1 MGNEASLEGGEGPPS
16 GLPEG
21 LAPDGKGGFVRVHD
35 GTPVNL
41 SELSEEERRQ
51 LAAAMSRAQGRQP
64 GGAAAARRPSE
75 SDAQQRS
82 QQAGASRGPSGLS
95 KSRTVDAFNQGPPGK
110 PTPGRSPSSLSLF
123 ESRFRQEPKDP
134 ETKSSGM
141 FGSSF
146 LSGANPL
153 SAVSSV
159 TSSVSSSISS
169 MGDAVNMP
177 KFGLFGDE
185 EEGDASAAPESKQG
199 GRPPGKGPQQGPGPK
214 GPQHGGPGSQQGPG
228 PKGPQQ
234 GGPQRQG
241 QGPPGQG
248 PKPGQGPS
256 MPGPRQGQAPPG
268 QGPKSG
274 HGPPGQGPPGQGPR
288 QGQGP
293 PGQGPPGQQAPKPGQ
308 GPPGPGAKPG
318 GPPPQK
324 GGPPQQGPGKP
335 GPKQQ
340 GPPGPGAHP
349 GEPPKSGGPP
359 GQQGPGKTGGGLCPL
374 CKTTQLN
381 TGSKEPP
388 NYNNCTECK
397 NQVCSLCGFSPPD
410 SAGKEWLCLN
420 CQMQRAMG
428 GMDPPGMT
436 KPKQGSAPPSPQRQA
451 PGKPGKL
458 LIKQQSTTDQ
468 GLTPPSTPRQKS
480 PGPTSPGPLSPGSSM
495 GGSPKIDPKTGRPI
509 QQKSTPQQSPAKAKQ
524 ESSFFGGLGGISLGG
539 LTDVA
544 KPPAAA
550 SQAAE
555 SVTGKLFGGFGGLM
569 ESSKPQAQAPPKQ
582 EESVA
587 GKLFGGFGGLT
598 ESTKPPA
605 AASQMF
611 NFGSSL
617 LSSATNLVTGE
628 EEKAEDSPPGSPP
641 DSPADSGPGSPPDS
655 GPGSP
660 PDSPF
665 SAPGSPPDSD
675 SAPDTP
681 PAKSKKPPR
690 TISVEQEVKAP
701 AAEPAPAPATST
713 KESCPLCNVELNV
726 GSSDTPNYSLCTEC
740 KKTVCNLC
748 GFNPTPHLGEKEWLC
763 LNCQTQRAMS
773 GQLGD
778 MPPPSMASPKKQ
790 PPAPDPAP
798 SATPAPAA
806 VDSKPVVEAADQ
818 TPPAPETKVAPTTVP
833 TPDSTSVSPDHDT
846 SPSVS
851 APAPDSPPQET
862 PQSNEQKQPPEAEP
876 VSQPEIHPEQESQIS
891 QGVAESIPAIPA
903 VEQQQSSSE
912 KTAEDHPHPETEPSH
927 SGQQTQTQSA
937 PVSEIPAI
945 QQQQSSSVNTTED
958 LSLPT
963 ESETQNL
970 LTNTGLD
977 KKTVPAE
984 AEIEPNPE
992 ITQSEAAAPL
1002 TENEKVEPTP
1012 EKLPE
1017 VTTNSVESLSKPVL
1031 IPDAVTQEVSVPLN
1045 SKPESTV
1052 TNVKEEK
1059 IIEEELGK
1067 PTETPQIDEPQATPA
1082 DTVCTALNVEQT
1094 DITKKLEADSVAPN
1108 VKNEVTVEIK
1118 AEPQAIIEKPA
1129 LKDDAPHPP
1138 VEVVENLS
1146 PVDHTDNVEVHKPD
1160 ETKQESEQEPAKCIE
1175 SEGSSVVTEKHPVS
1189 ASEEKSQANEMENK
1203 PTENKEKPVPLNAAD
1218 QSPSVAPVE
1227 GESRALEKANEENA
1241 VEKKEKV
1248 VTEGETVKQEI
1259 HEKTG
1264 EETAENTA
1272 EEKSAEEKVVEK
1284 ETIEERAIEKA
1295 GAENISSNGKGFED
1309 EAVQENAAAERVTE
1323 IKADEGK
1330 AFEEEAAEQNTAE
1343 KANDQKPLEEEVNKE
1358 ESSLAPSSTATESV
1372 CPVIEKKESETA
1384 REPAQTVTEEIPKE
1398 EIQIHKET
1406 EPGTKCKPSLAEES
1420 LVEIVS
1426 LPKKSEEK
1434 EQPTVKAE
1442 TVAQKDEKQ
1451 APNDTL
1457 LKADDE
1463 SEKAAVM
1470 SVLPPP
1476 DSKEQEKVGV
1486 RESEQSTDMVSS
1498 SVVISETQV
1507 RDKTCEEKLIQ
1518 DETEAG
1524 SQKTNCITEE
1534 QHEVETET
1542 LAVTGSDEKQLEKVA
1557 ELSIKEQ
1564 EVKLDKKEGESQ
1576 PVAGNIQETISLSEA
1591 STVCD
1596 KHGTTQFDV
1605 GENTISKQEE
1615 GSETAFE
1622 NGGVSVSVASV
1633 PVAEPEVPVS
1643 VVSEQDKVPKEEKT
1657 NVEEKKEAKAQPL
1670 EKSSDEDAVTEVK
1683 MVETLKEPG
1692 ETEMAAKEGSPTSPS
1707 DLAKLENTVLP
1718 ILEAQAST
1726 QPKDEEEK
1734 LTDTLKTRRKLEVLP
1749 LSPDSPSSED
1759 DREIS
1764 EKKTKGTA
1772 KKKLLV
1778 PMDVKADSLDD
1789 SSESFG
1795 KESPMS
1801 GDDEDFIRKQ
1811 IMEMSENEDASP
1823 SDEENLI
1830 RRKIRED
1837 EKKQMEQKK
1846 TEAVERSTSG
1856 KARRLTKK
1864 STISP
1869 DDGEDKQLCGSL
1881 DKPDIDKEEG
1891 PEPKEEDRQSD
1902 TAVRKFRSMEL
1913 NATSSP
1919 IRIIND
1925 DGEPEMECL
1934 TDSPD
1939 DRSRGEGSS
1948 SLHASSFT
1956 PGTSPTS
1963 LSSLDEDSD
1972 SSSPS
1977 HIRSDEG
1984 KQHRKAKHRQPGQML
1999 PTIEDS
2005 SEEEESREEEELLR
2019 EQEKQKGSGKKSKKD
2034 KEEIRAQRRRE
2045 RPKTPPSNLSPIE
2058 DASPTEEL
2066 RQEAEMEEIRRSSCS
2081 DFSPSIES
2089 DPEGFEIH
2097 AAKIAAVQKNYQL
2110 PISVSLHSPTDDQNA
2125 DIPPQKPLKS
2135 ADEAYE
2141 EIMLRAKSPTL
2152 DKGEIQPGKESLYGG
2167 MLIED
2172 YAYASLIDNSTADL
2186 GEPEKIVIPAQS
2198 KKLRSPDEVYED
2210 MLKKR
2215 KEFMQLE
2222 QEYQNMQPKME
2233 STNPEIVLQ
2242 PAENTFS
2249 KSSAVTLGK
2258 DGKPLLDAETAY
2270 EELMKRVLTPGT
2282 SPTQQDPEVEAT
2294 ASKRA
2299 LHPIPDLKVTQCS
2312 SGELSS
2318 DDESMVKKE
2327 EEVTAVSDTTSATE
2341 TEPVTV
2347 LQSCPSST
2355 SDQQTHTT
2363 IAASQADVVDLSS
2376 ALPRISA
2383 PVIPSVS
2390 PLPTVPQYTP
2400 SIPSVV
2406 STAPPVPP
2414 KPSVLRRANSQEKA
2428 EVPVAPP
2435 LPPPTPPKPTVFPR
2449 KPPVPLPPQ
2458 ASATPVR
2465 PEPVAMT
2472 TAQGLPTRQV
2482 ITPTYKPHV
2491 PPPVPPKPSIPAGIG
2506 DSHRTGYGV
2515 KPPIAPKPGSQPS
2528 SPAHAPHPSRPTVL
2542 PTCPTDITLNLSPS
2556 SESKPFQ
2563 PSPKSPSSP
2572 RYASNLRD
2580 TYVVITLPSQPSSPV
2595 DGVSTQAP
2603 CSPGPAS
2610 PSHQAQSQSYHQ
2622 PQPQP
2627 QSFPQQ
2633 HPQPTPPQTTRV
2645 PLAYTRVTESIE
2657 SQEICG
2663 PEKHVSSSCHII
2675 EAISA
2680 SAQPSAVMPNLISQV
2695 VTTEVQRTTVA
2706 VVHERTPPP
2715 VPAPRANGVPIS
2727 MEKPKPQMPAQ
2738 NGQVFQPSE
2747 VVDLRTVKVD
2757 PESGMNGVD
2766 LSSGPDSRRQSF
2778 VTDVSRHNSAVQSPV
2793 VNLSAE
2799 SSTVSI
2805 VTDSITIVTCAATIQ
2820 RCDNVDTSQASS
2832 VPLQLTKNKSFEPI
2846 SQIIYRPVDYQP
2858 STHVGTEIPINLSV
2872 GSSTG
2877 GGTFQTTPVT
2887 VAPTSVASCAANGL
2901 TTGTTTVAGA
2911 VDLSTTKPFNTVVS
2925 VDGASAEVVTAVIT
2939 DDDGKPV
2946 DLTAGKRAV
2955 CCDVVY
2961 KLPFAGSCATQ
2972 QPTTPLPEDRFGYRD
2987 DHYQYDRSPYGMR
3000 GFGGI
3005 KPSMSDTNLAEAGL
3019 FFYKS
3024 KNSYNFTGTTEGAVD
3039 LTSGKISDAGE
3050 AVDYSK
3056 KGTYAGMTI
3065 PPYSQARVTSAVGT
3079 VFGTSSVLRSSNG
3092 VVYSSV
3098 AAPIPSTY
3106 AITTQPG
3113 SIFSTTYNTLSG
3125 MHTSDTMPSLS
3136 NLQNLPLTR
3145 SHSFLSTIS
3154 TTSTEEQGDAPL
3166 NLEIS
3171 RGGTTAADAVTTA
3184 TTSLSLDAYT
3194 DASLEAIAASLE
3206 ALSSPMVPGDGQY
3219 QVERERLEMEKLKQQ
3234 RLAEELEWERQEI
3247 QRFREQEQLLVQKEL
3262 EELQAMKQQI
3272 LAQQQEERQAHLMM
3286 QKETYAQQQQ
3296 QLEQIQRLQE
3306 QLRVQLEEQKLRQ
3319 MYPGGDTPGHGLQEA
3334 LVLGPDGTVLSRKIT
3349 DSGCQTDEED
3359 EAVSKAYAAGR
3370 KKRSAKKSVDSCVQT
3385 DDEDQDEWEAQSR
3398 GRQSRPRTAR
3408 GDRGGQSEMSL
3419 QAHTEI
3425 SIQTDT
3431 EGNIRMDT
3439 RMELSDS
3446 ERTSPKK
3453 RPTPLEIGQSPNLK
3467 VDSSTLQAPPKSPKV
3482 LYSPISPCISPSK
3495 SLEFVSYEKS
3505 LGDTSPQKLRGST
3518 DPSKASPASPRG
3530 PKAMQRSMSDPKPMS
3545 PTGEEKAT
3553 SGTQYGDTYTG
3564 KGSGGTP
3571 TGTQKKVKRTLPNP
3585 PSEEES
3591 TTSGQTA
3598 YSTGSARRRMCRNSN
3613 MARAKILQDI
3623 DRELDLVER
3632 ESSKL
3637 RKRQAELDEEEKEI
3651 DAKLRY
3657 LEMGINRRKDALLK
3671 EREKRE
3677 RAYLQSV
3684 AEDRDYMSDSEVSN
3698 IRETRGG
3705 RGDGEDEEIESHGLE
3720 RPRTAPQSELDE
3732 FVPPQTKHEYGKY
3745 SQYQYPQSQYQQT
3758 LYQPPQSYQS
3768 HSIYS
3773 SVPSLTSSQQQSYHQ
3788 MLLLQQKA
3796 ARQAALLSELDA
3808 TKYDVISRQPDPIS
3822 SSYLGVK
3829 YDKYGNHLDL
3839 RALEVGSIAGSPMSS
3854 VSDSYYTDVDHHTPR
3869 SYMLLEDAAELAK
3882 GSTGLSSSYSL
3893 AERELAKAEKLLRRS
3908 AADLGSTDYLG
3919 STSRLHTF
3927 GKTPDEEDTME
3938 EPYELK
3944 LLKQQLKQEFRR
3956 STGGTEN
3963 LEQLTGLSQ
3972 HYYTPSTGISSYSQR
3987 HYPKSEKYSISRL
4000 TLEKQAAKQLPAS
4013 MLYQKHKTPLIDPKI
4028 SSKYSSVTDNRGL
4041 DTDYTSYLGS
4051 TSASPRSS
4059 RLMQD
4064 EITFGLRKNI
4074 AEQQKYLG
4082 STLGAN
4088 LAGSLNLGQS
4098 LGLDSAY
4105 PSGSRSRPSSR
4116 PTSCYGLDLSIKR
4129 DPSSSSLRL
4138 KGDGEA
4144 TGDGGSYQTP
4154 SGRTKPT
4161 SLPIVQSGRG
4171 RIPIVAQNSEE
4182 ESPLSPVG
4190 QPMGMARASAGP
4202 LPPISADSRDQ
4213 FGSCLS
4219 LQDSQQQQHI
4229 REEPTRGRGYVLLD
4243 DLQGTM
4249 SDSEALS
4256 GSLMALNRDDATN
4269 AYHLRREETDWFDK
4283 PRDGRSE
4290 NGQEKRQGKGPYYPF
4305 PHLRVK
4311 LQRDPKDRSVS
4322 GNGLGIRIV
4331 GGKEVPGSNG
4341 DIGAYVAKVLPGG
4354 AAEQTGKI
4362 LEGMQ
4367 VLEWNGVLLTGKT
4380 YEEVQG
4386 LVGQPCNEAEVCVRL
4401 DLNMLAESEGSQHL
4415 DFQEHSKGDRPPRSP
4430 GVDPKQLAAELQKV
4444 SQQQAP
4450 TSTSSSGLPAT
4461 TSATSSPAQP
4471 GSPSVSKKRH
4481 SSKTAEGM
4489 KTQSHPIS
4497 GEIQLQIHYDKQLGN
4512 LIVHVLQA
4520 RNLALRDNNGYSDPF
4535 VKVYL
4540 LPGRGQVMV
4549 VQNASAENKRRSKHA
4564 GKSLNPEWN
4573 QTVIYKNIHLEQLRK
4588 KTLEVSV
4595 WDYDKCSSNDF
4606 LGEVL
4611 IDLSN
4616 TAQLDNV
4623 PRWLPLKEQSEGDH
4637 HRRSHSGQG
4646 RHSSSKPSS
4655 QHSSPK
4661 TTGSSHDNQDS
4672 PKSSVIKSRSHGIFP
4687 DPAKDT
4693 QVPTIEKSHSSPGT
4707 SKPSPSEGQS
4717 QSHSHGHSQHSR
4729 SHGASRSSKSAARQH
4744 HQDSGTG
4751 SSGGAAIA
4759 TGDAPQQSQQQP
4771 PQRLQPSQ
4779 RGRLSLRHQR
4789 HSVVGVLTIQRAQ
4802 SDWLP
4807 ALPTVVS
4814 AKGSRADGRHLTLRK
4829 AVSEER
4835 PQSTGARS
4843 SYRSSDAPVTA
4854 ASLDSGL
4861 SGSAYSLLDEE
4872 AETNEVD
4879 SAIFQVP
4886 RFGKIPN
4893 GTDVMKSS
4901 MGHSDAEG
4909 KSQVM
4914 GEIKIALKKE
4924 MKTEGEHL
4932 VLEILQCRNITYKFK
4947 TPDHLPDLYVK
4958 LYVVNIAT
4966 QKRIIKKK
4974 TRVCR
4979 HDREPSFNET
4989 FRFCMN
4995 PTGHSL
5001 QLFLVSNGGKF
5012 VKKTLIGEAYV
5023 WLDKVDLRKR
5033 VVSWHKLLASTAQIH
5048 S

>member
-21 LAPDGKGGFVRVHD
+21 LAPDGKGGFVRVSD

-41 SELSEEERRQ
+41 SELSEEQRRQ
-51 LAAAMSRAQGRQP
+51 LSAAMSRAQGRQP
-64 GGAAAARRPSE
+64 GGAAAGRRPSE

-82 QQAGASRGPSGLS
+82 QQVGASRGPTGLS
-95 KSRTVDAFNQGPPGK
+95 KSRTVDAFNQGPFGK

-123 ESRFRQEPKDP
+123 ESKFRQEPKDS

-153 SAVSSV
+153 SAVSSM

-169 MGDAVNMP
+169 MGDSVNIP

-185 EEGDASAAPESKQG
+185 EEEGLPAASDSKQG
-199 GRPPGKGPQQGPGPK
+199 GKPQGKGP
-214 GPQHGGPGSQQGPG
+214 QQGPG

-234 GGPQRQG
+234 GGPQKQSQGPPGQGAKPGQGPHGQGPRQA

-248 PKPGQGPS
+248 PKAGQGP
-256 MPGPRQGQAPPG
+256 PGQAPPG
-268 QGPKSG
+268 HQAPR
-274 HGPPGQGPPGQGPR
+274 PGQGPPGQGPSGSQAPR
-288 QGQGP
+288 
-293 PGQGPPGQQAPKPGQ
+293 PGQGPKQGGPLQQK
-308 GPPGPGAKPG
+308 G
-318 GPPPQK
+318 GPPPQQQQ
-324 GGPPQQGPGKP
+324 QQGPGKP

-340 GPPGPGAHP
+340 VPQGPGAHP
-349 GEPPKSGGPP
+349 EAPAKTAGPP
-359 GQQGPGKTGGGLCPL
+359 IKQGTGKPAAGLCPL

-381 TGSKEPP
+381 VGSKEPP

-428 GMDPPGMT
+428 GMDPPGVT
-436 KPKQGSAPPSPQRQA
+436 KPKQGSAPASPQRQA
-451 PGKPGKL
+451 SGKPGKL
-458 LIKQQSTTDQ
+458 LIKQQSTSDQ
-468 GLTPPSTPRQKS
+468 GLTPPTTPRQKS
-480 PGPTSPGPLSPGSSM
+480 PGPTSPGPLSPGSSVV
-495 GGSPKIDPKTGRPI
+495 GSPKIDPKTGRPI
-509 QQKSTPQQSPAKAKQ
+509 NQKSSPQQSPAKPKQ

-539 LTDVA
+539 LTDAA

-550 SQAAE
+550 SHAAE
-555 SVTGKLFGGFGGLM
+555 SVTGKLFSGFGGLM
-569 ESSKPQAQAPPKQ
+569 ESSKPQAQATPKQ

-598 ESTKPPA
+598 ESTKSPA
-605 AASQMF
+605 ATSQMF
-611 NFGSSL
+611 SFGSSL
-617 LSSATNLVTGE
+617 LSSATSLVTGE
-628 EEKAEDSPPGSPP
+628 EDKAKGSPPGSPP

-655 GPGSP
+655 PLSG
-660 PDSPF
+660 
-665 SAPGSPPDSD
+665 PGSPPDSD

-681 PAKSKKPPR
+681 PPNTKKPPR
-690 TISVEQEVKAP
+690 TISVEREEKAP
-701 AAEPAPAPATST
+701 EIKPVPASAPAT
-713 KESCPLCNVELNV
+713 KENCPLCNVELNV
-726 GSSDTPNYSLCTEC
+726 GSTDTPNYSLCTEC

-763 LNCQTQRAMS
+763 LTCQTQRAMS

-778 MPPPSMASPKKQ
+778 VSPSSLASPKKQ
-790 PPAPDPAP
+790 PPGPVP
-798 SATPAPAA
+798 SSTPPPAA
-806 VDSKPVVEAADQ
+806 VDSKPVVEPAEP
-818 TPPAPETKVAPTTVP
+818 TPPASETKV
-833 TPDSTSVSPDHDT
+833 
-846 SPSVS
+846 
-851 APAPDSPPQET
+851 
-862 PQSNEQKQPPEAEP
+862 
-876 VSQPEIHPEQESQIS
+876 
-891 QGVAESIPAIPA
+891 
-903 VEQQQSSSE
+903 
-912 KTAEDHPHPETEPSH
+912 KT
-927 SGQQTQTQSA
+927 
-937 PVSEIPAI
+937 
-945 QQQQSSSVNTTED
+945 
-958 LSLPT
+958 
-963 ESETQNL
+963 
-970 LTNTGLD
+970 
-977 KKTVPAE
+977 
-984 AEIEPNPE
+984 
-992 ITQSEAAAPL
+992 
-1002 TENEKVEPTP
+1002 
-1012 EKLPE
+1012 
-1017 VTTNSVESLSKPVL
+1017 
-1031 IPDAVTQEVSVPLN
+1031 
-1045 SKPESTV
+1045 
-1052 TNVKEEK
+1052 
-1059 IIEEELGK
+1059 
-1067 PTETPQIDEPQATPA
+1067 
-1082 DTVCTALNVEQT
+1082 
-1094 DITKKLEADSVAPN
+1094 
-1108 VKNEVTVEIK
+1108 
-1118 AEPQAIIEKPA
+1118 
-1129 LKDDAPHPP
+1129 
-1138 VEVVENLS
+1138 
-1146 PVDHTDNVEVHKPD
+1146 
-1160 ETKQESEQEPAKCIE
+1160 
-1175 SEGSSVVTEKHPVS
+1175 
-1189 ASEEKSQANEMENK
+1189 
-1203 PTENKEKPVPLNAAD
+1203 
-1218 QSPSVAPVE
+1218 
-1227 GESRALEKANEENA
+1227 
-1241 VEKKEKV
+1241 
-1248 VTEGETVKQEI
+1248 
-1259 HEKTG
+1259 
-1264 EETAENTA
+1264 
-1272 EEKSAEEKVVEK
+1272 
-1284 ETIEERAIEKA
+1284 
-1295 GAENISSNGKGFED
+1295 
-1309 EAVQENAAAERVTE
+1309 
-1323 IKADEGK
+1323 
-1330 AFEEEAAEQNTAE
+1330 
-1343 KANDQKPLEEEVNKE
+1343 
-1358 ESSLAPSSTATESV
+1358 
-1372 CPVIEKKESETA
+1372 
-1384 REPAQTVTEEIPKE
+1384 
-1398 EIQIHKET
+1398 
-1406 EPGTKCKPSLAEES
+1406 
-1420 LVEIVS
+1420 
-1426 LPKKSEEK
+1426 
-1434 EQPTVKAE
+1434 
-1442 TVAQKDEKQ
+1442 
-1451 APNDTL
+1451 
-1457 LKADDE
+1457 
-1463 SEKAAVM
+1463 
-1470 SVLPPP
+1470 
-1476 DSKEQEKVGV
+1476 
-1486 RESEQSTDMVSS
+1486 
-1498 SVVISETQV
+1498 
-1507 RDKTCEEKLIQ
+1507 
-1518 DETEAG
+1518 
-1524 SQKTNCITEE
+1524 
-1534 QHEVETET
+1534 
-1542 LAVTGSDEKQLEKVA
+1542 
-1557 ELSIKEQ
+1557 
-1564 EVKLDKKEGESQ
+1564 
-1576 PVAGNIQETISLSEA
+1576 
-1591 STVCD
+1591 
-1596 KHGTTQFDV
+1596 
-1605 GENTISKQEE
+1605 
-1615 GSETAFE
+1615 
-1622 NGGVSVSVASV
+1622 
-1633 PVAEPEVPVS
+1633 
-1643 VVSEQDKVPKEEKT
+1643 
-1657 NVEEKKEAKAQPL
+1657 
-1670 EKSSDEDAVTEVK
+1670 
-1683 MVETLKEPG
+1683 VETLKEPG
-1692 ETEMAAKEGSPTSPS
+1692 IKEAAVKEGSPTSPS
-1707 DLAKLENTVLP
+1707 DLAKLESTVLP
-1718 ILEAQAST
+1718 ILEAQATT
-1726 QPKDEEEK
+1726 QEEEK
-1734 LTDTLKTRRKLEVLP
+1734 QTDTLKARRKLEVLP
-1749 LSPDSPSSED
+1749 LSPDSPSSEE
-1759 DREIS
+1759 DREVS
-1764 EKKTKGTA
+1764 DKNANRTT

-1778 PMDVKADSLDD
+1778 PVDVKADSLDD

-1801 GDDEDFIRKQ
+1801 GDDEEFIRKQ

-1837 EKKQMEQKK
+1837 EKKQKEQKK
-1846 TEAVERSTSG
+1846 TQTVEKGTTG
-1856 KARRLTKK
+1856 KVRRLTKK

-1869 DDGEDKQLCGSL
+1869 DDEDKEFGTLV
-1881 DKPDIDKEEG
+1881 DKPDINKDMEAETKEG
-1891 PEPKEEDRQSD
+1891 KQQSG
-1902 TAVRKFRSMEL
+1902 TAVRKFQTMEL
-1913 NATSSP
+1913 NTTSSP
-1919 IRIIND
+1919 VCIPND
-1925 DGEPEMECL
+1925 DGEPEMESL

-1977 HIRSDEG
+1977 HIRSGEG

-2005 SEEEESREEEELLR
+2005 SEEEELREEEELLR

-2034 KEEIRAQRRRE
+2034 KDEIRAQRRRE
-2045 RPKTPPSNLSPIE
+2045 HQKTPPSNLSPIE
-2058 DASPTEEL
+2058 DASPTEEQ

-2089 DPEGFEIH
+2089 DPEGLEIH
-2097 AAKIAAVQKNYQL
+2097 AAKIAAVQKTYQL
-2110 PISVSLHSPTDDQNA
+2110 PMSVSLHSPTDDQNI
-2125 DIPPQKPLKS
+2125 DKPQKKPLRS

-2141 EIMLRAKSPTL
+2141 EIMLRAKSPTT
-2152 DKGEIQPGKESLYGG
+2152 DKGEIQPEKESLYGG

-2186 GEPEKIVIPAQS
+2186 EEPEKITVPTQP

-2210 MLKKR
+2210 MIKKR

-2222 QEYQNMQPKME
+2222 QEYQNMQAKKE

-2242 PAENTFS
+2242 PADITVS
-2249 KSSAVTLGK
+2249 KSSTITLDM

-2282 SPTQQDPEVEAT
+2282 SPTQHEPKVEAT
-2294 ASKRA
+2294 ASRKA

-2318 DDESMVKKE
+2318 DDEIIPKKE
-2327 EEVTAVSDTTSATE
+2327 EEKNAVSDVTSAME
-2341 TEPVTV
+2341 TEPVKETF
-2347 LQSCPSST
+2347 PSPI
-2355 SDQQTHTT
+2355 SDQQPETT
-2363 IAASQADVVDLSS
+2363 IKASQGDIVDLTS
-2376 ALPRISA
+2376 ASTKTSA
-2383 PVIPSVS
+2383 PVIASVS

-2414 KPSVLRRANSQEKA
+2414 KPTVLRRANSQEKT
-2428 EVPVAPP
+2428 EEPVAPP

-2449 KPPVPLPPQ
+2449 KAPVPLPPQ

-2465 PEPVAMT
+2465 QETVTMT
-2472 TAQGLPTRQV
+2472 TAQAPPTRQV
-2482 ITPTYKPHV
+2482 VTPTYKPHV
-2491 PPPVPPKPSIPAGIG
+2491 PPPVPPKPSIPVGIG
-2506 DSHRTGYGV
+2506 DSHKPGHGV

-2528 SPAHAPHPSRPTVL
+2528 SPAHAPHPQRPSVL
-2542 PTCPTDITLNLSPS
+2542 PTGPSDIALNLSPT
-2556 SESKPFQ
+2556 SESKMFQ

-2595 DGVSTQAP
+2595 DSVTTHAP
-2603 CSPGPAS
+2603 SSPGPAS
-2610 PSHQAQSQSYHQ
+2610 PSWQAQPETYHHQQ

-2627 QSFPQQ
+2627 YSQQ
-2633 HPQPTPPQTTRV
+2633 QQQQTPPQTTRV

-2680 SAQPSAVMPNLISQV
+2680 SAQPPVVMPNLISQV
-2695 VTTEVQRTTVA
+2695 VTTEVQRTTVS

-2715 VPAPRANGVPIS
+2715 VPAPRANGLPIS
-2727 MEKPKPQMPAQ
+2727 MQKPMPQLPAQ
-2738 NGQVFQPSE
+2738 NGQALQPSE
-2747 VVDLRTVKVD
+2747 VVDLRTMKVD
-2757 PESGMNGVD
+2757 PESTTRGVD
-2766 LSSGPDSRRQSF
+2766 LSAGPDSRRQSLT
-2778 VTDVSRHNSAVQSPV
+2778 TDVSRHSSAVQSPV

-2820 RCDNVDTSQASS
+2820 RRDNLDTSLPSS
-2832 VPLQLTKNKSFEPI
+2832 VPLQLTKNKSFEPV
-2846 SQIIYRPVDYQP
+2846 SQIIYRPIDSQR
-2858 STHVGTEIPINLSV
+2858 STHATAEIPINLSV
-2872 GSSTG
+2872 GSSTS
-2877 GGTFQTTPVT
+2877 GGTLQATPVT
-2887 VAPTSVASCAANGL
+2887 IAPASVASCIANGL
-2901 TTGTTTVAGA
+2901 TNGTTTVSGA
-2911 VDLSTTKPFNTVVS
+2911 VDLSTNKPFNTVVS
-2925 VDGASAEVVTAVIT
+2925 VDAASTEVVTAVIT
-2939 DDDGKPV
+2939 DDGKPV

-2961 KLPFAGSCATQ
+2961 KLPFAGSCATH

-3019 FFYKS
+3019 FIYKS
-3024 KNSYNFTGTTEGAVD
+3024 KNSYNFSGTTEGAVD
-3039 LTSGKISDAGE
+3039 LTSAKISDAGE

-3065 PPYSQARVTSAVGT
+3065 PPYSQDRVTSAVGT
-3079 VFGTSSVLRSSNG
+3079 LFGTSSVLRSSNG

-3098 AAPIPSTY
+3098 AAPVPSTY

-3113 SIFSTTYNTLSG
+3113 SIFSTAYNTLSG

-3154 TTSTEEQGDAPL
+3154 TTAAEEQADAPL

-3171 RGGTTAADAVTTA
+3171 RGGTTAGDAATTA
-3184 TTSLSLDAYT
+3184 ATSLSLDTYT

-3206 ALSSPMVPGDGQY
+3206 ALSSPMVPGDSQY
-3219 QVERERLEMEKLKQQ
+3219 QAERERLEMEKLKQQ

-3247 QRFREQEQLLVQKEL
+3247 QRFREHEQLMVQKEL

-3272 LAQQQEERQAHLMM
+3272 LAQQEEERQAHLIM

-3306 QLRVQLEEQKLRQ
+3306 QLRLQLEEQKLRQ
-3319 MYPGGDTPGHGLQEA
+3319 MYPGGDIQEA
-3334 LVLGPDGTVLSRKIT
+3334 VVLGPDGTVLARKIT

-3359 EAVSKAYAAGR
+3359 EAVSKAYTAGR
-3370 KKRSAKKSVDSCVQT
+3370 KKRTAKKSVDSCVQT
-3385 DDEDQDEWEAQSR
+3385 DDEDQDEWEAQNRS
-3398 GRQSRPRTAR
+3398 RQSRPRTAR
-3408 GDRGGQSEMSL
+3408 GDRGGHSEMSL

-3431 EGNIRMDT
+3431 DGNIRMDT

-3453 RPTPLEIGQSPNLK
+3453 RPTPLEIGQSANLK
-3467 VDSSTLQAPPKSPKV
+3467 ADSSTLQAPPKSPKV
-3482 LYSPISPCISPSK
+3482 LYSPVSPCISPSK
-3495 SLEFVSYEKS
+3495 SLEFVSYDKS
-3505 LGDTSPQKLRGST
+3505 LGDTSPQNLRGSP

-3530 PKAMQRSMSDPKPMS
+3530 QKSMQRSMSDPKPMS
-3545 PTGEEKAT
+3545 PTGEERAT
-3553 SGTQYGDTYTG
+3553 SGTQYGEGYTG

-3585 PSEEES
+3585 PSEDES
-3591 TTSGQTA
+3591 TTTGQTA

-3705 RGDGEDEEIESHGLE
+3705 GEDEEIEGHGLE
-3720 RPRTAPQSELDE
+3720 RPRTAPQSELDD

-3745 SQYQYPQSQYQQT
+3745 SQYQYPQSQFQQS
-3758 LYQPPQSYQS
+3758 LYQTPQSYQS

-3773 SVPSLTSSQQQSYHQ
+3773 SVPSLTTSQQQSYHQ

-3808 TKYDVISRQPDPIS
+3808 TKYDVISRQPDPTS
-3822 SSYLGVK
+3822 SAYLGVK

-3839 RALEVGSIAGSPMSS
+3839 RALEVGSIAGSPMSA

-3972 HYYTPSTGISSYSQR
+3972 HYYTPSSSISGYSQR

-4013 MLYQKHKTPLIDPKI
+4013 MLYQKHKTPLLDPKI
-4028 SSKYSSVTDNRGL
+4028 SSKYSSITDSRGL
-4041 DTDYTSYLGS
+4041 ETDYTSYLGS

-4059 RLMQD
+4059 RLLQD

-4144 TGDGGSYQTP
+4144 SGDGPNYQTP

-4229 REEPTRGRGYVLLD
+4229 REEPTRGRSYVLLD

-4256 GSLMALNRDDATN
+4256 DSLMALNRDDATN

-4322 GNGLGIRIV
+4322 GNGLGIRVV

-4415 DFQEHSKGDRPPRSP
+4415 DFQEQSKGDRPPRSP

-4450 TSTSSSGLPAT
+4450 LSTSSSSLPAT
-4461 TSATSSPAQP
+4461 TSATSSPGQP

-4481 SSKTAEGM
+4481 SSSKIAEGT
-4489 KTQSHPIS
+4489 KSQSHPVS

-4520 RNLALRDNNGYSDPF
+4520 RNLAPRDNNGYSDPF

-4540 LPGRGQVMV
+4540 LPGRG
-4549 VQNASAENKRRSKHA
+4549 AENKRKTKHA
-4564 GKSLNPEWN
+4564 GKTINPEWN
-4573 QTVIYKNIHLEQLRK
+4573 QTVIYKNIHLEQLKK

-4595 WDYDKCSSNDF
+4595 WDYDKGSSNDF

-4616 TAQLDNV
+4616 TAQLDNI

-4687 DPAKDT
+4687 DPAK
-4693 QVPTIEKSHSSPGT
+4693 
-4707 SKPSPSEGQS
+4707 
-4717 QSHSHGHSQHSR
+4717 
-4729 SHGASRSSKSAARQH
+4729 
-4744 HQDSGTG
+4744 
-4751 SSGGAAIA
+4751 
-4759 TGDAPQQSQQQP
+4759 
-4771 PQRLQPSQ
+4771 
-4779 RGRLSLRHQR
+4779 
-4789 HSVVGVLTIQRAQ
+4789 
-4802 SDWLP
+4802 
-4807 ALPTVVS
+4807 
-4814 AKGSRADGRHLTLRK
+4814 
-4829 AVSEER
+4829 
-4835 PQSTGARS
+4835 ARS
-4843 SYRSSDAPVTA
+4843 TYKSGDAPVTA

-4872 AETNEVD
+4872 AEANEVD

-4893 GTDVMKSS
+4893 GTDVIKSS
-4901 MGHSDAEG
+4901 LGHSDTEG
-4909 KSQVM
+4909 KTQVM

-4995 PTGHSL
+4995 PTGHAL

>member
-1 MGNEASLEGGEGPPS
+1 MGNEASLEGGDGPPS

-21 LAPDGKGGFVRVHD
+21 LAPDGKGGFVRVSD

-41 SELSEEERRQ
+41 SELSEEQRRQ

-64 GGAAAARRPSE
+64 GG
-75 SDAQQRS
+75 QI
-82 QQAGASRGPSGLS
+82 GASRGPTGLS
-95 KSRTVDAFNQGPPGK
+95 KSRTVDAFNQGPSGK
-110 PTPGRSPSSLSLF
+110 PIPGRSPSSLSLF

-153 SAVSSV
+153 SAVSSM

-169 MGDAVNMP
+169 MGDNVNMP

-185 EEGDASAAPESKQG
+185 EEGDAPAAPESKQG
-199 GRPPGKGPQQGPGPK
+199 GKSPGKGPQQGPGPR
-214 GPQHGGPGSQQGPG
+214 
-228 PKGPQQ
+228 GPQQ

-248 PKPGQGPS
+248 P
-256 MPGPRQGQAPPG
+256 R
-268 QGPKSG
+268 
-274 HGPPGQGPPGQGPR
+274 PGQGPPGQGPR

-293 PGQGPPGQQAPKPGQ
+293 PGQGPKSGQGPPGQGPPGQAPKSGQGPPGQGPPGQAPRQGQGPPGQGPPGQAPKPGQ
-308 GPPGPGAKPG
+308 GPPGPGVKQG

-340 GPPGPGAHP
+340 GPPGPRAHP
-349 GEPPKSGGPP
+349 GEPAKSGGPP

-381 TGSKEPP
+381 TGSKDPP

-458 LIKQQSTTDQ
+458 LIKQQSTTDP
-468 GLTPPSTPRQKS
+468 GLTPPTTPRQKS
-480 PGPTSPGPLSPGSSM
+480 PGPTSPGPVSPGSSV
-495 GGSPKIDPKTGRPI
+495 GSPKIDPKTGRPI

-539 LTDVA
+539 LTDAA

-569 ESSKPQAQAPPKQ
+569 ETSKPQAQAPPKQ
-582 EESVA
+582 EESVT

-598 ESTKPPA
+598 ESAKPPA

-611 NFGSSL
+611 SFGSSL

-628 EEKAEDSPPGSPP
+628 DEKAADSPPGSPP
-641 DSPADSGPGSPPDS
+641 DSPADSGA
-655 GPGSP
+655 GSP

-690 TISVEQEVKAP
+690 TISVEQEDKAP
-701 AAEPAPAPATST
+701 PAKPAPAPAPASTT
-713 KESCPLCNVELNV
+713 KESCPLCNVELNI
-726 GSSDTPNYSLCTEC
+726 GPSDTPNFSLCTEC

-790 PPAPDPAP
+790 PPAPAPAP
-798 SATPAPAA
+798 SATPALAA
-806 VDSKPVVEAADQ
+806 VDSKPVVEAADP
-818 TPPAPETKVAPTTVP
+818 TPPAPETKEKV
-833 TPDSTSVSPDHDT
+833 SV
-846 SPSVS
+846 
-851 APAPDSPPQET
+851 E
-862 PQSNEQKQPPEAEP
+862 NP
-876 VSQPEIHPEQESQIS
+876 V
-891 QGVAESIPAIPA
+891 ESI
-903 VEQQQSSSE
+903 E
-912 KTAEDHPHPETEPSH
+912 
-927 SGQQTQTQSA
+927 
-937 PVSEIPAI
+937 
-945 QQQQSSSVNTTED
+945 
-958 LSLPT
+958 
-963 ESETQNL
+963 
-970 LTNTGLD
+970 
-977 KKTVPAE
+977 
-984 AEIEPNPE
+984 
-992 ITQSEAAAPL
+992 
-1002 TENEKVEPTP
+1002 
-1012 EKLPE
+1012 
-1017 VTTNSVESLSKPVL
+1017 
-1031 IPDAVTQEVSVPLN
+1031 
-1045 SKPESTV
+1045 
-1052 TNVKEEK
+1052 
-1059 IIEEELGK
+1059 
-1067 PTETPQIDEPQATPA
+1067 
-1082 DTVCTALNVEQT
+1082 
-1094 DITKKLEADSVAPN
+1094 
-1108 VKNEVTVEIK
+1108 
-1118 AEPQAIIEKPA
+1118 
-1129 LKDDAPHPP
+1129 
-1138 VEVVENLS
+1138 
-1146 PVDHTDNVEVHKPD
+1146 
-1160 ETKQESEQEPAKCIE
+1160 
-1175 SEGSSVVTEKHPVS
+1175 
-1189 ASEEKSQANEMENK
+1189 
-1203 PTENKEKPVPLNAAD
+1203 
-1218 QSPSVAPVE
+1218 
-1227 GESRALEKANEENA
+1227 
-1241 VEKKEKV
+1241 
-1248 VTEGETVKQEI
+1248 
-1259 HEKTG
+1259 
-1264 EETAENTA
+1264 
-1272 EEKSAEEKVVEK
+1272 
-1284 ETIEERAIEKA
+1284 
-1295 GAENISSNGKGFED
+1295 
-1309 EAVQENAAAERVTE
+1309 
-1323 IKADEGK
+1323 
-1330 AFEEEAAEQNTAE
+1330 
-1343 KANDQKPLEEEVNKE
+1343 
-1358 ESSLAPSSTATESV
+1358 
-1372 CPVIEKKESETA
+1372 
-1384 REPAQTVTEEIPKE
+1384 
-1398 EIQIHKET
+1398 
-1406 EPGTKCKPSLAEES
+1406 
-1420 LVEIVS
+1420 
-1426 LPKKSEEK
+1426 
-1434 EQPTVKAE
+1434 
-1442 TVAQKDEKQ
+1442 
-1451 APNDTL
+1451 
-1457 LKADDE
+1457 
-1463 SEKAAVM
+1463 
-1470 SVLPPP
+1470 
-1476 DSKEQEKVGV
+1476 
-1486 RESEQSTDMVSS
+1486 MVSS
-1498 SVVISETQV
+1498 SAVISETQV
-1507 RDKTCEEKLIQ
+1507 SDQACEEKLIQ
-1518 DETEAG
+1518 DEIEAG
-1524 SQKTNCITEE
+1524 SQKTPSIAEN
-1534 QHEVETET
+1534 QYEVEREA
-1542 LAVTGSDEKQLEKVA
+1542 LAQTGSDEKQLEKVT
-1557 ELSIKEQ
+1557 EPSVKE
-1564 EVKLDKKEGESQ
+1564 EEAKLDKKEGEPQ
-1576 PVAGNIQETISLSEA
+1576 PVAGNIQETIPLSEA

-1596 KHGTTQFDV
+1596 KDATAQFDV
-1605 GENTISKQEE
+1605 GENTISKTDE
-1615 GSETAFE
+1615 AFE
-1622 NGGVSVSVASV
+1622 NGGASVSVASV
-1633 PVAEPEVPVS
+1633 PVTEPEIPVS
-1643 VVSEQDKVPKEEKT
+1643 EVSEQDKGPEEGNT
-1657 NVEEKKEAKAQPL
+1657 NVEEKEEAKAQPQR
-1670 EKSSDEDAVTEVK
+1670 KPSDEDAVAEVK
-1683 MVETLKEPG
+1683 TVETLKEPG
-1692 ETEMAAKEGSPTSPS
+1692 DKEMGAKESSPTSPS

-1718 ILEAQAST
+1718 ILEAQANT
-1726 QPKDEEEK
+1726 QLKDEEEK

-1759 DREIS
+1759 DRELS
-1764 EKKTKGTA
+1764 EKNTKGTT

-1778 PMDVKADSLDD
+1778 PMDVRADSLDD

-1801 GDDEDFIRKQ
+1801 GDDEEFIRKQ

-1830 RRKIRED
+1830 RRKIREN

-1869 DDGEDKQLCGSL
+1869 DDGEDKQLRGSL
-1881 DKPDIDKEEG
+1881 DKPDIDKGG
-1891 PEPKEEDRQSD
+1891 PEANEEENQSG
-1902 TAVRKFRSMEL
+1902 TAVRKFQSMEL
-1913 NATSSP
+1913 NATSCP
-1919 IRIIND
+1919 MRITND
-1925 DGEPEMECL
+1925 DGELEMESL

-2005 SEEEESREEEELLR
+2005 SEEEELREEEELLR

-2097 AAKIAAVQKNYQL
+2097 AAKIAAVQKTYQL
-2110 PISVSLHSPTDDQNA
+2110 PTSVSLHSPTEDQNI
-2125 DIPPQKPLKS
+2125 DKSQKKSLKS

-2141 EIMLRAKSPTL
+2141 EIMLRAKSPTV

-2172 YAYASLIDNSTADL
+2172 YAYASLIDNSAVDF
-2186 GEPEKIVIPAQS
+2186 GEPEKIVVPSQP

-2210 MLKKR
+2210 MIKKR

-2222 QEYQNMQPKME
+2222 QEYQNMQPKKE
-2233 STNPEIVLQ
+2233 STNPEIVLE

-2249 KSSAVTLGK
+2249 KSSPVTLAK
-2258 DGKPLLDAETAY
+2258 DGKPLLDAEAAY

-2282 SPTQQDPEVEAT
+2282 SPTQQEPEVEAT
-2294 ASKRA
+2294 ASRRA

-2318 DDESMVKKE
+2318 DDESMIRKE
-2327 EEVTAVSDTTSATE
+2327 EEITPVSDTTSPTE
-2341 TEPVTV
+2341 TEPVGV
-2347 LQSCPSST
+2347 FSESSPSST
-2355 SDQQTHTT
+2355 ADQQSHTT
-2363 IAASQADVVDLSS
+2363 ITASQADVVDLSS
-2376 ALPRISA
+2376 AFPRVSV
-2383 PVIPSVS
+2383 PVIASVS

-2458 ASATPVR
+2458 ASAAPTR
-2465 PEPVAMT
+2465 PETVAMT
-2472 TAQGLPTRQV
+2472 TAQGPPTRQAV
-2482 ITPTYKPHV
+2482 TPTYKPHV

-2506 DSHRTGYGV
+2506 DSHRPGHGV

-2528 SPAHAPHPSRPTVL
+2528 SPAHVPHPPRPTAL
-2542 PTCPTDITLNLSPS
+2542 PTGPPEIALNLSPS
-2556 SESKPFQ
+2556 SETKQFQ

-2595 DGVSTQAP
+2595 DSVSTQAP
-2603 CSPGPAS
+2603 SSHGPAS
-2610 PSHQAQSQSYHQ
+2610 PSHQAQPQSYYQ

-2627 QSFPQQ
+2627 QSYPQQ
-2633 HPQPTPPQTTRV
+2633 HPKPTPPQTTRV

-2680 SAQPSAVMPNLISQV
+2680 SAQPPVVMPNLISQV
-2695 VTTEVQRTTVA
+2695 VTTEVQRTTVS

-2727 MEKPKPQMPAQ
+2727 MEKPKSQMPAQ
-2738 NGQVFQPSE
+2738 NGQAFQPSE
-2747 VVDLRTVKVD
+2747 VVDLRTMKVD
-2757 PESGMNGVD
+2757 PESDRNGVD
-2766 LSSGPDSRRQSF
+2766 LSAGTDSRRQSF
-2778 VTDVSRHNSAVQSPV
+2778 VTDVSRQNSAVQSSV

-2805 VTDSITIVTCAATIQ
+2805 VTDSITIVTCAATLQ

-2832 VPLQLTKNKSFEPI
+2832 VPLQLTKNKAFEPV
-2846 SQIIYRPVDYQP
+2846 SQIIYRPIDSQP

-2877 GGTFQTTPVT
+2877 GGTFQTTTPVT
-2887 VAPTSVASCAANGL
+2887 IAPTCVASCVANGL
-2901 TTGTTTVAGA
+2901 NTGTTTVAGA
-2911 VDLSTTKPFNTVVS
+2911 VDLSTTKPFQTVVS
-2925 VDGASAEVVTAVIT
+2925 VDGASAETVTAVIT

-2961 KLPFAGSCATQ
+2961 KLPFARSCTAQ

-3024 KNSYNFTGTTEGAVD
+3024 KNSYNFSGTTEGAVD
-3039 LTSGKISDAGE
+3039 LTSAKLSDAGE

-3079 VFGTSSVLRSSNG
+3079 LFGTSSVLRSSNG

-3136 NLQNLPLTR
+3136 NLQSLPLTR

-3154 TTSTEEQGDAPL
+3154 TTVTEEQGDAPL

-3171 RGGTTAADAVTTA
+3171 RGGTTAADSVTTA
-3184 TTSLSLDAYT
+3184 TTSLSLDTYT

-3272 LAQQQEERQAHLMM
+3272 LAQQEEERQAHLMM

-3319 MYPGGDTPGHGLQEA
+3319 MYPGGDMPGHGLQEA
-3334 LVLGPDGTVLSRKIT
+3334 LVLGPDGTVLARKIT
-3349 DSGCQTDEED
+3349 DSGCQTDDED
-3359 EAVSKAYAAGR
+3359 ETVSKAYTAGR

-3385 DDEDQDEWEAQSR
+3385 DDEDQEEWEAQTRS
-3398 GRQSRPRTAR
+3398 RQSRPRTAR

-3553 SGTQYGDTYTG
+3553 SGTQYGDSYTG

-3585 PSEEES
+3585 PSEDES
-3591 TTSGQTA
+3591 TTSSQTA

-3705 RGDGEDEEIESHGLE
+3705 HGGGEDEEIEGHGLE
-3720 RPRTAPQSELDE
+3720 RPRTAPQSELDD

-3758 LYQPPQSYQS
+3758 LYQTPQSYQS

-3808 TKYDVISRQPDPIS
+3808 TKYDVISRQPDPTS
-3822 SSYLGVK
+3822 SAYLGVK

-3839 RALEVGSIAGSPMSS
+3839 RALEVGSIAGSPMSA
-3854 VSDSYYTDVDHHTPR
+3854 VSDSYYPDVDHHTPR

-3882 GSTGLSSSYSL
+3882 SSTGLSSSYSL

-3972 HYYTPSTGISSYSQR
+3972 HYYTPSTSISSYSQR

-4013 MLYQKHKTPLIDPKI
+4013 MLYQKHKTPLLDPKI
-4028 SSKYSSVTDNRGL
+4028 SSKYSSITDSRGL
-4041 DTDYTSYLGS
+4041 ETDYTSYLGS

-4144 TGDGGSYQTP
+4144 SGDGPSYQTP

-4256 GSLMALNRDDATN
+4256 DSLMALNRDDAAN
-4269 AYHLRREETDWFDK
+4269 VPVFIPEAYHLRREETDWFDK

-4290 NGQEKRQGKGPYYPF
+4290 NGQEKRQGKGPFYPF

-4322 GNGLGIRIV
+4322 GNGLGIRVV

-4386 LVGQPCNEAEVCVRL
+4386 LVGQPCSDAEVCVRL
-4401 DLNMLAESEGSQHL
+4401 DLNMLAEADGSQHL
-4415 DFQEHSKGDRPPRSP
+4415 NFQEHGKGDRPPRSP

-4450 TSTSSSGLPAT
+4450 TSSSSSGLPAT

-4481 SSKTAEGM
+4481 SSKAKGT
-4489 KTQSHPIS
+4489 KTLSHPIS
-4497 GEIQLQIHYDKQLGN
+4497 GDIQLQIHYDKQLGN

-4520 RNLALRDNNGYSDPF
+4520 RNLAPRDNNGYSDPF

-4549 VQNASAENKRRSKHA
+4549 VQNASAENKRRSKPA

-4623 PRWLPLKEQSEGDH
+4623 PRWLPLKEQSEGEH

-4807 ALPTVVS
+4807 ALPSVVS

-4901 MGHSDAEG
+4901 MGHGDSEG

-4995 PTGHSL
+4995 PTGHAL

>member
-21 LAPDGKGGFVRVHD
+21 LAPDGKGGFYRVSD

-41 SELSEEERRQ
+41 SELSEEQRRQ
-51 LAAAMSRAQGRQP
+51 LSAAMSRAQGRQP
-64 GGAAAARRPSE
+64 GGAAAGRRPSE

-82 QQAGASRGPSGLS
+82 QQVGASRGPTGLS
-95 KSRTVDAFNQGPPGK
+95 KSRTVDAFNQGPLGK

-153 SAVSSV
+153 SAVSSM

-169 MGDAVNMP
+169 MGDTVNIP

-185 EEGDASAAPESKQG
+185 EEEGLPAASESKQG
-199 GRPPGKGPQQGPGPK
+199 GKPQGKGP
-214 GPQHGGPGSQQGPG
+214 QQGPG

-234 GGPQRQG
+234 GGPQKQS

-248 PKPGQGPS
+248 AK
-256 MPGPRQGQAPPG
+256 
-268 QGPKSG
+268 
-274 HGPPGQGPPGQGPR
+274 PGQGPPGQGPR
-288 QGQGP
+288 QVQGPPGQGPKAGQRPPGQAPPGHQAPRPGQGP
-293 PGQGPPGQQAPKPGQ
+293 PGQGPPGSQAPRPGQ
-308 GPPGPGAKPG
+308 GPPGQGTKQGAPLQ
-318 GPPPQK
+318 QK
-324 GGPPQQGPGKP
+324 GGLPPQQQQQQGPGKP

-340 GPPGPGAHP
+340 VPQGPGAHP
-349 GEPPKSGGPP
+349 EA
-359 GQQGPGKTGGGLCPL
+359 PGKTAGPPIKQGTGKPAAGICPL

-381 TGSKEPP
+381 VGSKDPP

-428 GMDPPGMT
+428 GMDPPGVT

-451 PGKPGKL
+451 SGKPGKL
-458 LIKQQSTTDQ
+458 LIKQQSTSDQ
-468 GLTPPSTPRQKS
+468 GLTPPTTPRQKS
-480 PGPTSPGPLSPGSSM
+480 PGPTSPGPLSPGSSVA
-495 GGSPKIDPKTGRPI
+495 GSPKIDPKTGRPI
-509 QQKSTPQQSPAKAKQ
+509 IQKSSPQQSPAKPKQ

-539 LTDVA
+539 LTDAA

-550 SQAAE
+550 SHAAE
-555 SVTGKLFGGFGGLM
+555 SVTGKLFSGFGGLM
-569 ESSKPQAQAPPKQ
+569 ESSKPQAQAAPKQ

-605 AASQMF
+605 ATSQMF
-611 NFGSSL
+611 SFGSSL
-617 LSSATNLVTGE
+617 LSSATSLVTGE
-628 EEKAEDSPPGSPP
+628 EDKANGSPPGSPP

-655 GPGSP
+655 PLSG
-660 PDSPF
+660 
-665 SAPGSPPDSD
+665 PGSPPDSD
-675 SAPDTP
+675 SAPETP
-681 PAKSKKPPR
+681 PPKTKKPPR
-690 TISVEQEVKAP
+690 TISVEREEKAP
-701 AAEPAPAPATST
+701 ETKPVPASAPAT
-713 KESCPLCNVELNV
+713 KENCPLCNVELNV
-726 GSSDTPNYSLCTEC
+726 GSTDTPNYSLCTEC

-763 LNCQTQRAMS
+763 LTCQTQRAMS

-778 MPPPSMASPKKQ
+778 VSPSSMASPKKQ
-790 PPAPDPAP
+790 PPGPVPP
-798 SATPAPAA
+798 STPPPAA
-806 VDSKPVVEAADQ
+806 VDSKPVVEPAEP
-818 TPPAPETKVAPTTVP
+818 TPPASETKV
-833 TPDSTSVSPDHDT
+833 
-846 SPSVS
+846 
-851 APAPDSPPQET
+851 
-862 PQSNEQKQPPEAEP
+862 
-876 VSQPEIHPEQESQIS
+876 
-891 QGVAESIPAIPA
+891 
-903 VEQQQSSSE
+903 
-912 KTAEDHPHPETEPSH
+912 KT
-927 SGQQTQTQSA
+927 
-937 PVSEIPAI
+937 
-945 QQQQSSSVNTTED
+945 
-958 LSLPT
+958 
-963 ESETQNL
+963 
-970 LTNTGLD
+970 
-977 KKTVPAE
+977 
-984 AEIEPNPE
+984 
-992 ITQSEAAAPL
+992 
-1002 TENEKVEPTP
+1002 
-1012 EKLPE
+1012 
-1017 VTTNSVESLSKPVL
+1017 
-1031 IPDAVTQEVSVPLN
+1031 
-1045 SKPESTV
+1045 
-1052 TNVKEEK
+1052 
-1059 IIEEELGK
+1059 
-1067 PTETPQIDEPQATPA
+1067 
-1082 DTVCTALNVEQT
+1082 
-1094 DITKKLEADSVAPN
+1094 
-1108 VKNEVTVEIK
+1108 
-1118 AEPQAIIEKPA
+1118 
-1129 LKDDAPHPP
+1129 
-1138 VEVVENLS
+1138 
-1146 PVDHTDNVEVHKPD
+1146 
-1160 ETKQESEQEPAKCIE
+1160 
-1175 SEGSSVVTEKHPVS
+1175 
-1189 ASEEKSQANEMENK
+1189 
-1203 PTENKEKPVPLNAAD
+1203 
-1218 QSPSVAPVE
+1218 
-1227 GESRALEKANEENA
+1227 
-1241 VEKKEKV
+1241 
-1248 VTEGETVKQEI
+1248 
-1259 HEKTG
+1259 
-1264 EETAENTA
+1264 
-1272 EEKSAEEKVVEK
+1272 
-1284 ETIEERAIEKA
+1284 
-1295 GAENISSNGKGFED
+1295 
-1309 EAVQENAAAERVTE
+1309 
-1323 IKADEGK
+1323 
-1330 AFEEEAAEQNTAE
+1330 
-1343 KANDQKPLEEEVNKE
+1343 
-1358 ESSLAPSSTATESV
+1358 
-1372 CPVIEKKESETA
+1372 
-1384 REPAQTVTEEIPKE
+1384 
-1398 EIQIHKET
+1398 
-1406 EPGTKCKPSLAEES
+1406 
-1420 LVEIVS
+1420 
-1426 LPKKSEEK
+1426 
-1434 EQPTVKAE
+1434 
-1442 TVAQKDEKQ
+1442 
-1451 APNDTL
+1451 
-1457 LKADDE
+1457 
-1463 SEKAAVM
+1463 
-1470 SVLPPP
+1470 
-1476 DSKEQEKVGV
+1476 
-1486 RESEQSTDMVSS
+1486 
-1498 SVVISETQV
+1498 
-1507 RDKTCEEKLIQ
+1507 
-1518 DETEAG
+1518 
-1524 SQKTNCITEE
+1524 
-1534 QHEVETET
+1534 
-1542 LAVTGSDEKQLEKVA
+1542 
-1557 ELSIKEQ
+1557 
-1564 EVKLDKKEGESQ
+1564 
-1576 PVAGNIQETISLSEA
+1576 
-1591 STVCD
+1591 
-1596 KHGTTQFDV
+1596 
-1605 GENTISKQEE
+1605 
-1615 GSETAFE
+1615 
-1622 NGGVSVSVASV
+1622 
-1633 PVAEPEVPVS
+1633 
-1643 VVSEQDKVPKEEKT
+1643 
-1657 NVEEKKEAKAQPL
+1657 
-1670 EKSSDEDAVTEVK
+1670 
-1683 MVETLKEPG
+1683 VETLKEPG
-1692 ETEMAAKEGSPTSPS
+1692 IKEAAVKEGSPTSPS
-1707 DLAKLENTVLP
+1707 DLAKLESTVLP
-1718 ILEAQAST
+1718 ILEAQATT
-1726 QPKDEEEK
+1726 QEEEK
-1734 LTDTLKTRRKLEVLP
+1734 KTDTLKARRKLEVLP
-1749 LSPDSPSSED
+1749 LSPDSPSSEE
-1759 DREIS
+1759 DRVVS
-1764 EKKTKGTA
+1764 DKNGNGTT

-1801 GDDEDFIRKQ
+1801 GDDEEFIRKQ
-1811 IMEMSENEDASP
+1811 IMEMSENEDASQ
-1823 SDEENLI
+1823 SDEENLV

-1837 EKKQMEQKK
+1837 EKKQKEQKK
-1846 TEAVERSTSG
+1846 TETVEKGTTG
-1856 KARRLTKK
+1856 KVRRLTKK

-1869 DDGEDKQLCGSL
+1869 DDEDKEFGTLV
-1881 DKPDIDKEEG
+1881 DKPDINKDMEAETKEG
-1891 PEPKEEDRQSD
+1891 KQQSG
-1902 TAVRKFRSMEL
+1902 TAVRKFQTMEL
-1913 NATSSP
+1913 NTTSSP
-1919 IRIIND
+1919 VSIPND
-1925 DGEPEMECL
+1925 DGEPEMESL

-1977 HIRSDEG
+1977 HIRSGEG

-2005 SEEEESREEEELLR
+2005 SEEEELREEEELLR

-2034 KEEIRAQRRRE
+2034 KDEIRAQRRRE
-2045 RPKTPPSNLSPIE
+2045 HQKTPPSNLSPIE
-2058 DASPTEEL
+2058 DASPTEEQ

-2089 DPEGFEIH
+2089 DPEGLEIH
-2097 AAKIAAVQKNYQL
+2097 AAKIAAVQKTYQL
-2110 PISVSLHSPTDDQNA
+2110 PMSVSLHSPTDDQNI
-2125 DIPPQKPLKS
+2125 DKPQKKPLRS

-2141 EIMLRAKSPTL
+2141 EIMLRAKSPTS
-2152 DKGEIQPGKESLYGG
+2152 DKGEIQPEKESLYGG

-2186 GEPEKIVIPAQS
+2186 EDTEKITVPTQP

-2210 MLKKR
+2210 MIKKR

-2222 QEYQNMQPKME
+2222 QEYQNMQAKKE

-2242 PAENTFS
+2242 PADITVS
-2249 KSSAVTLGK
+2249 KSSTITLDM

-2282 SPTQQDPEVEAT
+2282 SPTQHEPKVEAT
-2294 ASKRA
+2294 ASRKA

-2318 DDESMVKKE
+2318 DDEIIPKKE
-2327 EEVTAVSDTTSATE
+2327 EEKNAVSDVPSAME
-2341 TEPVTV
+2341 TEPVKETF
-2347 LQSCPSST
+2347 PSPT
-2355 SDQQTHTT
+2355 SDQQPETT
-2363 IAASQADVVDLSS
+2363 IKATQGDILDLTSASTKT
-2376 ALPRISA
+2376 SA
-2383 PVIPSVS
+2383 PVIASVS

-2400 SIPSVV
+2400 GIPSVV

-2414 KPSVLRRANSQEKA
+2414 KPTVLRRANSQEKT
-2428 EVPVAPP
+2428 EEPVAPP

-2449 KPPVPLPPQ
+2449 KAPVPLPPQ
-2458 ASATPVR
+2458 ASAAPVR
-2465 PEPVAMT
+2465 QETVTMT
-2472 TAQGLPTRQV
+2472 TAQASPTRQV
-2482 ITPTYKPHV
+2482 VTPTYKPHV
-2491 PPPVPPKPSIPAGIG
+2491 PPPVPPKPSIPVGIG
-2506 DSHRTGYGV
+2506 DSHKPGHGV

-2528 SPAHAPHPSRPTVL
+2528 SPAHAPHPQRPSVL
-2542 PTCPTDITLNLSPS
+2542 PTGPSDIALNLSPT
-2556 SESKPFQ
+2556 SESKMFQ

-2595 DGVSTQAP
+2595 DSVTTHAP
-2603 CSPGPAS
+2603 SSPGPAS
-2610 PSHQAQSQSYHQ
+2610 PSWQAQPETYHHQQ

-2627 QSFPQQ
+2627 YSQQ
-2633 HPQPTPPQTTRV
+2633 QQQQQTPPQTTRV

-2680 SAQPSAVMPNLISQV
+2680 SAQPPVVMPNLISQV
-2695 VTTEVQRTTVA
+2695 VTTEVQRTTVS

-2715 VPAPRANGVPIS
+2715 VPAPRANGLPIS
-2727 MEKPKPQMPAQ
+2727 MQKPMPQLPAQ
-2738 NGQVFQPSE
+2738 NGQAIQPSE
-2747 VVDLRTVKVD
+2747 VVDLRTMKVD
-2757 PESGMNGVD
+2757 PESTTRGVD
-2766 LSSGPDSRRQSF
+2766 LSAGPDSRHQSLT
-2778 VTDVSRHNSAVQSPV
+2778 TDVIRHSSAVQSPV

-2820 RCDNVDTSQASS
+2820 RRDNLDTSLTSS
-2832 VPLQLTKNKSFEPI
+2832 VPLQLTKNKSFEPV
-2846 SQIIYRPVDYQP
+2846 SQIIYRPIDSQP
-2858 STHVGTEIPINLSV
+2858 STHATAEIPINLSV
-2872 GSSTG
+2872 GSSTS
-2877 GGTFQTTPVT
+2877 GGTLQATPVT
-2887 VAPTSVASCAANGL
+2887 IAPASVASCIANGL
-2901 TTGTTTVAGA
+2901 TNGTTTVSGA
-2911 VDLSTTKPFNTVVS
+2911 VDLSTNKPFNTVVS
-2925 VDGASAEVVTAVIT
+2925 VDAASTEVVTAVIT
-2939 DDDGKPV
+2939 DDGKPV

-2961 KLPFAGSCATQ
+2961 KLPFAGSCATH

-3019 FFYKS
+3019 FIYKS
-3024 KNSYNFTGTTEGAVD
+3024 KNSYNFSGTTEGAVD
-3039 LTSGKISDAGE
+3039 LTSAKISDAGE

-3065 PPYSQARVTSAVGT
+3065 PPYSQDRVTSAVGT
-3079 VFGTSSVLRSSNG
+3079 LFGTSSVLRSSNG

-3098 AAPIPSTY
+3098 AAPVPSTY

-3113 SIFSTTYNTLSG
+3113 SIFSTAYNTLSG

-3154 TTSTEEQGDAPL
+3154 ITAAEEQADAPL

-3171 RGGTTAADAVTTA
+3171 RGGTTAGDAATTA
-3184 TTSLSLDAYT
+3184 ATSLSLDTYT

-3206 ALSSPMVPGDGQY
+3206 ALSSPMVPGDSQY
-3219 QVERERLEMEKLKQQ
+3219 QAERERLEMEKLKQQ

-3247 QRFREQEQLLVQKEL
+3247 QRFREHEQLMVQKEL

-3272 LAQQQEERQAHLMM
+3272 LAQQEEERQAHLIM

-3306 QLRVQLEEQKLRQ
+3306 QLRLQLEEQKLRQ
-3319 MYPGGDTPGHGLQEA
+3319 MYPGGDIQEA
-3334 LVLGPDGTVLSRKIT
+3334 VVLGPDGTVLARKIT

-3359 EAVSKAYAAGR
+3359 EAVSKAYTAGR
-3370 KKRSAKKSVDSCVQT
+3370 KKRTAKKSVDSCVQT
-3385 DDEDQDEWEAQSR
+3385 DDEDQDEWEAQNRS
-3398 GRQSRPRTAR
+3398 RQSRPRTAR

-3431 EGNIRMDT
+3431 DGNIRMDT

-3453 RPTPLEIGQSPNLK
+3453 RPTPLEIGQSANLK
-3467 VDSSTLQAPPKSPKV
+3467 ADSSTLQAPPKSPKV
-3482 LYSPISPCISPSK
+3482 LYSPVSPCISPSK
-3495 SLEFVSYEKS
+3495 SLEFVSYDKS
-3505 LGDTSPQKLRGST
+3505 LGDTSPQNLRGSP

-3530 PKAMQRSMSDPKPMS
+3530 QKSMQRSMSDPKPMS
-3545 PTGEEKAT
+3545 PTGEERAT
-3553 SGTQYGDTYTG
+3553 SGTQYGESYTG
-3564 KGSGGTP
+3564 IGSGGTP

-3585 PSEEES
+3585 PSEDES
-3591 TTSGQTA
+3591 TTTGQTA

-3705 RGDGEDEEIESHGLE
+3705 GEDEEIESHGLE
-3720 RPRTAPQSELDE
+3720 RPRTAPQSELDD

-3745 SQYQYPQSQYQQT
+3745 SQYQYAQSQFQQS
-3758 LYQPPQSYQS
+3758 LYQTPQSYQS

-3773 SVPSLTSSQQQSYHQ
+3773 SVPSLTTSQQQSYHQ

-3808 TKYDVISRQPDPIS
+3808 TKYDVISRQPDPTS
-3822 SSYLGVK
+3822 SAYLGVK

-3839 RALEVGSIAGSPMSS
+3839 RALEVGSIAGSPMSA

-3972 HYYTPSTGISSYSQR
+3972 HYYTPSSSISGYSQR

-4013 MLYQKHKTPLIDPKI
+4013 MLYQKHKTPLLDPKI
-4028 SSKYSSVTDNRGL
+4028 SSKYSSVTDSRGL
-4041 DTDYTSYLGS
+4041 ETDYTSYLGS

-4059 RLMQD
+4059 RLLQD

-4088 LAGSLNLGQS
+4088 LAGSLNLSQS

-4144 TGDGGSYQTP
+4144 SGDGPNYQTP

-4229 REEPTRGRGYVLLD
+4229 REEPTRGRSYVLLD

-4256 GSLMALNRDDATN
+4256 DSLMALNRDDATN

-4322 GNGLGIRIV
+4322 GNGLGIRVV

-4386 LVGQPCNEAEVCVRL
+4386 LVGQPCNEADVCVRL

-4450 TSTSSSGLPAT
+4450 LSTSSSSLPAA
-4461 TSATSSPAQP
+4461 TSATSSPGQP

-4481 SSKTAEGM
+4481 SSKIAEGT
-4489 KTQSHPIS
+4489 KSQSYPVS

-4520 RNLALRDNNGYSDPF
+4520 RNLAPRDNNGYSDPF

-4549 VQNASAENKRRSKHA
+4549 VQNASAENKRKTKHA
-4564 GKSLNPEWN
+4564 GKTINPEWN
-4573 QTVIYKNIHLEQLRK
+4573 QTVIYKNIHLEQLKK

-4595 WDYDKCSSNDF
+4595 WDYDKGSSNDF

-4616 TAQLDNV
+4616 TAQLDNI

-4687 DPAKDT
+4687 DPAK
-4693 QVPTIEKSHSSPGT
+4693 G
-4707 SKPSPSEGQS
+4707 
-4717 QSHSHGHSQHSR
+4717 
-4729 SHGASRSSKSAARQH
+4729 
-4744 HQDSGTG
+4744 
-4751 SSGGAAIA
+4751 
-4759 TGDAPQQSQQQP
+4759 
-4771 PQRLQPSQ
+4771 Q

-4807 ALPTVVS
+4807 ALPSIVS

-4843 SYRSSDAPVTA
+4843 TYKSGDAPVTA

-4872 AETNEVD
+4872 AEANEVD

-4893 GTDVMKSS
+4893 GTDVIKSS
-4901 MGHSDAEG
+4901 LGHSDTEG
-4909 KSQVM
+4909 KTQVM

-4995 PTGHSL
+4995 PTGHAL

>member
-21 LAPDGKGGFVRVHD
+21 LAPDGKGGFVRVPE

-41 SELSEEERRQ
+41 NELSEEERRQ

-64 GGAAAARRPSE
+64 GGAASARRPSE

-82 QQAGASRGPSGLS
+82 QQVGASRGPTGLS

-153 SAVSSV
+153 SAVSSM

-169 MGDAVNMP
+169 MGDSVNMP

-185 EEGDASAAPESKQG
+185 EEGDASATPESKQG
-199 GRPPGKGPQQGPGPK
+199 GKPPGKGPQQGPGPK
-214 GPQHGGPGSQQGPG
+214 GPQQGAPQKQGQGPPGQG
-228 PKGPQQ
+228 PKLGQGPPGQ
-234 GGPQRQG
+234 GPRQG

-248 PKPGQGPS
+248 PKSGHGTPGQGPRQS
-256 MPGPRQGQAPPG
+256 QGPPGQAP
-268 QGPKSG
+268 KS
-274 HGPPGQGPPGQGPR
+274 GQGPPGQGPR

-293 PGQGPPGQQAPKPGQ
+293 PGQGPPGATKPGQ
-308 GPPGPGAKPG
+308 GPPGQGTKQG
-318 GPPPQK
+318 GPPQQK

-335 GPKQQ
+335 GT
-340 GPPGPGAHP
+340 HP
-349 GEPPKSGGPP
+349 GEPSKTGGPP
-359 GQQGPGKTGGGLCPL
+359 SQQGAGKPEGGLCPL

-381 TGSKEPP
+381 TGSKDPP
-388 NYNNCTECK
+388 NYSNCTECK

-468 GLTPPSTPRQKS
+468 GLTPPTTPRQKS
-480 PGPTSPGPLSPGSSM
+480 PGLASPGPLSPGSSA

-509 QQKSTPQQSPAKAKQ
+509 QPKSSPQQSPAKAKQ
-524 ESSFFGGLGGISLGG
+524 DSSFFGGFGGISLGS
-539 LTDVA
+539 LTDAA
-544 KPPAAA
+544 KPSAPA

-555 SVTGKLFGGFGGLM
+555 SVTGKLFGGFGLT
-569 ESSKPQAQAPPKQ
+569 ESSKPQAQAPSKQ

-611 NFGSSL
+611 SFGSSF
-617 LSSATNLVTGE
+617 LSSATSIVTGE
-628 EEKAEDSPPGSPP
+628 DQKVEDSPPGSPP

-665 SAPGSPPDSD
+665 SPPGSPPDSD
-675 SAPDTP
+675 PAPDTP

-690 TISVEQEVKAP
+690 TISVEQEEKASAASAP
-701 AAEPAPAPATST
+701 AVR
-713 KESCPLCNVELNV
+713 ESCPLCNVELNV
-726 GSSDTPNYSLCTEC
+726 GSSDAPNYSLCTEC
-740 KKTVCNLC
+740 KKKVCNLC

-778 MPPPSMASPKKQ
+778 TPPPAAASPMKQ
-790 PPAPDPAP
+790 APAPAPAPAP
-798 SATPAPAA
+798 SATPAPDALA
-806 VDSKPVVEAADQ
+806 SKPVVETADLI
-818 TPPAPETKVAPTTVP
+818 PPAPKAKV
-833 TPDSTSVSPDHDT
+833 
-846 SPSVS
+846 
-851 APAPDSPPQET
+851 
-862 PQSNEQKQPPEAEP
+862 
-876 VSQPEIHPEQESQIS
+876 
-891 QGVAESIPAIPA
+891 
-903 VEQQQSSSE
+903 
-912 KTAEDHPHPETEPSH
+912 KT
-927 SGQQTQTQSA
+927 
-937 PVSEIPAI
+937 
-945 QQQQSSSVNTTED
+945 
-958 LSLPT
+958 
-963 ESETQNL
+963 
-970 LTNTGLD
+970 
-977 KKTVPAE
+977 
-984 AEIEPNPE
+984 
-992 ITQSEAAAPL
+992 
-1002 TENEKVEPTP
+1002 
-1012 EKLPE
+1012 
-1017 VTTNSVESLSKPVL
+1017 
-1031 IPDAVTQEVSVPLN
+1031 
-1045 SKPESTV
+1045 
-1052 TNVKEEK
+1052 
-1059 IIEEELGK
+1059 
-1067 PTETPQIDEPQATPA
+1067 
-1082 DTVCTALNVEQT
+1082 
-1094 DITKKLEADSVAPN
+1094 
-1108 VKNEVTVEIK
+1108 
-1118 AEPQAIIEKPA
+1118 
-1129 LKDDAPHPP
+1129 
-1138 VEVVENLS
+1138 
-1146 PVDHTDNVEVHKPD
+1146 
-1160 ETKQESEQEPAKCIE
+1160 
-1175 SEGSSVVTEKHPVS
+1175 
-1189 ASEEKSQANEMENK
+1189 
-1203 PTENKEKPVPLNAAD
+1203 
-1218 QSPSVAPVE
+1218 
-1227 GESRALEKANEENA
+1227 
-1241 VEKKEKV
+1241 
-1248 VTEGETVKQEI
+1248 
-1259 HEKTG
+1259 
-1264 EETAENTA
+1264 
-1272 EEKSAEEKVVEK
+1272 
-1284 ETIEERAIEKA
+1284 
-1295 GAENISSNGKGFED
+1295 
-1309 EAVQENAAAERVTE
+1309 
-1323 IKADEGK
+1323 
-1330 AFEEEAAEQNTAE
+1330 
-1343 KANDQKPLEEEVNKE
+1343 
-1358 ESSLAPSSTATESV
+1358 
-1372 CPVIEKKESETA
+1372 
-1384 REPAQTVTEEIPKE
+1384 
-1398 EIQIHKET
+1398 
-1406 EPGTKCKPSLAEES
+1406 
-1420 LVEIVS
+1420 
-1426 LPKKSEEK
+1426 
-1434 EQPTVKAE
+1434 
-1442 TVAQKDEKQ
+1442 
-1451 APNDTL
+1451 
-1457 LKADDE
+1457 
-1463 SEKAAVM
+1463 
-1470 SVLPPP
+1470 
-1476 DSKEQEKVGV
+1476 
-1486 RESEQSTDMVSS
+1486 
-1498 SVVISETQV
+1498 
-1507 RDKTCEEKLIQ
+1507 
-1518 DETEAG
+1518 
-1524 SQKTNCITEE
+1524 
-1534 QHEVETET
+1534 
-1542 LAVTGSDEKQLEKVA
+1542 
-1557 ELSIKEQ
+1557 
-1564 EVKLDKKEGESQ
+1564 
-1576 PVAGNIQETISLSEA
+1576 
-1591 STVCD
+1591 
-1596 KHGTTQFDV
+1596 
-1605 GENTISKQEE
+1605 
-1615 GSETAFE
+1615 
-1622 NGGVSVSVASV
+1622 
-1633 PVAEPEVPVS
+1633 
-1643 VVSEQDKVPKEEKT
+1643 
-1657 NVEEKKEAKAQPL
+1657 
-1670 EKSSDEDAVTEVK
+1670 
-1683 MVETLKEPG
+1683 VETLKEPG
-1692 ETEMAAKEGSPTSPS
+1692 EKEMAAKEGSPTSPS
-1707 DLAKLENTVLP
+1707 DLAKLESTVLP

-1726 QPKDEEEK
+1726 QSKDEEK

-1759 DREIS
+1759 ERELS
-1764 EKKTKGTA
+1764 EKTIKGTT
-1772 KKKLLV
+1772 KKKLLM
-1778 PMDVKADSLDD
+1778 PMDVRADSLDD

-1801 GDDEDFIRKQ
+1801 GDDEEFIRKQ

-1837 EKKQMEQKK
+1837 EKKQIEQKK
-1846 TEAVERSTSG
+1846 TEAAQKSTSG

-1869 DDGEDKQLCGSL
+1869 DDEEDKQLRGSL

-1891 PEPKEEDRQSD
+1891 PELKEDRQ
-1902 TAVRKFRSMEL
+1902 TGMAVREFHAMEL
-1913 NATSSP
+1913 NTTSSP
-1919 IRIIND
+1919 MRIPND
-1925 DGEPEMECL
+1925 DGEPEMESL

-1972 SSSPS
+1972 SSPS
-1977 HIRSDEG
+1977 HVRSGEG
-1984 KQHRKAKHRQPGQML
+1984 KQHRKAKHRQAGQML

-2005 SEEEESREEEELLR
+2005 SEEEELREEEELLR

-2045 RPKTPPSNLSPIE
+2045 HPKTPPSNLSPIE

-2097 AAKIAAVQKNYQL
+2097 AAKIAAVQKTYQL
-2110 PISVSLHSPTDDQNA
+2110 PTSVSLHSPTDDQN
-2125 DIPPQKPLKS
+2125 INKQLKKPLKS
-2135 ADEAYE
+2135 ADETYE
-2141 EIMLRAKSPTL
+2141 EIMLRATSPTI
-2152 DKGEIQPGKESLYGG
+2152 DKREVQPGKESLYGG

-2186 GEPEKIVIPAQS
+2186 GEPEKIVVPAQP

-2210 MLKKR
+2210 MIKKR

-2222 QEYQNMQPKME
+2222 QEYQNMQPKNE
-2233 STNPEIVLQ
+2233 SPNPEIVLH
-2242 PAENTFS
+2242 PAENTFT
-2249 KSSAVTLGK
+2249 KSSTVTCGK

-2282 SPTQQDPEVEAT
+2282 SPTQQEPEVEST
-2294 ASKRA
+2294 ASRRA

-2318 DDESMVKKE
+2318 DDESITKKE
-2327 EEVTAVSDTTSATE
+2327 EEVTAVSETASDVK
-2341 TEPVTV
+2341 TEPLSVFSEST
-2347 LQSCPSST
+2347 PSST
-2355 SDQQTHTT
+2355 SDQESHAIITT
-2363 IAASQADVVDLSS
+2363 SQADVVDLSS
-2376 ALPRISA
+2376 TVPRTSA
-2383 PVIPSVS
+2383 HVIASVS

-2414 KPSVLRRANSQEKA
+2414 KPSIPLRPNSQEKA

-2458 ASATPVR
+2458 AAAAPIR
-2465 PEPVAMT
+2465 PETVAMT
-2472 TAQGLPTRQV
+2472 TGQGSPSKQV
-2482 ITPTYKPHV
+2482 ITPMYKPHV
-2491 PPPVPPKPSIPAGIG
+2491 PPPVPPKPSIPTAIG
-2506 DSHRTGYGV
+2506 DSRPGHSV

-2528 SPAHAPHPSRPTVL
+2528 SPAHAPHPPRPTVL
-2542 PTCPTDITLNLSPS
+2542 PTSSADIALNLSPS

-2572 RYASNLRD
+2572 RYARNLRD

-2595 DGVSTQAP
+2595 EGVSTQAP
-2603 CSPGPAS
+2603 SSPGPAS
-2610 PSHQAQSQSYHQ
+2610 PSRQTQ
-2622 PQPQP
+2622 PQGFTPPPPQP
-2627 QSFPQQ
+2627 QSYT
-2633 HPQPTPPQTTRV
+2633 HSHPTPPQTTRV

-2680 SAQPSAVMPNLISQV
+2680 SAQPPVVMPNLISQV
-2695 VTTEVQRTTVA
+2695 VTTEVQRTTVS
-2706 VVHERTPPP
+2706 VVHERTAPP

-2727 MEKPKPQMPAQ
+2727 VEKSKPPLPAQ
-2738 NGQVFQPSE
+2738 NGQTFQPSE
-2747 VVDLRTVKVD
+2747 VVDLRTMKVD
-2757 PESGMNGVD
+2757 LESDMNGVD
-2766 LSSGPDSRRQSF
+2766 LSAGPDSRRQSF
-2778 VTDVSRHNSAVQSPV
+2778 ATDVSRQSSAVQSPV

-2799 SSTVSI
+2799 SSTVSV

-2820 RCDNVDTSQASS
+2820 QNNNVDTSKASS
-2832 VPLQLTKNKSFEPI
+2832 APLQLTKNKAFEPI
-2846 SQIIYRPVDYQP
+2846 SQIIYRPIDSQP
-2858 STHVGTEIPINLSV
+2858 STHAGTEIPINLSV

-2877 GGTFQTTPVT
+2877 GGNFQTNPVT
-2887 VAPTSVASCAANGL
+2887 IAPTSIASAANGL
-2901 TTGTTTVAGA
+2901 TTGTSTVTGA
-2911 VDLSTTKPFNTVVS
+2911 VDLSTTKSFNTVVS
-2925 VDGASAEVVTAVIT
+2925 VDAASAEVATAVIT

-2961 KLPFAGSCATQ
+2961 KLPFAGSCTTQ

-3024 KNSYNFTGTTEGAVD
+3024 KNSYNFSGTTEGAVD
-3039 LTSGKISDAGE
+3039 LTSAKISDSGE

-3065 PPYSQARVTSAVGT
+3065 PPYSQARDTSAVGT
-3079 VFGTSSVLRSSNG
+3079 LFGTSSVLRSSNG

-3113 SIFSTTYNTLSG
+3113 SIFSTSYNTLSG

-3136 NLQNLPLTR
+3136 NLQNMPLTR

-3154 TTSTEEQGDAPL
+3154 TATTEEQGDGPL

-3171 RGGTTAADAVTTA
+3171 RGGTTAAHTITTA
-3184 TTSLSLDAYT
+3184 SLSLDTYT

-3206 ALSSPMVPGDGQY
+3206 ALSSPMVPGDDQY
-3219 QVERERLEMEKLKQQ
+3219 QAERERLEMEKLKQQ

-3272 LAQQQEERQAHLMM
+3272 LTQQEEERQAHLMM

-3306 QLRVQLEEQKLRQ
+3306 QLRLQLEEQKLRQ
-3319 MYPGGDTPGHGLQEA
+3319 MYPGGDIPGHGVQEA
-3334 LVLGPDGTVLSRKIT
+3334 IVLGPDGTVLARKIT

-3359 EAVSKAYAAGR
+3359 ETVSKAYTAGR

-3385 DDEDQDEWEAQSR
+3385 DDEDQDEWEAQTRS
-3398 GRQSRPRTAR
+3398 RQSRPRTAR

-3431 EGNIRMDT
+3431 DGNIRMDT

-3453 RPTPLEIGQSPNLK
+3453 RPTPLEIGHSPNLK

-3505 LGDTSPQKLRGST
+3505 LGDTSPQRLRGNE
-3518 DPSKASPASPRG
+3518 DPSKATPGSPRG

-3545 PTGEEKAT
+3545 PTGEERAT
-3553 SGTQYGDTYTG
+3553 SGTQYDDNCTG

-3585 PSEEES
+3585 PSEDES
-3591 TTSGQTA
+3591 TATGQTA
-3598 YSTGSARRRMCRNSN
+3598 YTTGSARRRMCRNSN

-3657 LEMGINRRKDALLK
+3657 LEMGINRRKDVLLK

-3705 RGDGEDEEIESHGLE
+3705 RGGAEDEEIEGHGLE
-3720 RPRTAPQSELDE
+3720 RPRTAPQSELDD

-3758 LYQPPQSYQS
+3758 LYQTPQSYQS

-3808 TKYDVISRQPDPIS
+3808 TKYDVISRQPDPTS
-3822 SSYLGVK
+3822 SAYLGVK

-3839 RALEVGSIAGSPMSS
+3839 RALEVGSIARSPMSA

-3956 STGGTEN
+3956 STGTEN
-3963 LEQLTGLSQ
+3963 LEQLTGISQ
-3972 HYYTPSTGISSYSQR
+3972 HYYTPSSGVSSYSQR
-3987 HYPKSEKYSISRL
+3987 HYPKSDKYSISRL

-4013 MLYQKHKTPLIDPKI
+4013 MLYQKHKTPLLDPKI
-4028 SSKYSSVTDNRGL
+4028 SSKYSSITDNRGL
-4041 DTDYTSYLGS
+4041 DTDYTGYLGS
-4051 TSASPRSS
+4051 TSARSS
-4059 RLMQD
+4059 RLSQD

-4144 TGDGGSYQTP
+4144 SGDGPSYQTP

-4249 SDSEALS
+4249 SDSEA
-4256 GSLMALNRDDATN
+4256 
-4269 AYHLRREETDWFDK
+4269 YHLRREETDWFDK

-4290 NGQEKRQGKGPYYPF
+4290 NGQEKRQGKGLYYPF

-4322 GNGLGIRIV
+4322 GNGLGIRVV
-4331 GGKEVPGSNG
+4331 GGKEVPGCNG

-4367 VLEWNGVLLTGKT
+4367 VLEWNGVPLTGKT

-4386 LVGQPCNEAEVCVRL
+4386 LVGQLCNEAEVCVRL
-4401 DLNMLAESEGSQHL
+4401 DLNMLAESEGSDHL
-4415 DFQEHSKGDRPPRSP
+4415 DFQEQSKGDRPPRSP

-4450 TSTSSSGLPAT
+4450 TSTTSSGLPAS
-4461 TSATSSPAQP
+4461 TSATSSPGQP

-4481 SSKTAEGM
+4481 SNKTAEGM
-4489 KTQSHPIS
+4489 KTQTHPIS

-4520 RNLALRDNNGYSDPF
+4520 RNLVPRDNNGYSDPF

-4564 GKSLNPEWN
+4564 GKTLNPEWN
-4573 QTVIYKNIHLEQLRK
+4573 QTVIYKNILLEQLRK

-4595 WDYDKCSSNDF
+4595 WDYDKGSSNDF

-4687 DPAKDT
+4687 DPAK
-4693 QVPTIEKSHSSPGT
+4693 
-4707 SKPSPSEGQS
+4707 
-4717 QSHSHGHSQHSR
+4717 
-4729 SHGASRSSKSAARQH
+4729 
-4744 HQDSGTG
+4744 
-4751 SSGGAAIA
+4751 
-4759 TGDAPQQSQQQP
+4759 
-4771 PQRLQPSQ
+4771 
-4779 RGRLSLRHQR
+4779 
-4789 HSVVGVLTIQRAQ
+4789 
-4802 SDWLP
+4802 
-4807 ALPTVVS
+4807 
-4814 AKGSRADGRHLTLRK
+4814 
-4829 AVSEER
+4829 
-4835 PQSTGARS
+4835 ARS
-4843 SYRSSDAPVTA
+4843 SYRSGDAPVTA

-4872 AETNEVD
+4872 GETNEVD

-4901 MGHSDAEG
+4901 MGLSDIEG

-4924 MKTEGEHL
+4924 IKTEGEHL

-4947 TPDHLPDLYVK
+4947 SPDHLPDLYVK

-4995 PTGHSL
+4995 PTGHAL

>member
-21 LAPDGKGGFVRVHD
+21 LAPDGKGGFYRVSD

-41 SELSEEERRQ
+41 SELSEEQRRQ
-51 LAAAMSRAQGRQP
+51 LSAAMSRAQGRQP
-64 GGAAAARRPSE
+64 GGAAAGRRPSE

-82 QQAGASRGPSGLS
+82 QQVGASRGPTGLS
-95 KSRTVDAFNQGPPGK
+95 KSRTVDAFNQGPLGK

-153 SAVSSV
+153 SAVSSM

-169 MGDAVNMP
+169 MGDTVNIP

-185 EEGDASAAPESKQG
+185 EEEGLPAASESKQG
-199 GRPPGKGPQQGPGPK
+199 GKPQGKGP
-214 GPQHGGPGSQQGPG
+214 QQGPG

-234 GGPQRQG
+234 GGPQKQS

-248 PKPGQGPS
+248 AK
-256 MPGPRQGQAPPG
+256 
-268 QGPKSG
+268 
-274 HGPPGQGPPGQGPR
+274 PGQGPPGQGPR
-288 QGQGP
+288 QVQGPPGQGPKAGQRPPGQAPPGHQAPRPGQGP
-293 PGQGPPGQQAPKPGQ
+293 PGQGTKQGAPLQ
-308 GPPGPGAKPG
+308 
-318 GPPPQK
+318 QK
-324 GGPPQQGPGKP
+324 GGLPPQQQQQQGPGKP

-340 GPPGPGAHP
+340 VPQGPGAHP
-349 GEPPKSGGPP
+349 EA
-359 GQQGPGKTGGGLCPL
+359 PGKTAGPPIKQGTGKPAAGICPL

-381 TGSKEPP
+381 VGSKDPP

-428 GMDPPGMT
+428 GMDPPGVT

-451 PGKPGKL
+451 SGKPGKL
-458 LIKQQSTTDQ
+458 LIKQQSTSDQ
-468 GLTPPSTPRQKS
+468 GLTPPTTPRQKS
-480 PGPTSPGPLSPGSSM
+480 PGPTSPGPLSPGSSVA
-495 GGSPKIDPKTGRPI
+495 GSPKIDPKTGRPI
-509 QQKSTPQQSPAKAKQ
+509 IQKSSPQQSPAKPKQ

-539 LTDVA
+539 LTDAA

-550 SQAAE
+550 SHAAE
-555 SVTGKLFGGFGGLM
+555 SVTGKLFSGFGGLM
-569 ESSKPQAQAPPKQ
+569 ESSKPQAQAAPKQ

-605 AASQMF
+605 ATSQMF
-611 NFGSSL
+611 SFGSSL
-617 LSSATNLVTGE
+617 LSSATSLVTGE
-628 EEKAEDSPPGSPP
+628 EDKAKGSPPGSPP

-655 GPGSP
+655 PLSG
-660 PDSPF
+660 
-665 SAPGSPPDSD
+665 PGSPPDSD
-675 SAPDTP
+675 SAPETP
-681 PAKSKKPPR
+681 PPKTKKPPR
-690 TISVEQEVKAP
+690 TISVEREEKAP
-701 AAEPAPAPATST
+701 ETKPMPTSAPAT
-713 KESCPLCNVELNV
+713 KENCPLCNVELNV
-726 GSSDTPNYSLCTEC
+726 GSTDTPNYSLCTEC

-763 LNCQTQRAMS
+763 LTCQTQRAMS

-778 MPPPSMASPKKQ
+778 VSPSSMASPKKQ
-790 PPAPDPAP
+790 PPGPVP
-798 SATPAPAA
+798 SSTPPPAA
-806 VDSKPVVEAADQ
+806 VDSKPVVEPAEP
-818 TPPAPETKVAPTTVP
+818 TPPASETKV
-833 TPDSTSVSPDHDT
+833 
-846 SPSVS
+846 
-851 APAPDSPPQET
+851 
-862 PQSNEQKQPPEAEP
+862 
-876 VSQPEIHPEQESQIS
+876 
-891 QGVAESIPAIPA
+891 
-903 VEQQQSSSE
+903 
-912 KTAEDHPHPETEPSH
+912 KT
-927 SGQQTQTQSA
+927 
-937 PVSEIPAI
+937 
-945 QQQQSSSVNTTED
+945 
-958 LSLPT
+958 
-963 ESETQNL
+963 
-970 LTNTGLD
+970 
-977 KKTVPAE
+977 
-984 AEIEPNPE
+984 
-992 ITQSEAAAPL
+992 
-1002 TENEKVEPTP
+1002 
-1012 EKLPE
+1012 
-1017 VTTNSVESLSKPVL
+1017 
-1031 IPDAVTQEVSVPLN
+1031 
-1045 SKPESTV
+1045 
-1052 TNVKEEK
+1052 
-1059 IIEEELGK
+1059 
-1067 PTETPQIDEPQATPA
+1067 
-1082 DTVCTALNVEQT
+1082 
-1094 DITKKLEADSVAPN
+1094 
-1108 VKNEVTVEIK
+1108 
-1118 AEPQAIIEKPA
+1118 
-1129 LKDDAPHPP
+1129 
-1138 VEVVENLS
+1138 
-1146 PVDHTDNVEVHKPD
+1146 
-1160 ETKQESEQEPAKCIE
+1160 
-1175 SEGSSVVTEKHPVS
+1175 
-1189 ASEEKSQANEMENK
+1189 
-1203 PTENKEKPVPLNAAD
+1203 
-1218 QSPSVAPVE
+1218 
-1227 GESRALEKANEENA
+1227 
-1241 VEKKEKV
+1241 
-1248 VTEGETVKQEI
+1248 
-1259 HEKTG
+1259 
-1264 EETAENTA
+1264 
-1272 EEKSAEEKVVEK
+1272 
-1284 ETIEERAIEKA
+1284 
-1295 GAENISSNGKGFED
+1295 
-1309 EAVQENAAAERVTE
+1309 
-1323 IKADEGK
+1323 
-1330 AFEEEAAEQNTAE
+1330 
-1343 KANDQKPLEEEVNKE
+1343 
-1358 ESSLAPSSTATESV
+1358 
-1372 CPVIEKKESETA
+1372 
-1384 REPAQTVTEEIPKE
+1384 
-1398 EIQIHKET
+1398 
-1406 EPGTKCKPSLAEES
+1406 
-1420 LVEIVS
+1420 
-1426 LPKKSEEK
+1426 
-1434 EQPTVKAE
+1434 
-1442 TVAQKDEKQ
+1442 
-1451 APNDTL
+1451 
-1457 LKADDE
+1457 
-1463 SEKAAVM
+1463 
-1470 SVLPPP
+1470 
-1476 DSKEQEKVGV
+1476 
-1486 RESEQSTDMVSS
+1486 
-1498 SVVISETQV
+1498 
-1507 RDKTCEEKLIQ
+1507 
-1518 DETEAG
+1518 
-1524 SQKTNCITEE
+1524 
-1534 QHEVETET
+1534 
-1542 LAVTGSDEKQLEKVA
+1542 
-1557 ELSIKEQ
+1557 
-1564 EVKLDKKEGESQ
+1564 
-1576 PVAGNIQETISLSEA
+1576 
-1591 STVCD
+1591 
-1596 KHGTTQFDV
+1596 
-1605 GENTISKQEE
+1605 
-1615 GSETAFE
+1615 
-1622 NGGVSVSVASV
+1622 
-1633 PVAEPEVPVS
+1633 
-1643 VVSEQDKVPKEEKT
+1643 
-1657 NVEEKKEAKAQPL
+1657 
-1670 EKSSDEDAVTEVK
+1670 
-1683 MVETLKEPG
+1683 VETLKEPG
-1692 ETEMAAKEGSPTSPS
+1692 IKEAAVKEGSPTSPS
-1707 DLAKLENTVLP
+1707 DLAKLESTVLP
-1718 ILEAQAST
+1718 ILEAQATT
-1726 QPKDEEEK
+1726 QEEEK
-1734 LTDTLKTRRKLEVLP
+1734 KTDTLKARRKLEVLP
-1749 LSPDSPSSED
+1749 LSPDSPSSEE
-1759 DREIS
+1759 DRVVS
-1764 EKKTKGTA
+1764 DKNGNGTT

-1801 GDDEDFIRKQ
+1801 GDDEEFIRKQ
-1811 IMEMSENEDASP
+1811 IMEMSENEDASQ
-1823 SDEENLI
+1823 SDEENLV

-1837 EKKQMEQKK
+1837 EKKQKEQKK
-1846 TEAVERSTSG
+1846 TETVEKGTTG
-1856 KARRLTKK
+1856 KVRRLTKK

-1869 DDGEDKQLCGSL
+1869 DDEDKEFGTLV
-1881 DKPDIDKEEG
+1881 DKPDINKDMEAETKEG
-1891 PEPKEEDRQSD
+1891 KQQSG
-1902 TAVRKFRSMEL
+1902 TAVRKFQTMEL
-1913 NATSSP
+1913 NTTSSP
-1919 IRIIND
+1919 VSIPND
-1925 DGEPEMECL
+1925 DGEPEMESL

-1977 HIRSDEG
+1977 HIRSGEG

-2005 SEEEESREEEELLR
+2005 SEEEELREEEELLR

-2034 KEEIRAQRRRE
+2034 KDEIRAQRRRE
-2045 RPKTPPSNLSPIE
+2045 HQKTPPSNLSPIE
-2058 DASPTEEL
+2058 DASPTEEQ

-2089 DPEGFEIH
+2089 DPEGLEIH
-2097 AAKIAAVQKNYQL
+2097 AAKIAAVQKTYQL
-2110 PISVSLHSPTDDQNA
+2110 PMSVSLHSPTDDQNI
-2125 DIPPQKPLKS
+2125 DKPQKKPLRS

-2141 EIMLRAKSPTL
+2141 EIMLRAKSPTA
-2152 DKGEIQPGKESLYGG
+2152 DKGEIQPEKESLYGG

-2186 GEPEKIVIPAQS
+2186 EDTEKITVPTQP

-2210 MLKKR
+2210 MIKKR

-2222 QEYQNMQPKME
+2222 QEYQNMQAKKE

-2242 PAENTFS
+2242 PADITVS
-2249 KSSAVTLGK
+2249 KSSTITLDM

-2282 SPTQQDPEVEAT
+2282 SPTQHEPKVEAT
-2294 ASKRA
+2294 ASRKA

-2318 DDESMVKKE
+2318 DDEIIPKKE
-2327 EEVTAVSDTTSATE
+2327 VEKNPVSDVSSAME
-2341 TEPVTV
+2341 TEPVKETF
-2347 LQSCPSST
+2347 PSPT
-2355 SDQQTHTT
+2355 SDQQPETT
-2363 IAASQADVVDLSS
+2363 IKATQGDIVDLTS
-2376 ALPRISA
+2376 ASTKTSA
-2383 PVIPSVS
+2383 PVIASVS

-2400 SIPSVV
+2400 GIPSVV

-2414 KPSVLRRANSQEKA
+2414 KPTVLRRANSQEKT
-2428 EVPVAPP
+2428 EEPVAPP

-2449 KPPVPLPPQ
+2449 KAPVPLPPQ
-2458 ASATPVR
+2458 ASAAPVR
-2465 PEPVAMT
+2465 QETVTMT
-2472 TAQGLPTRQV
+2472 TAQASPTRQV
-2482 ITPTYKPHV
+2482 VTPTYKPHV
-2491 PPPVPPKPSIPAGIG
+2491 PPPVPPKPSIPVGIG
-2506 DSHRTGYGV
+2506 DSHKPGHGV

-2528 SPAHAPHPSRPTVL
+2528 SPAHAPHPQRPSVL
-2542 PTCPTDITLNLSPS
+2542 PTGPSDIALNLSPT
-2556 SESKPFQ
+2556 SESKMFQ

-2595 DGVSTQAP
+2595 DSVTTHAP
-2603 CSPGPAS
+2603 SSPGPAS
-2610 PSHQAQSQSYHQ
+2610 PSWQAQPETYHHQQ

-2627 QSFPQQ
+2627 YSQQ
-2633 HPQPTPPQTTRV
+2633 QQQQQTPPQTTRV

-2680 SAQPSAVMPNLISQV
+2680 SAQPPVVMPNLISQV
-2695 VTTEVQRTTVA
+2695 VTTEVQRTTVS

-2715 VPAPRANGVPIS
+2715 VPAPRANGLPIS
-2727 MEKPKPQMPAQ
+2727 MQKPMPQLPAQ
-2738 NGQVFQPSE
+2738 NGQAIQPSE
-2747 VVDLRTVKVD
+2747 VVDLRTMKVD
-2757 PESGMNGVD
+2757 PESTTRGVD
-2766 LSSGPDSRRQSF
+2766 LSAGPDSRHQSLT
-2778 VTDVSRHNSAVQSPV
+2778 TDVSRHSSAVQSPV

-2820 RCDNVDTSQASS
+2820 RRDNLDTSLTSS
-2832 VPLQLTKNKSFEPI
+2832 VPLQLTKNKSFEPV
-2846 SQIIYRPVDYQP
+2846 SQIIYRPIDSQP
-2858 STHVGTEIPINLSV
+2858 STHATAEIPINLSV
-2872 GSSTG
+2872 GSSTS
-2877 GGTFQTTPVT
+2877 GGTLQATPVT
-2887 VAPTSVASCAANGL
+2887 IAPASVASCIANGL
-2901 TTGTTTVAGA
+2901 TNGTTTVSGA
-2911 VDLSTTKPFNTVVS
+2911 VDLSTNKPFNTVVS
-2925 VDGASAEVVTAVIT
+2925 VDTASTEVVTAVIT
-2939 DDDGKPV
+2939 DDGKPV

-2961 KLPFAGSCATQ
+2961 KLPFAGSCATH

-3019 FFYKS
+3019 FIYKS
-3024 KNSYNFTGTTEGAVD
+3024 KNSYNFSGTTEGAVD
-3039 LTSGKISDAGE
+3039 LTSAKISDAGE

-3065 PPYSQARVTSAVGT
+3065 PPYSQDRVTSAVGT
-3079 VFGTSSVLRSSNG
+3079 LFGTSSVLRSSNG

-3098 AAPIPSTY
+3098 AAPVPSTY

-3113 SIFSTTYNTLSG
+3113 SIFSTAYNTLSG

-3154 TTSTEEQGDAPL
+3154 TTAAEEQADAPL

-3171 RGGTTAADAVTTA
+3171 RGGTTAGDAATTA
-3184 TTSLSLDAYT
+3184 ATSLSLDTYT

-3206 ALSSPMVPGDGQY
+3206 ALSSPMVPGDSQY
-3219 QVERERLEMEKLKQQ
+3219 QAERERLEMEKLKQQ

-3247 QRFREQEQLLVQKEL
+3247 QRFREHEQLMVQKEL

-3272 LAQQQEERQAHLMM
+3272 LAQQEEERQAHLIM

-3306 QLRVQLEEQKLRQ
+3306 QLRLQLEEQKLRQ
-3319 MYPGGDTPGHGLQEA
+3319 MYPGGDIQEA
-3334 LVLGPDGTVLSRKIT
+3334 VVLGPDGTVLARKIT

-3359 EAVSKAYAAGR
+3359 EAVSKAYTAGR
-3370 KKRSAKKSVDSCVQT
+3370 KKRTAKKSVDSCVQT
-3385 DDEDQDEWEAQSR
+3385 DDEDQDEWEAQNRS
-3398 GRQSRPRTAR
+3398 RQSRPRTAR

-3431 EGNIRMDT
+3431 DGNIRMDT

-3453 RPTPLEIGQSPNLK
+3453 RPTPLEIGQSANLK
-3467 VDSSTLQAPPKSPKV
+3467 ADSSTLQAPPKSPKV
-3482 LYSPISPCISPSK
+3482 LYSPVSPCISPSK
-3495 SLEFVSYEKS
+3495 SLEFVSYDKS
-3505 LGDTSPQKLRGST
+3505 LGDTSPQNLRGSP

-3530 PKAMQRSMSDPKPMS
+3530 QKSMQRSMSDPKPMS
-3545 PTGEEKAT
+3545 PTGEERAT
-3553 SGTQYGDTYTG
+3553 SGTQYGEVYTG
-3564 KGSGGTP
+3564 IGSGGTP

-3585 PSEEES
+3585 PSEDES
-3591 TTSGQTA
+3591 TTTGQTA

-3705 RGDGEDEEIESHGLE
+3705 GEDEEIESHGLE
-3720 RPRTAPQSELDE
+3720 RPRTAPQSELDD

-3745 SQYQYPQSQYQQT
+3745 SQYQYAQSQFQQS
-3758 LYQPPQSYQS
+3758 LYQTPQSYQS

-3773 SVPSLTSSQQQSYHQ
+3773 SVPSLTTSQQQSYHQ

-3808 TKYDVISRQPDPIS
+3808 TKYDVISRQPDPTS
-3822 SSYLGVK
+3822 SAYLGVK

-3839 RALEVGSIAGSPMSS
+3839 RALEVGSIAGSPMSA

-3972 HYYTPSTGISSYSQR
+3972 HYYTPSSSISGYSQR

-4013 MLYQKHKTPLIDPKI
+4013 MLYQKHKTPLLDPKI
-4028 SSKYSSVTDNRGL
+4028 SSKYSSITDSRGL
-4041 DTDYTSYLGS
+4041 ETDYTSYLGS

-4059 RLMQD
+4059 RLLQD

-4088 LAGSLNLGQS
+4088 LAGSLNLSQS

-4144 TGDGGSYQTP
+4144 SGDGPNYQTP

-4229 REEPTRGRGYVLLD
+4229 REEPTRGRSYVLLD

-4256 GSLMALNRDDATN
+4256 DSLMALNRDDATN

-4283 PRDGRSE
+4283 PRDGWSE

-4322 GNGLGIRIV
+4322 GNGLGIRVV

-4450 TSTSSSGLPAT
+4450 LSTSSSSLPAT
-4461 TSATSSPAQP
+4461 TSATSSPGQP

-4481 SSKTAEGM
+4481 SSKIAEGT
-4489 KTQSHPIS
+4489 KSQPHPVS

-4520 RNLALRDNNGYSDPF
+4520 RNLAPRDNNGYSDPF

-4549 VQNASAENKRRSKHA
+4549 VQNASAENKRKTKHA
-4564 GKSLNPEWN
+4564 GKTINPEWN
-4573 QTVIYKNIHLEQLRK
+4573 QTVIYKNIHLEQLKK

-4595 WDYDKCSSNDF
+4595 WDYDKGSSNDF

-4616 TAQLDNV
+4616 TAQLDNI

-4687 DPAKDT
+4687 DPAK
-4693 QVPTIEKSHSSPGT
+4693 G
-4707 SKPSPSEGQS
+4707 
-4717 QSHSHGHSQHSR
+4717 
-4729 SHGASRSSKSAARQH
+4729 
-4744 HQDSGTG
+4744 
-4751 SSGGAAIA
+4751 
-4759 TGDAPQQSQQQP
+4759 
-4771 PQRLQPSQ
+4771 Q

-4807 ALPTVVS
+4807 ALPSIVS

-4843 SYRSSDAPVTA
+4843 TYKSGDAPVTA

-4872 AETNEVD
+4872 AEANEVD

-4893 GTDVMKSS
+4893 GTDVIKSS
-4901 MGHSDAEG
+4901 LGHSDTEG
-4909 KSQVM
+4909 KTQVM

-4995 PTGHSL
+4995 PTGHAL

>member
-21 LAPDGKGGFVRVHD
+21 LAPDGKGGFYRVSD

-41 SELSEEERRQ
+41 SELSEEQRRQ
-51 LAAAMSRAQGRQP
+51 LSAAMSRAQGRQP
-64 GGAAAARRPSE
+64 GGAAAGRRPSE

-82 QQAGASRGPSGLS
+82 QQVGTSRGPTGLS
-95 KSRTVDAFNQGPPGK
+95 KSRTVDAFNQGPLGK

-153 SAVSSV
+153 SAVSSM

-169 MGDAVNMP
+169 MGDTVNIP

-185 EEGDASAAPESKQG
+185 EEEGLPAASESKQG
-199 GRPPGKGPQQGPGPK
+199 GKPQGKGP
-214 GPQHGGPGSQQGPG
+214 QQGPG

-234 GGPQRQG
+234 GGPQKQS

-248 PKPGQGPS
+248 AK
-256 MPGPRQGQAPPG
+256 
-268 QGPKSG
+268 
-274 HGPPGQGPPGQGPR
+274 PGQGPPGQGPR
-288 QGQGP
+288 QVQGPPGQGPKAGQGPPGQAPPGHQAPRPGQGP
-293 PGQGPPGQQAPKPGQ
+293 PGQGPPGSQAPRPGQ
-308 GPPGPGAKPG
+308 GPPGQGPKQGGPLQQKG
-318 GPPPQK
+318 GPPPQQQQ
-324 GGPPQQGPGKP
+324 QQGPGKP

-340 GPPGPGAHP
+340 VPQGPGAHP
-349 GEPPKSGGPP
+349 EA
-359 GQQGPGKTGGGLCPL
+359 PGKTSGPPIKQGTGKPAAGICPL

-381 TGSKEPP
+381 VGSKDPP

-428 GMDPPGMT
+428 GMDPPGVT

-451 PGKPGKL
+451 SGKPGKL
-458 LIKQQSTTDQ
+458 LIKQQSTSDQ
-468 GLTPPSTPRQKS
+468 GLTPPTTPRQKS
-480 PGPTSPGPLSPGSSM
+480 PGPTSPGPLSPGSSVA
-495 GGSPKIDPKTGRPI
+495 GSPKIDPKTGRPI
-509 QQKSTPQQSPAKAKQ
+509 IQKSSPQQSPAKPKQ

-539 LTDVA
+539 LTDAA

-550 SQAAE
+550 SHAAE
-555 SVTGKLFGGFGGLM
+555 SVTGKLFSGFGGLM
-569 ESSKPQAQAPPKQ
+569 ESSKPQAQAAPKQ

-605 AASQMF
+605 ATSQMF
-611 NFGSSL
+611 SFGSSL
-617 LSSATNLVTGE
+617 LSSATSLVTGE
-628 EEKAEDSPPGSPP
+628 EDKAKGSPPGSPP

-655 GPGSP
+655 PLSG
-660 PDSPF
+660 
-665 SAPGSPPDSD
+665 PGSPPDSD
-675 SAPDTP
+675 SAPKTP
-681 PAKSKKPPR
+681 PPKTKKPPR
-690 TISVEQEVKAP
+690 TISVEREEKAP
-701 AAEPAPAPATST
+701 ETKPVPASAPAT
-713 KESCPLCNVELNV
+713 KENCPLCNVELNV
-726 GSSDTPNYSLCTEC
+726 GSTDTPNYSLCTEC

-763 LNCQTQRAMS
+763 LTCQTQRAMS

-778 MPPPSMASPKKQ
+778 VSPSSMASPKKQ
-790 PPAPDPAP
+790 PPGPVP
-798 SATPAPAA
+798 SSTPTPAG
-806 VDSKPVVEAADQ
+806 VDSKPVVEPAEP
-818 TPPAPETKVAPTTVP
+818 TPPASETKVVPTTP
-833 TPDSTSVSPDHDT
+833 PESTPDSALISPNRSIPPPENSSQSEEQNQTLANDNIVHSEKEVPVVEPANLTPQASETKVVPTTPTDSVPESALISPNHIIPPPENGSHSKEQNQILADEHTSHPEKVVPVVEPANLTPPTSETKLAPSEAELDSVLISPNHSTPPPENSSHD
-846 SPSVS
+846 
-851 APAPDSPPQET
+851 PPQT
-862 PQSNEQKQPPEAEP
+862 AEQQEEDENAIYPEKEVP
-876 VSQPEIHPEQESQIS
+876 VSESLADSTQVAPPAEQQQNSSERIAEDPPQPGKEPFDSDQQTVSEL
-891 QGVAESIPAIPA
+891 PAA
-903 VEQQQSSSE
+903 EQQQSSSE
-912 KTAEDHPHPETEPSH
+912 KESEDHPHPCTEIANDE
-927 SGQQTQTQSA
+927 QQAQSA
-937 PVSEIPAI
+937 TVSEIPAVV
-945 QQQQSSSVNTTED
+945 QHQSSSEKPTED
-958 LSLPT
+958 LSLPV
-963 ESETQNL
+963 EGETQNP
-970 LTNTGLD
+970 LTNSGLD
-977 KKTVPAE
+977 KTTDPAG
-984 AEIEPNPE
+984 AETEPNPK

-1002 TENEKVEPTP
+1002 ADSKKVEPTQ
-1012 EKLPE
+1012 EKHPE
-1017 VTTNSVESLSKPVL
+1017 VTTNAAEPKPAL
-1031 IPDAVTQEVSVPLN
+1031 IPEAVRQETAPVQPDTTAASVKETTEVSAEKPL
-1045 SKPESTV
+1045 
-1052 TNVKEEK
+1052 
-1059 IIEEELGK
+1059 IG
-1067 PTETPQIDEPQATPA
+1067 EPQVTPA
-1082 DTVCTALNVEQT
+1082 DHTPP
-1094 DITKKLEADSVAPN
+1094 DSETTPN
-1108 VKNEVTVEIK
+1108 VKSDVSAEVTTEVEPKNSVSPVEQVDVPEPDK
-1118 AEPQAIIEKPA
+1118 AEQE
-1129 LKDDAPHPP
+1129 LKRKEATS
-1138 VEVVENLS
+1138 VEPEIPSVLS
-1146 PVDHTDNVEVHKPD
+1146 
-1160 ETKQESEQEPAKCIE
+1160 
-1175 SEGSSVVTEKHPVS
+1175 EKHPVS
-1189 ASEEKSQANEMENK
+1189 ASEGKGQANEVKDEQSEK
-1203 PTENKEKPVPLNAAD
+1203 DQEPTLLDLADKSSPVA
-1218 QSPSVAPVE
+1218 QFE
-1227 GESRALEKANEENA
+1227 GETKA
-1241 VEKKEKV
+1241 VEKSNE
-1248 VTEGETVKQEI
+1248 
-1259 HEKTG
+1259 
-1264 EETAENTA
+1264 ENTA
-1272 EEKSAEEKVVEK
+1272 ENKVSQELNNEVD
-1284 ETIEERAIEKA
+1284 TTAQKA
-1295 GAENISSNGKGFED
+1295 PEG
-1309 EAVQENAAAERVTE
+1309 
-1323 IKADEGK
+1323 ADEGTSVEIK
-1330 AFEEEAAEQNTAE
+1330 TNACVPITTEVKPDDEEAAEEKEKEENTVHNE
-1343 KANDQKPLEEEVNKE
+1343 SNQKPLEQNVTNTENS
-1358 ESSLAPSSTATESV
+1358 SSLLD
-1372 CPVIEKKESETA
+1372 KKESATGL
-1384 REPAQTVTEEIPKE
+1384 EPAATVPEEMPKE
-1398 EIQIHKET
+1398 EIDIQNKIKA
-1406 EPGTKCKPSLAEES
+1406 GTKNEPAEES
-1420 LVEIVS
+1420 IIETACLSEKSQEKGKTAVEEECTPEATVLKSDNKSDNATVISVPPPPDFEEPQMVNEVPVQSVDSVLSSAVTSKTNVS
-1426 LPKKSEEK
+1426 DQGSEVNLF
-1434 EQPTVKAE
+1434 Q
-1442 TVAQKDEKQ
+1442 
-1451 APNDTL
+1451 
-1457 LKADDE
+1457 DE
-1463 SEKAAVM
+1463 SEM
-1470 SVLPPP
+1470 
-1476 DSKEQEKVGV
+1476 
-1486 RESEQSTDMVSS
+1486 
-1498 SVVISETQV
+1498 
-1507 RDKTCEEKLIQ
+1507 
-1518 DETEAG
+1518 G
-1524 SQKTNCITEE
+1524 SQKTKSIAEN
-1534 QHEVETET
+1534 QHEAEKDTS
-1542 LAVTGSDEKQLEKVA
+1542 AVTGGDEQELGKVV
-1557 ELSIKEQ
+1557 ELSIKEKN
-1564 EVKLDKKEGESQ
+1564 EAKCDKKDDESQ
-1576 PVAGNIQETISLSEA
+1576 PVAGNMQTTISVSEA
-1591 STVCD
+1591 NAVCD
-1596 KHGTTQFDV
+1596 KEGTAEFDV
-1605 GENTISKQEE
+1605 GENAISKKDEV
-1615 GSETAFE
+1615 SETAFE
-1622 NGGVSVSVASV
+1622 NGGVPLSVSSA
-1633 PVAEPEVPVS
+1633 PVTEPEIPVS
-1643 VVSEQDKVPKEEKT
+1643 VVSEQDSSPKEENT
-1657 NVEEKKEAKAQPL
+1657 NMEEEKESL
-1670 EKSSDEDAVTEVK
+1670 EKLNDEAELSEVK
-1683 MVETLKEPG
+1683 TVETLKEPG
-1692 ETEMAAKEGSPTSPS
+1692 IKEAAVKEGSPTSPS
-1707 DLAKLENTVLP
+1707 DLAKLESTVLP
-1718 ILEAQAST
+1718 ILEAQATT
-1726 QPKDEEEK
+1726 QEEEK
-1734 LTDTLKTRRKLEVLP
+1734 QTDTLKARRKLEVLP
-1749 LSPDSPSSED
+1749 LSPDSPSSEE
-1759 DREIS
+1759 DREVS
-1764 EKKTKGTA
+1764 DKNGNGTT

-1778 PMDVKADSLDD
+1778 PVDVKADSLDD

-1801 GDDEDFIRKQ
+1801 GDDEEFIRKQ

-1823 SDEENLI
+1823 SDEENLV

-1837 EKKQMEQKK
+1837 EKKQKEQKK
-1846 TEAVERSTSG
+1846 TETVEKGTTG
-1856 KARRLTKK
+1856 KVRRLTKK

-1869 DDGEDKQLCGSL
+1869 DDEDKEFGTLV
-1881 DKPDIDKEEG
+1881 DKPDLNKDMEAEIKEG
-1891 PEPKEEDRQSD
+1891 KQQSG
-1902 TAVRKFRSMEL
+1902 TGVRKFQTMEL
-1913 NATSSP
+1913 NTTSSP
-1919 IRIIND
+1919 VSIPND
-1925 DGEPEMECL
+1925 DGEPEMESL

-1977 HIRSDEG
+1977 HIRSGEG

-2005 SEEEESREEEELLR
+2005 SEEEELREEEELLR

-2034 KEEIRAQRRRE
+2034 KDEIRAQRRRE
-2045 RPKTPPSNLSPIE
+2045 HQKTPPSNLSPIE
-2058 DASPTEEL
+2058 DASPTEEQ

-2089 DPEGFEIH
+2089 DPEGLEIH
-2097 AAKIAAVQKNYQL
+2097 AAKIAAVQKTYQL
-2110 PISVSLHSPTDDQNA
+2110 PMSVSLHSPTDDQNI
-2125 DIPPQKPLKS
+2125 DKPQKKPLRS

-2141 EIMLRAKSPTL
+2141 EIMLRAKSPTA
-2152 DKGEIQPGKESLYGG
+2152 DKGEIQPEKESLYGG

-2186 GEPEKIVIPAQS
+2186 EEPEKITVPTQP

-2210 MLKKR
+2210 MIKKR

-2222 QEYQNMQPKME
+2222 QEYQNMQAKKE

-2242 PAENTFS
+2242 PADITVS
-2249 KSSAVTLGK
+2249 KSSTITLDM

-2282 SPTQQDPEVEAT
+2282 SPTQHEPKVEAT
-2294 ASKRA
+2294 ASRKA

-2318 DDESMVKKE
+2318 DDEIIPKKE
-2327 EEVTAVSDTTSATE
+2327 EEKNAVSDVTSAME
-2341 TEPVTV
+2341 TEPVKETF
-2347 LQSCPSST
+2347 PSPT
-2355 SDQQTHTT
+2355 SDQQPETT
-2363 IAASQADVVDLSS
+2363 IKASQGDIVDLTS
-2376 ALPRISA
+2376 ASTKTSA
-2383 PVIPSVS
+2383 PVIASVS

-2414 KPSVLRRANSQEKA
+2414 KPTVLRRANSQEKT
-2428 EVPVAPP
+2428 EEPVAPP

-2449 KPPVPLPPQ
+2449 KAPVPLPPQ
-2458 ASATPVR
+2458 ASAAPVR
-2465 PEPVAMT
+2465 QETVTMT
-2472 TAQGLPTRQV
+2472 TAQAPPTRQV
-2482 ITPTYKPHV
+2482 VTPTYKPHV
-2491 PPPVPPKPSIPAGIG
+2491 PPPVPPKPSIPVGIG
-2506 DSHRTGYGV
+2506 DSHKPGHGV

-2528 SPAHAPHPSRPTVL
+2528 SPAHAPHPQRPSVL
-2542 PTCPTDITLNLSPS
+2542 PTGPSDIALNLSPT
-2556 SESKPFQ
+2556 SESKMFQ

-2595 DGVSTQAP
+2595 DSVTTHAP
-2603 CSPGPAS
+2603 SSPGPAS
-2610 PSHQAQSQSYHQ
+2610 PSWQAQPETYHHQQ

-2627 QSFPQQ
+2627 YSQQ
-2633 HPQPTPPQTTRV
+2633 QQQQQTPPQTTRV

-2680 SAQPSAVMPNLISQV
+2680 SAQPPVVMPNLISQV
-2695 VTTEVQRTTVA
+2695 VTTEVQRTTVS

-2715 VPAPRANGVPIS
+2715 VPAPRANGLPIS
-2727 MEKPKPQMPAQ
+2727 MQRPMPQLPAQ
-2738 NGQVFQPSE
+2738 NGQAIQPSE
-2747 VVDLRTVKVD
+2747 VVDLRTMKVD
-2757 PESGMNGVD
+2757 PESTTRGVD
-2766 LSSGPDSRRQSF
+2766 LSAGPDSRHQSLT
-2778 VTDVSRHNSAVQSPV
+2778 TDGSRHSSAVQSPV

-2820 RCDNVDTSQASS
+2820 RRDNLDTSLPSS
-2832 VPLQLTKNKSFEPI
+2832 VPLQLTKNKSFEPV
-2846 SQIIYRPVDYQP
+2846 SQIVYRPIDSQP
-2858 STHVGTEIPINLSV
+2858 STHATAEIPINLSV
-2872 GSSTG
+2872 GSSTS
-2877 GGTFQTTPVT
+2877 GGTLQATPVT
-2887 VAPTSVASCAANGL
+2887 IAPASVASCIANGL
-2901 TTGTTTVAGA
+2901 TNGTTTVSGA
-2911 VDLSTTKPFNTVVS
+2911 VDLSTNKPFNTVVS
-2925 VDGASAEVVTAVIT
+2925 VDAASTEVVTAVIT
-2939 DDDGKPV
+2939 DDGKPV

-2961 KLPFAGSCATQ
+2961 KLPFAGSCATH

-3019 FFYKS
+3019 FIYKS
-3024 KNSYNFTGTTEGAVD
+3024 KNSYNFSGTTEGAVD
-3039 LTSGKISDAGE
+3039 LTSAKISDAGE

-3065 PPYSQARVTSAVGT
+3065 PPYSQDRVTSAVGT
-3079 VFGTSSVLRSSNG
+3079 LFGTSSVLRSSNG

-3098 AAPIPSTY
+3098 AAPVPSTY

-3113 SIFSTTYNTLSG
+3113 SIFSTAYNTLSG

-3154 TTSTEEQGDAPL
+3154 TTAAEEQADAPL

-3171 RGGTTAADAVTTA
+3171 RGGTTAVDAATTA
-3184 TTSLSLDAYT
+3184 ATSLSLDTYT

-3206 ALSSPMVPGDGQY
+3206 ALSSPMVPGDSQY
-3219 QVERERLEMEKLKQQ
+3219 QAERERLEMEKLKQQ

-3247 QRFREQEQLLVQKEL
+3247 QRFREHEQLMVQKEL

-3272 LAQQQEERQAHLMM
+3272 LAQQEEERQAHLIM

-3306 QLRVQLEEQKLRQ
+3306 QLRLQLEEQKLRQ
-3319 MYPGGDTPGHGLQEA
+3319 MYPGGDIQEA
-3334 LVLGPDGTVLSRKIT
+3334 VVLGPDGTVLARKIT

-3359 EAVSKAYAAGR
+3359 EAVSKAYTAGR
-3370 KKRSAKKSVDSCVQT
+3370 KKRTAKKSVDSCVQT
-3385 DDEDQDEWEAQSR
+3385 DDEDQDEWEAQNRS
-3398 GRQSRPRTAR
+3398 RQSRPRTAR

-3431 EGNIRMDT
+3431 DGNIRMDT

-3453 RPTPLEIGQSPNLK
+3453 RPTPLEIGQSANLK
-3467 VDSSTLQAPPKSPKV
+3467 ADSSTLQAPPKSPKV
-3482 LYSPISPCISPSK
+3482 LYSPVSPCISPSK
-3495 SLEFVSYEKS
+3495 SLEFVSYDKS
-3505 LGDTSPQKLRGST
+3505 LGDTSPQNLRGSP

-3530 PKAMQRSMSDPKPMS
+3530 QKSMQRSMSDPKPMS
-3545 PTGEEKAT
+3545 PTGEERAT
-3553 SGTQYGDTYTG
+3553 SGTQYGEGYTG

-3585 PSEEES
+3585 PSEDES
-3591 TTSGQTA
+3591 TTTGQTA

-3705 RGDGEDEEIESHGLE
+3705 GEDEEIESHGLE
-3720 RPRTAPQSELDE
+3720 RPRTAPQSELDD

-3745 SQYQYPQSQYQQT
+3745 SQYQYPQSQFQQS
-3758 LYQPPQSYQS
+3758 LYQTPQSYQS

-3773 SVPSLTSSQQQSYHQ
+3773 SVPSLTTSQQQSYHQ

-3808 TKYDVISRQPDPIS
+3808 TKYDVISRQPDPTS
-3822 SSYLGVK
+3822 SAYLGVK

-3839 RALEVGSIAGSPMSS
+3839 RALEVGSIAGSPMSA

-3972 HYYTPSTGISSYSQR
+3972 HYYTPSSSISGYSQR

-4013 MLYQKHKTPLIDPKI
+4013 VLYQKHKTPLLDPKI
-4028 SSKYSSVTDNRGL
+4028 SSKYSSITDSRGL
-4041 DTDYTSYLGS
+4041 ETDYTSYLGS

-4059 RLMQD
+4059 RLLQD

-4144 TGDGGSYQTP
+4144 SGDGPNYQTP

-4229 REEPTRGRGYVLLD
+4229 REEPTRGRSYVLLD

-4256 GSLMALNRDDATN
+4256 DSLMALNRDDATN

-4322 GNGLGIRIV
+4322 GNGLGIRVV

-4450 TSTSSSGLPAT
+4450 LSTSSSSLPAT
-4461 TSATSSPAQP
+4461 TSATSSPGQP

-4481 SSKTAEGM
+4481 SSKISEGT
-4489 KTQSHPIS
+4489 KSQSHPVS

-4520 RNLALRDNNGYSDPF
+4520 RNLAPRDNNGYSDPF

-4549 VQNASAENKRRSKHA
+4549 VQNASAENKRKTKHA
-4564 GKSLNPEWN
+4564 GKTINPEWN
-4573 QTVIYKNIHLEQLRK
+4573 QTVIYKNIHLEQLKK

-4595 WDYDKCSSNDF
+4595 WDYDKGSSNDF

-4616 TAQLDNV
+4616 TAQLDNI

-4687 DPAKDT
+4687 DPAK
-4693 QVPTIEKSHSSPGT
+4693 
-4707 SKPSPSEGQS
+4707 
-4717 QSHSHGHSQHSR
+4717 
-4729 SHGASRSSKSAARQH
+4729 
-4744 HQDSGTG
+4744 
-4751 SSGGAAIA
+4751 
-4759 TGDAPQQSQQQP
+4759 
-4771 PQRLQPSQ
+4771 
-4779 RGRLSLRHQR
+4779 
-4789 HSVVGVLTIQRAQ
+4789 
-4802 SDWLP
+4802 
-4807 ALPTVVS
+4807 
-4814 AKGSRADGRHLTLRK
+4814 
-4829 AVSEER
+4829 
-4835 PQSTGARS
+4835 ARS
-4843 SYRSSDAPVTA
+4843 TYKSGDAPVTA

-4872 AETNEVD
+4872 AEANEVD

-4893 GTDVMKSS
+4893 GTDVIKSS
-4901 MGHSDAEG
+4901 LGHSDTEG
-4909 KSQVM
+4909 KTQVM

-4995 PTGHSL
+4995 PTGHAL

>member
-21 LAPDGKGGFVRVHD
+21 LVPDGKGGFVRVPG
-35 GTPVNL
+35 GTPVDLN
-41 SELSEEERRQ
+41 ELSEEDRRQ
-51 LAAAMSRAQGRQP
+51 IAAAMSRAQSSQS

-75 SDAQQRS
+75 SDAQQRP
-82 QQAGASRGPSGLS
+82 QQVGAGARAPTGLS
-95 KSRTVDAFNQGPPGK
+95 KSRTVDAFNQGSPSKPP
-110 PTPGRSPSSLSLF
+110 PGRSPSSLSLL
-123 ESRFRQEPKDP
+123 ESRFRQQPKDP
-134 ETKSSGM
+134 ETKSTGM

-153 SAVSSV
+153 SAM
-159 TSSVSSSISS
+159 TSSVSSSLSS
-169 MGDAVNMP
+169 MGDSVNIP
-177 KFGLFGDE
+177 KFGLFGDD
-185 EEGDASAAPESKQG
+185 EEGGTSTTPESKQG
-199 GRPPGKGPQQGPGPK
+199 GKPPGKGPQQGPGPK
-214 GPQHGGPGSQQGPG
+214 GPQ
-228 PKGPQQ
+228 Q
-234 GGPQRQG
+234 GGPQKQG

-256 MPGPRQGQAPPG
+256 GQGPKQSQGPPG
-268 QGPKSG
+268 QGPKQG
-274 HGPPGQGPPGQGPR
+274 QGPPGQGPPGQGPK

-308 GPPGPGAKPG
+308 GPKQG
-318 GPPPQK
+318 GLLQQK
-324 GGPPQQGPGKP
+324 GAPSPQGPGKP
-335 GPKQQ
+335 DPKQQ
-340 GPPGPGAHP
+340 APSGPGSQP
-349 GEPPKSGGPP
+349 GKPAKDGGSA
-359 GQQGPGKTGGGLCPL
+359 GQQDPGKPAGGLCPL
-374 CKTTQLN
+374 CKTTKLN
-381 TGSKEPP
+381 IRSKDPP
-388 NYNNCTECK
+388 NYSNCTECK

-428 GMDPPGMT
+428 GMDPPSMM

-451 PGKPGKL
+451 SGKPGKL
-458 LIKQQSTTDQ
+458 LIKQQSTTDP
-468 GLTPPSTPRQKS
+468 GLTPPTTPRQKS
-480 PGPTSPGPLSPGSSM
+480 PGPTSPGLLSPASSAA
-495 GGSPKIDPKTGRPI
+495 GSPKIDPKTGCPI
-509 QQKSTPQQSPAKAKQ
+509 QQKSSPQPSPAKAKQ
-524 ESSFFGGLGGISLGG
+524 ETSFFGGFGGISLGG
-539 LTDVA
+539 FTDAA
-544 KPPAAA
+544 KPPTAA
-550 SQAAE
+550 SQASE
-555 SVTGKLFGGFGGLM
+555 SVTGKLFGGFGGLV
-569 ESSKPQAQAPPKQ
+569 ESAKPQAQATPKQ
-582 EESVA
+582 EESVTEKLFGGFGPQA
-587 GKLFGGFGGLT
+587 QATPKQEESVTEKLFGGFGGLT
-598 ESTKPPA
+598 EAAKPPA

-611 NFGSSL
+611 SFGSSL
-617 LSSATNLVTGE
+617 FSSATNLITGE
-628 EEKAEDSPPGSPP
+628 DEKAADSPPGSPP
-641 DSPADSGPGSPPDS
+641 DSPADSGSGSPIDS

-665 SAPGSPPDSD
+665 SAPGSPPDSE
-675 SAPDTP
+675 SVPDTP
-681 PAKSKKPPR
+681 PAKFTKLPQS
-690 TISVEQEVKAP
+690 ISVEQEGKAP
-701 AAEPAPAPATST
+701 ETKPTPGTQTSAESASASTT

-726 GSSDTPNYSLCTEC
+726 GSAETPNYSHCTEC

-763 LNCQTQRAMS
+763 LSCQTQRAKS

-778 MPPPSMASPKKQ
+778 VPPPAMASPKKQ
-790 PPAPDPAP
+790 APAP
-798 SATPAPAA
+798 SSSSTPAPAA
-806 VDSKPVVEAADQ
+806 VDSKPVVEAAAL
-818 TPPAPETKVAPTTVP
+818 TPTAPENKVEPTTTQ
-833 TPDSTSVSPDHDT
+833 TPDSSLISPDYEAHCPFN
-846 SPSVS
+846 SS
-851 APAPDSPPQET
+851 PQET
-862 PQSNEQKQPPEAEP
+862 QSKESP
-876 VSQPEIHPEQESQIS
+876 VSEN
-891 QGVAESIPAIPA
+891 VAESVPKIPE
-903 VEQQQSSSE
+903 VEQQQTSSE
-912 KTAEDHPHPETEPSH
+912 KET
-927 SGQQTQTQSA
+927 
-937 PVSEIPAI
+937 
-945 QQQQSSSVNTTED
+945 D
-958 LSLPT
+958 DRSLFV
-963 ESETQNL
+963 ESETQNPL
-970 LTNTGLD
+970 PNKGLD
-977 KKTVPAE
+977 KTTAPAE
-984 AEIEPNPE
+984 VETELKPE
-992 ITQSEAAAPL
+992 ISQSEAAAPH
-1002 TENEKVEPTP
+1002 TDNDKVEPVLET
-1012 EKLPE
+1012 LPQD
-1017 VTTNSVESLSKPVL
+1017 TTNTAEPKPASFP
-1031 IPDAVTQEVSVPLN
+1031 IAFTQEIAVHPDPEPEPTAPSVN
-1045 SKPESTV
+1045 
-1052 TNVKEEK
+1052 EEK
-1059 IIEEELGK
+1059 IAKEELK
-1067 PTETPQIDEPQATPA
+1067 LDQPADQTPNDTVDTTLNMDSTSTTQKPQADA
-1082 DTVCTALNVEQT
+1082 RND
-1094 DITKKLEADSVAPN
+1094 
-1108 VKNEVTVEIK
+1108 VKNEIIAEIK
-1118 AEPQAIIEKPA
+1118 AEPEPVVEKTEFAEASPHSPA
-1129 LKDDAPHPP
+1129 
-1138 VEVVENLS
+1138 EVVAAA
-1146 PVDHTDNVEVHKPD
+1146 DKVEIPKPD
-1160 ETKQESEQEPAKCIE
+1160 ETQEEQYENMKM
-1175 SEGSSVVTEKHPVS
+1175 VLEKTQPVS
-1189 ASEEKSQANEMENK
+1189 TSEEKIEAAPLELPDK
-1203 PTENKEKPVPLNAAD
+1203 IVP
-1218 QSPSVAPVE
+1218 VAPVK
-1227 GESRALEKANEENA
+1227 GDTMALQKIDEVKTNQNKVFEECSIEERTAKQELPEEKAVEENSN
-1241 VEKKEKV
+1241 
-1248 VTEGETVKQEI
+1248 Q
-1259 HEKTG
+1259 
-1264 EETAENTA
+1264 
-1272 EEKSAEEKVVEK
+1272 EKVVEEKAVDKVTIK
-1284 ETIEERAIEKA
+1284 ERYNEEKEIQYKSSACKEEAVAKKASAIEQKTDENADGYRLLEEKVNDEEPKSHPTQTANETRNASLETEKKELGRAEEPCPLPKELDPISNLHKEVLQEKQYDKLPTEMTSLLEKLDEKEDTTTTEAGQKSAKSEKA
-1295 GAENISSNGKGFED
+1295 NTDPPATDSTEEEKFTAKEPVENIEIMSSSSVISKTQSGGE
-1309 EAVQENAAAERVTE
+1309 
-1323 IKADEGK
+1323 
-1330 AFEEEAAEQNTAE
+1330 AFEE
-1343 KANDQKPLEEEVNKE
+1343 
-1358 ESSLAPSSTATESV
+1358 
-1372 CPVIEKKESETA
+1372 
-1384 REPAQTVTEEIPKE
+1384 
-1398 EIQIHKET
+1398 
-1406 EPGTKCKPSLAEES
+1406 G
-1420 LVEIVS
+1420 
-1426 LPKKSEEK
+1426 
-1434 EQPTVKAE
+1434 
-1442 TVAQKDEKQ
+1442 
-1451 APNDTL
+1451 
-1457 LKADDE
+1457 
-1463 SEKAAVM
+1463 
-1470 SVLPPP
+1470 
-1476 DSKEQEKVGV
+1476 
-1486 RESEQSTDMVSS
+1486 
-1498 SVVISETQV
+1498 
-1507 RDKTCEEKLIQ
+1507 LIQ
-1518 DETEAG
+1518 NKTEAG
-1524 SQKTNCITEE
+1524 SDQAAEREKL
-1534 QHEVETET
+1534 T
-1542 LAVTGSDEKQLEKVA
+1542 LTGSDKKQPENVPEQKM
-1557 ELSIKEQ
+1557 STKEMKA
-1564 EVKLDKKEGESQ
+1564 KLDKKGQEVESQ
-1576 PVAGNIQETISLSEA
+1576 LVAGDNQKPISLSETSCNKWSSA
-1591 STVCD
+1591 E
-1596 KHGTTQFDV
+1596 FDV
-1605 GENTISKQEE
+1605 GENIISNRDKS
-1615 GSETAFE
+1615 SETTFE
-1622 NGGVSVSVASV
+1622 NVDVSLASV
-1633 PVAEPEVPVS
+1633 PVSEPDTPVS
-1643 VVSEQDKVPKEEKT
+1643 VVREQDKDSNENAVTEQ
-1657 NVEEKKEAKAQPL
+1657 KKEAKAQPL
-1670 EKSSDEDAVTEVK
+1670 EKPSDEDAEAEVK
-1683 MVETLKEPG
+1683 KAETLKEHG
-1692 ETEMAAKEGSPTSPS
+1692 EKVMAAKESSPTSPS
-1707 DLAKLENTVLP
+1707 DLAKLESTVLP
-1718 ILEAQAST
+1718 ILEAQAGT
-1726 QPKDEEEK
+1726 QPDNDEK
-1734 LTDTLKTRRKLEVLP
+1734 KHTDTLKTRRKLEVLP

-1759 DREIS
+1759 DRELS
-1764 EKKTKGTA
+1764 EKMDAKGTS

-1778 PMDVKADSLDD
+1778 PTDVRGDSMDE

-1795 KESPMS
+1795 KESPVS
-1801 GDDEDFIRKQ
+1801 GDEEEDFIRKQ
-1811 IMEMSENEDASP
+1811 IIEMSENEDAS

-1830 RRKIRED
+1830 RQKIREE
-1837 EKKQMEQKK
+1837 EKKK
-1846 TEAVERSTSG
+1846 TEPEKSMSG
-1856 KARRLTKK
+1856 KAKLVRK

-1869 DDGEDKQLCGSL
+1869 DDEEDKQLCNPL
-1881 DKPDIDKEEG
+1881 KKHDIQEDVG
-1891 PEPKEEDRQSD
+1891 AEPKEGKQE
-1902 TAVRKFRSMEL
+1902 TGIAVRKFQTMEL
-1913 NATSSP
+1913 NTISNP
-1919 IRIIND
+1919 MRIPND
-1925 DGEPEMECL
+1925 DGEAEIESL

-1963 LSSLDEDSD
+1963 VSSLDEDSD

-1977 HIRSDEG
+1977 HIHSGES

-2005 SEEEESREEEELLR
+2005 SEEEELREEEELLR

-2045 RPKTPPSNLSPIE
+2045 HPKTTPSNLSPIE

-2089 DPEGFEIH
+2089 EPEGFEIH
-2097 AAKIAAVQKNYQL
+2097 AAKIAAVQKTYEL
-2110 PISVSLHSPTDDQNA
+2110 PISVSLHSPTDNQNT
-2125 DIPPQKPLKS
+2125 DKPQKKILKS

-2141 EIMLRAKSPTL
+2141 EIMLRAKSPTTE
-2152 DKGEIQPGKESLYGG
+2152 KVEIQPEKDSLYGG

-2172 YAYASLIDNSTADL
+2172 YAYETLIDSTAEL
-2186 GEPEKIVIPAQS
+2186 GEPEKIIVPAQP

-2210 MLKKR
+2210 MIKKR

-2222 QEYQNMQPKME
+2222 QEYQKIQSKKE
-2233 STNPEIVLQ
+2233 TTTPEIVLQ
-2242 PAENTFS
+2242 PAENTVS
-2249 KSSAVTLGK
+2249 KSSTATLDK

-2270 EELMKRVLTPGT
+2270 EELMKRVLSPGI
-2282 SPTQQDPEVEAT
+2282 SPTQQEPDVEAT
-2294 ASKRA
+2294 AARKV

-2318 DDESMVKKE
+2318 DDEISAIKKE
-2327 EEVTAVSDTTSATE
+2327 EETTPLSDTPVVTSAME
-2341 TEPVTV
+2341 TEPTAKVPPSATLDQEPHVT
-2347 LQSCPSST
+2347 L
-2355 SDQQTHTT
+2355 
-2363 IAASQADVVDLSS
+2363 AASQPDVVDLSS
-2376 ALPRISA
+2376 TLPRTAA
-2383 PVIPSVS
+2383 PIIASVS

-2400 SIPSVV
+2400 CTPSVV

-2414 KPSVLRRANSQEKA
+2414 KPSTLRRTNSQEKSD
-2428 EVPVAPP
+2428 VPFAPT
-2435 LPPPTPPKPTVFPR
+2435 LPPPTAPKPTVFPR

-2458 ASATPVR
+2458 ATATPIR
-2465 PEPVAMT
+2465 PETTAMT
-2472 TAQGLPTRQV
+2472 TAQGTSINQTV
-2482 ITPTYKPHV
+2482 TPTYKPHV
-2491 PPPVPPKPSIPAGIG
+2491 PPPVPPKPSIPAGMSYAHRPG
-2506 DSHRTGYGV
+2506 DGV

-2528 SPAHAPHPSRPTVL
+2528 SPAHVPHPPRPTAL
-2542 PTCPTDITLNLSPS
+2542 DPLTHCPPTETALNLSPS
-2556 SESKPFQ
+2556 SENKQFQ

-2595 DGVSTQAP
+2595 ESISTRAP
-2603 CSPGPAS
+2603 SSPGPAS
-2610 PSHQAQSQSYHQ
+2610 PSHHAQPQSYHQ

-2627 QSFPQQ
+2627 QSYQQ
-2633 HPQPTPPQTTRV
+2633 HPQPYPPQPTRV

-2663 PEKHVSSSCHII
+2663 PEKHTSSSCHII

-2680 SAQPSAVMPNLISQV
+2680 SAQPPVVTPNLISQV
-2695 VTTEVQRTTVA
+2695 VTTEVQRTTVS
-2706 VVHERTPPP
+2706 VVHERTLPP
-2715 VPAPRANGVPIS
+2715 VLAPRANGVPMI
-2727 MEKPKPQMPAQ
+2727 MEKPKPQLPVQ
-2738 NGQVFQPSE
+2738 NGQAFQPCE
-2747 VVDLRTVKVD
+2747 VVDLRTMKVD
-2757 PESGMNGVD
+2757 SESEMMNGVD
-2766 LSSGPDSRRQSF
+2766 LSAGPEPRNQTFANDFSGRQ
-2778 VTDVSRHNSAVQSPV
+2778 NSAVQSAV
-2793 VNLSAE
+2793 VNLSPE

-2820 RCDNVDTSQASS
+2820 QYNNVDTSQASS
-2832 VPLQLTKNKSFEPI
+2832 VPLQLTKNKAFEPV
-2846 SQIIYRPVDYQP
+2846 SQIIYRPVDSQS
-2858 STHVGTEIPINLSV
+2858 STNASAEIPINLSV
-2872 GSSTG
+2872 GSSTSG
-2877 GGTFQTTPVT
+2877 GAFQTPPVT
-2887 VAPTSVASCAANGL
+2887 IAPTCVVGCVANGL

-2925 VDGASAEVVTAVIT
+2925 VDATSTEVVTALIT

-2961 KLPFAGSCATQ
+2961 KLPFAGSCTTQ

-3024 KNSYNFTGTTEGAVD
+3024 KNSYNFSGTTDGAVD
-3039 LTSGKISDAGE
+3039 LTSAKISDAGE

-3056 KGTYAGMTI
+3056 KGTYSGMTI
-3065 PPYSQARVTSAVGT
+3065 PPYSQARVTGAVGT
-3079 VFGTSSVLRSSNG
+3079 LFGTSSVLRSSNG

-3098 AAPIPSTY
+3098 SAPIPSTY

-3113 SIFSTTYNTLSG
+3113 SIFSTAYNTLSG

-3145 SHSFLSTIS
+3145 SHSFISIIS
-3154 TTSTEEQGDAPL
+3154 TTGTEEQGDAPI

-3171 RGGTTAADAVTTA
+3171 RGSTTAAEAGTTR
-3184 TTSLSLDAYT
+3184 TNSLSLDTYT

-3206 ALSSPMVPGDGQY
+3206 ALSSPMVPGDDQY
-3219 QVERERLEMEKLKQQ
+3219 QAERERLEMEKLKQQ

-3272 LAQQQEERQAHLMM
+3272 LSQQEEERQAHLLM

-3306 QLRVQLEEQKLRQ
+3306 QLRSQLEEQKLRQ
-3319 MYPGGDTPGHGLQEA
+3319 MYPGGDLPGHGQQEA
-3334 LVLGPDGTVLSRKIT
+3334 IILGPDGAVLARKIT

-3359 EAVSKAYAAGR
+3359 ETVSKAYTGR

-3385 DDEDQDEWEAQSR
+3385 DDEDQEEWEAQNR
-3398 GRQSRPRTAR
+3398 GRRRPRTAR
-3408 GDRGGQSEMSL
+3408 GDRGGQSDMSL

-3425 SIQTDT
+3425 SIQTDS
-3431 EGNIRMDT
+3431 EGNIRLDT

-3453 RPTPLEIGQSPNLK
+3453 RPTPLEIGQSPNLTAE
-3467 VDSSTLQAPPKSPKV
+3467 SSTLQAPPKSPNV

-3495 SLEFVSYEKS
+3495 SLEFVSYDKS

-3518 DPSKASPASPRG
+3518 EPSKASPSSPRG

-3545 PTGEEKAT
+3545 PGEEKAT
-3553 SGTQYGDTYTG
+3553 SGTQYGDSYTA

-3585 PSEEES
+3585 PSEDES
-3591 TTSGQTA
+3591 TASGQTA

-3657 LEMGINRRKDALLK
+3657 LEMGINRRKDALLI

-3705 RGDGEDEEIESHGLE
+3705 GEDEEIEGHGLE
-3720 RPRTAPQSELDE
+3720 HPRTATQSELDE

-3745 SQYQYPQSQYQQT
+3745 AQYQYPQSQYQQS
-3758 LYQPPQSYQS
+3758 LYQTPQSYQS
-3768 HSIYS
+3768 QSIYS
-3773 SVPSLTSSQQQSYHQ
+3773 SVPSLTSAQQQSYHQ

-3808 TKYDVISRQPDPIS
+3808 TKYDVISRQPDPTS
-3822 SSYLGVK
+3822 SAYLGVK

-3839 RALEVGSIAGSPMSS
+3839 RALEVGSIAGTPMSA
-3854 VSDSYYTDVDHHTPR
+3854 VSDTYYTDVDHHTPR
-3869 SYMLLEDAAELAK
+3869 SYMLLEDAADLAK

-3908 AADLGSTDYLG
+3908 AAELGSTDYLG
-3919 STSRLHTF
+3919 STSRLHAF
-3927 GKTPDEEDTME
+3927 GKTPDEEDSME

-3956 STGGTEN
+3956 STGSEN
-3963 LEQLTGLSQ
+3963 LEQLTGLSH
-3972 HYYTPSTGISSYSQR
+3972 HYYTPSSGISSYSQR
-3987 HYPKSEKYSISRL
+3987 HYPKSEKYSIGRL

-4013 MLYQKHKTPLIDPKI
+4013 MLYQKHKSPLLDPKI
-4028 SSKYSSVTDNRGL
+4028 SSKYSSITDSRAL
-4041 DTDYTSYLGS
+4041 ETDYTSYLGS
-4051 TSASPRSS
+4051 GSGSPRSS

-4064 EITFGLRKNI
+4064 EITFGLRKNV
-4074 AEQQKYLG
+4074 AEQQRYLG

-4144 TGDGGSYQTP
+4144 SGDGSSFQTP

-4219 LQDSQQQQHI
+4219 LQDSQQQHI

-4256 GSLMALNRDDATN
+4256 DSLVALNRDDAAN
-4269 AYHLRREETDWFDK
+4269 AYHLRQEETDWFDK

-4322 GNGLGIRIV
+4322 GNGLGIRVV

-4367 VLEWNGVLLTGKT
+4367 VLEWNGILLTGKT

-4386 LVGQPCNEAEVCVRL
+4386 LVGQQCSEAELCVRL
-4401 DLNMLAESEGSQHL
+4401 DLNMLSDSEDSQHL

-4450 TSTSSSGLPAT
+4450 PASSTSSTGLPIT
-4461 TSATSSPAQP
+4461 TSATSSPGQP

-4481 SSKTAEGM
+4481 SSKTAEGV

-4497 GEIQLQIHYDKQLGN
+4497 GEIQLQIHYDKQLGT

-4520 RNLALRDNNGYSDPF
+4520 RNLAPRDNNGYSDPF

-4611 IDLSN
+4611 IDLSSS
-4616 TAQLDNV
+4616 TQLDNV

-4646 RHSSSKPSS
+4646 RQHSSKTSS

-4661 TTGSSHDNQDS
+4661 TGSGHDNQDS
-4672 PKSSVIKSRSHGIFP
+4672 PKSSVIKSRSHGLFP
-4687 DPAKDT
+4687 DPAKDM

-4717 QSHSHGHSQHSR
+4717 QSHGHSQHSR
-4729 SHGASRSSKSAARQH
+4729 SRSASRSSKSAARQH
-4744 HQDSGTG
+4744 HQESGTG
-4751 SSGGAAIA
+4751 GSGGAAIA
-4759 TGDAPQQSQQQP
+4759 TGDAPLQPQQQP
-4771 PQRLQPSQ
+4771 PQRLQPSKP
-4779 RGRLSLRHQR
+4779 R
-4789 HSVVGVLTIQRAQ
+4789 
-4802 SDWLP
+4802 
-4807 ALPTVVS
+4807 
-4814 AKGSRADGRHLTLRK
+4814 RK
-4829 AVSEER
+4829 
-4835 PQSTGARS
+4835 
-4843 SYRSSDAPVTA
+4843 
-4854 ASLDSGL
+4854 
-4861 SGSAYSLLDEE
+4861 
-4872 AETNEVD
+4872 
-4879 SAIFQVP
+4879 
-4886 RFGKIPN
+4886 
-4893 GTDVMKSS
+4893 
-4901 MGHSDAEG
+4901 
-4909 KSQVM
+4909 
-4914 GEIKIALKKE
+4914 
-4924 MKTEGEHL
+4924 
-4932 VLEILQCRNITYKFK
+4932 
-4947 TPDHLPDLYVK
+4947 
-4958 LYVVNIAT
+4958 
-4966 QKRIIKKK
+4966 
-4974 TRVCR
+4974 
-4979 HDREPSFNET
+4979 
-4989 FRFCMN
+4989 
-4995 PTGHSL
+4995 
-5001 QLFLVSNGGKF
+5001 
-5012 VKKTLIGEAYV
+5012 
-5023 WLDKVDLRKR
+5023 
-5033 VVSWHKLLASTAQIH
+5033 
-5048 S
+5048 

>member
-1 MGNEASLEGGEGPPS
+1 MGNEASLEGGEGPPP

-21 LAPDGKGGFVRVHD
+21 LAPDGKGGFVRVSD
-35 GTPVNL
+35 GSPVNL
-41 SELSEEERRQ
+41 AELSEEQRRQ
-51 LAAAMSRAQGRQP
+51 LAAAVSRAQGRQP
-64 GGAAAARRPSE
+64 GGAAAAARRPSE
-75 SDAQQRS
+75 SDAQQRP
-82 QQAGASRGPSGLS
+82 QQVGASRGPTGLS

-134 ETKSSGM
+134 ETKSPGM

-153 SAVSSV
+153 SAVSSM

-169 MGDAVNMP
+169 MGDSVNMP

-185 EEGDASAAPESKQG
+185 EEEEDAAPESKQG
-199 GRPPGKGPQQGPGPK
+199 GKPPGKGP
-214 GPQHGGPGSQQGPG
+214 QQGPG

-248 PKPGQGPS
+248 PKPGQGP
-256 MPGPRQGQAPPG
+256 RQGQAPPG

-274 HGPPGQGPPGQGPR
+274 QGPPGQGPPGQAPR

-293 PGQGPPGQQAPKPGQ
+293 PGQGPPGQQGPKPGQGPPGQQGPKPGQGPPGQAPRQSQGPPGQGPPGQQGPKPGQGPPGQAPRQGQGPPGQGPPGQQGPKPGQGTPGQQGPKPGQ
-308 GPPGPGAKPG
+308 GPPGPGAKQG

-324 GGPPQQGPGKP
+324 GGPPQQGPGKS

-340 GPPGPGAHP
+340 EPPGPGAHP
-349 GEPPKSGGPP
+349 GEPPKSGGPLA
-359 GQQGPGKTGGGLCPL
+359 QQGPGKTGGGLCPL
-374 CKTTQLN
+374 CKTTLLN
-381 TGSKEPP
+381 TGSKDPP
-388 NYNNCTECK
+388 NYSDCTECK

-428 GMDPPGMT
+428 GMDPPSMT

-468 GLTPPSTPRQKS
+468 GLTPPTTPRQKS
-480 PGPTSPGPLSPGSSM
+480 PGPTSPGPLSPASSA
-495 GGSPKIDPKTGRPI
+495 GSPKIDPKTGRPI
-509 QQKSTPQQSPAKAKQ
+509 QQKTTPQQSPSKAKQ
-524 ESSFFGGLGGISLGG
+524 ESSFFGGFGGISLGG
-539 LTDVA
+539 LTDTA
-544 KPPAAA
+544 KPPAAG
-550 SQAAE
+550 SQATE

-598 ESTKPPA
+598 ESKSPA

-611 NFGSSL
+611 SFGSSL

-628 EEKAEDSPPGSPP
+628 DEKAAESPP
-641 DSPADSGPGSPPDS
+641 DSPADS

-681 PAKSKKPPR
+681 PARSKKPPR
-690 TISVEQEVKAP
+690 TISVEQEEKAP
-701 AAEPAPAPATST
+701 AVQPAPAPTSTT
-713 KESCPLCNVELNV
+713 KESCPLCQVELNV
-726 GSSDTPNYSLCTEC
+726 GSSDTPNYSFCTEC

-763 LNCQTQRAMS
+763 LSCQTQRAMS

-790 PPAPDPAP
+790 PHAPAP
-798 SATPAPAA
+798 STSPTPAA
-806 VDSKPVVEAADQ
+806 VDSKPVVAAEL
-818 TPPAPETKVAPTTVP
+818 TPPTPETKV
-833 TPDSTSVSPDHDT
+833 
-846 SPSVS
+846 
-851 APAPDSPPQET
+851 
-862 PQSNEQKQPPEAEP
+862 
-876 VSQPEIHPEQESQIS
+876 
-891 QGVAESIPAIPA
+891 
-903 VEQQQSSSE
+903 
-912 KTAEDHPHPETEPSH
+912 
-927 SGQQTQTQSA
+927 
-937 PVSEIPAI
+937 
-945 QQQQSSSVNTTED
+945 
-958 LSLPT
+958 
-963 ESETQNL
+963 
-970 LTNTGLD
+970 
-977 KKTVPAE
+977 KTVE
-984 AEIEPNPE
+984 AFG
-992 ITQSEAAAPL
+992 
-1002 TENEKVEPTP
+1002 EK
-1012 EKLPE
+1012 
-1017 VTTNSVESLSKPVL
+1017 
-1031 IPDAVTQEVSVPLN
+1031 DM
-1045 SKPESTV
+1045 
-1052 TNVKEEK
+1052 
-1059 IIEEELGK
+1059 
-1067 PTETPQIDEPQATPA
+1067 AT
-1082 DTVCTALNVEQT
+1082 
-1094 DITKKLEADSVAPN
+1094 
-1108 VKNEVTVEIK
+1108 
-1118 AEPQAIIEKPA
+1118 
-1129 LKDDAPHPP
+1129 
-1138 VEVVENLS
+1138 
-1146 PVDHTDNVEVHKPD
+1146 
-1160 ETKQESEQEPAKCIE
+1160 
-1175 SEGSSVVTEKHPVS
+1175 
-1189 ASEEKSQANEMENK
+1189 
-1203 PTENKEKPVPLNAAD
+1203 
-1218 QSPSVAPVE
+1218 
-1227 GESRALEKANEENA
+1227 
-1241 VEKKEKV
+1241 
-1248 VTEGETVKQEI
+1248 
-1259 HEKTG
+1259 
-1264 EETAENTA
+1264 
-1272 EEKSAEEKVVEK
+1272 
-1284 ETIEERAIEKA
+1284 
-1295 GAENISSNGKGFED
+1295 
-1309 EAVQENAAAERVTE
+1309 
-1323 IKADEGK
+1323 
-1330 AFEEEAAEQNTAE
+1330 
-1343 KANDQKPLEEEVNKE
+1343 
-1358 ESSLAPSSTATESV
+1358 
-1372 CPVIEKKESETA
+1372 
-1384 REPAQTVTEEIPKE
+1384 
-1398 EIQIHKET
+1398 
-1406 EPGTKCKPSLAEES
+1406 
-1420 LVEIVS
+1420 
-1426 LPKKSEEK
+1426 
-1434 EQPTVKAE
+1434 
-1442 TVAQKDEKQ
+1442 
-1451 APNDTL
+1451 
-1457 LKADDE
+1457 
-1463 SEKAAVM
+1463 
-1470 SVLPPP
+1470 
-1476 DSKEQEKVGV
+1476 
-1486 RESEQSTDMVSS
+1486 
-1498 SVVISETQV
+1498 
-1507 RDKTCEEKLIQ
+1507 
-1518 DETEAG
+1518 
-1524 SQKTNCITEE
+1524 
-1534 QHEVETET
+1534 
-1542 LAVTGSDEKQLEKVA
+1542 
-1557 ELSIKEQ
+1557 
-1564 EVKLDKKEGESQ
+1564 
-1576 PVAGNIQETISLSEA
+1576 
-1591 STVCD
+1591 
-1596 KHGTTQFDV
+1596 
-1605 GENTISKQEE
+1605 
-1615 GSETAFE
+1615 
-1622 NGGVSVSVASV
+1622 
-1633 PVAEPEVPVS
+1633 
-1643 VVSEQDKVPKEEKT
+1643 
-1657 NVEEKKEAKAQPL
+1657 
-1670 EKSSDEDAVTEVK
+1670 
-1683 MVETLKEPG
+1683 
-1692 ETEMAAKEGSPTSPS
+1692 KEGSPTSPS
-1707 DLAKLENTVLP
+1707 DIAKLENTVLP
-1718 ILEAQAST
+1718 ILEAQANM
-1726 QPKDEEEK
+1726 QLKDEEEK
-1734 LTDTLKTRRKLEVLP
+1734 LTDTLKARRKLEVIP
-1749 LSPDSPSSED
+1749 LSPESPSSED
-1759 DREIS
+1759 DRELS
-1764 EKKTKGTA
+1764 EKNTQGTP
-1772 KKKLLV
+1772 KRKLLV
-1778 PMDVKADSLDD
+1778 PMDIRADSLDD

-1837 EKKQMEQKK
+1837 EKKKMEQKR
-1846 TEAVERSTSG
+1846 TEGIERSTSG

-1864 STISP
+1864 SSISP
-1869 DDGEDKQLCGSL
+1869 DDEEKQLHGSL
-1881 DKPDIDKEEG
+1881 DKPDIDKEE
-1891 PEPKEEDRQSD
+1891 EPQLKEVEHQIG
-1902 TAVRKFRSMEL
+1902 TAVRKFQSMEL

-1919 IRIIND
+1919 VRINND
-1925 DGEPEMECL
+1925 DKEPEMECL

-1939 DRSRGEGSS
+1939 DKSRGEGSS

-1972 SSSPS
+1972 SSSPGN
-1977 HIRSDEG
+1977 IRSDEG

-2005 SEEEESREEEELLR
+2005 SEEEELREEEELLR
-2019 EQEKQKGSGKKSKKD
+2019 EQEKQRGSGKKSKKD

-2097 AAKIAAVQKNYQL
+2097 ASKIAAVQKTYQL
-2110 PISVSLHSPTDDQNA
+2110 PLSVSLHSPTDDQNT
-2125 DIPPQKPLKS
+2125 DNPQKKTLKS

-2141 EIMLRAKSPTL
+2141 EILLRAKSPTI
-2152 DKGEIQPGKESLYGG
+2152 DKGEIRPEKESLYGG

-2172 YAYASLIDNSTADL
+2172 YAYTSLIDNSTADM
-2186 GEPEKIVIPAQS
+2186 GEPEKIIIPGQP
-2198 KKLRSPDEVYED
+2198 KILRSPDEVYED
-2210 MLKKR
+2210 MIKKR
-2215 KEFMQLE
+2215 KEFMKLE
-2222 QEYQNMQPKME
+2222 QEYQKMQPKQN
-2233 STNPEIVLQ
+2233 STTPEIVLQ
-2242 PAENTFS
+2242 PAENTLS
-2249 KSSAVTLGK
+2249 KIGPVTLSK
-2258 DGKPLLDAETAY
+2258 DGKPLLDAEAAY

-2282 SPTQQDPEVEAT
+2282 SPTQQEPEVEAT
-2294 ASKRA
+2294 ASRRA

-2318 DDESMVKKE
+2318 DDESMFKKE
-2327 EEVTAVSDTTSATE
+2327 EDITAASDTTSAKDTE
-2341 TEPVTV
+2341 TFVVISESPP
-2347 LQSCPSST
+2347 LSPLEQP
-2355 SDQQTHTT
+2355 HTT
-2363 IAASQADVVDLSS
+2363 IVASEADVVDLSGE
-2376 ALPRISA
+2376 LPRMST
-2383 PVIPSVS
+2383 PVIASVS

-2400 SIPSVV
+2400 GITSVV

-2414 KPSVLRRANSQEKA
+2414 KPNVLRRANSQEKA

-2458 ASATPVR
+2458 ASATPIR
-2465 PEPVAMT
+2465 PETVAMT
-2472 TAQGLPTRQV
+2472 TTQGPSTRQAV
-2482 ITPTYKPHV
+2482 TPTYKPHV
-2491 PPPVPPKPSIPAGIG
+2491 PPPVPPKPSVPAGIG
-2506 DSHRTGYGV
+2506 DTHRQGHSV

-2528 SPAHAPHPSRPTVL
+2528 SPAHAPHPPRPTVL
-2542 PTCPTDITLNLSPS
+2542 PTGHTDIALNLSPS

-2595 DGVSTQAP
+2595 DSISTQAP
-2603 CSPGPAS
+2603 SSPGPVS
-2610 PSHQAQSQSYHQ
+2610 PSHQAQPQSYHQ

-2627 QSFPQQ
+2627 QSFPRQ

-2645 PLAYTRVTESIE
+2645 PLAYTKFTESIE
-2657 SQEICG
+2657 NQEICDS
-2663 PEKHVSSSCHII
+2663 EKHVSSSCHII

-2680 SAQPSAVMPNLISQV
+2680 SAQPPVVMPNLISQV
-2695 VTTEVQRTTVA
+2695 VTTEVQRTTVS

-2727 MEKPKPQMPAQ
+2727 MEKPKPQLPAQ
-2738 NGQVFQPSE
+2738 NGQVVLPSE
-2747 VVDLRTVKVD
+2747 VVDLRTMKVD
-2757 PESGMNGVD
+2757 PESDMNGVD
-2766 LSSGPDSRRQSF
+2766 LSAGPDSRRQSF
-2778 VTDVSRHNSAVQSPV
+2778 VTDVSRQNSAVQSSV
-2793 VNLSAE
+2793 VNLSSE

-2820 RCDNVDTSQASS
+2820 QYDNVETSQETP
-2832 VPLQLTKNKSFEPI
+2832 VPLQLTKNKVFEPL
-2846 SQIIYRPVDYQP
+2846 SQIVYRPIDSQP
-2858 STHVGTEIPINLSV
+2858 STHVSTEIPINLTV
-2872 GSSTG
+2872 GSSV
-2877 GGTFQTTPVT
+2877 GTFQTTPVT
-2887 VAPTSVASCAANGL
+2887 IAPTSVSNYVANGL

-2911 VDLSTTKPFNTVVS
+2911 VDLSTTKPFNTMVT
-2925 VDGASAEVVTAVIT
+2925 VDGASADVVTAVIT

-2961 KLPFAGSCATQ
+2961 KLPFAGSCTTQ
-2972 QPTTPLPEDRFGYRD
+2972 QTSTPLPEDRFGYRD

-3024 KNSYNFTGTTEGAVD
+3024 KNSYNFSGTTEGAVD
-3039 LTSGKISDAGE
+3039 LTSTKISDAGE

-3079 VFGTSSVLRSSNG
+3079 LFGTSTVLRSSNG

-3154 TTSTEEQGDAPL
+3154 TTATEEQGEAPL

-3171 RGGTTAADAVTTA
+3171 RGGTTANDAFTTA
-3184 TTSLSLDAYT
+3184 TASLTLDTYT

-3219 QVERERLEMEKLKQQ
+3219 QVERERLAMEKLKQQ
-3234 RLAEELEWERQEI
+3234 RLAEELEWERHEI

-3262 EELQAMKQQI
+3262 EELQAMKQHI
-3272 LAQQQEERQAHLMM
+3272 LAQQEEERQAHLMM

-3306 QLRVQLEEQKLRQ
+3306 QLRLQLEEQKFRQ
-3319 MYPGGDTPGHGLQEA
+3319 MYPGGEIGQGVQEA
-3334 LVLGPDGTVLSRKIT
+3334 VVLGPDGTVLARKIT

-3359 EAVSKAYAAGR
+3359 ETVSKAYTAGR

-3385 DDEDQDEWEAQSR
+3385 DDEDQEEWEAQNRS
-3398 GRQSRPRTAR
+3398 RQSRPRTAR

-3425 SIQTDT
+3425 SIQTDK

-3453 RPTPLEIGQSPNLK
+3453 RPTPLEIGQSSNLK

-3482 LYSPISPCISPSK
+3482 LYSPISPVISPSK

-3518 DPSKASPASPRG
+3518 EPSKASPASPRG

-3545 PTGEEKAT
+3545 PTGDEQAT
-3553 SGTQYGDTYTG
+3553 SGTQFGDSYAG
-3564 KGSGGTP
+3564 KGSGSTP

-3585 PSEEES
+3585 PSEDES

-3623 DRELDLVER
+3623 DRELDMVER

-3657 LEMGINRRKDALLK
+3657 LEMGINRRKDALLI

-3705 RGDGEDEEIESHGLE
+3705 RGVGEDEEIESHGLE
-3720 RPRTAPQSELDE
+3720 RPRTAPQSELDD

-3745 SQYQYPQSQYQQT
+3745 SQYQYSQSQYQQT
-3758 LYQPPQSYQS
+3758 LYQTPQSYQS

-3808 TKYDVISRQPDPIS
+3808 TKYEVISRQPDPTS
-3822 SSYLGVK
+3822 SAYLGVK

-3839 RALEVGSIAGSPMSS
+3839 RALDVGSIASSPMSA

-3882 GSTGLSSSYSL
+3882 SSTGLSSSYSL

-3963 LEQLTGLSQ
+3963 LLTGLSQ
-3972 HYYTPSTGISSYSQR
+3972 DYYTPNTAVSSYSQR
-3987 HYPKSEKYSISRL
+3987 HYPKSDKYSISRL
-4000 TLEKQAAKQLPAS
+4000 TLEKQAAKNLPAS

-4028 SSKYSSVTDNRGL
+4028 SSKYSSMSDSRAL
-4041 DTDYTSYLGS
+4041 ETDYTSYLGS

-4116 PTSCYGLDLSIKR
+4116 PTSCYGLDLSMKR

-4144 TGDGGSYQTP
+4144 SGDGPSYQTP

-4213 FGSCLS
+4213 YGSCLS

-4256 GSLMALNRDDATN
+4256 DSLMNRDDATN

-4283 PRDGRSE
+4283 PRDGRLE
-4290 NGQEKRQGKGPYYPF
+4290 NAQDKRQGKVPYYPF

-4322 GNGLGIRIV
+4322 GNGLGIRVV

-4367 VLEWNGVLLTGKT
+4367 VLEWNSVLLTGKT

-4386 LVGQPCNEAEVCVRL
+4386 LVGQPCNDAEVCVRL
-4401 DLNMLAESEGSQHL
+4401 DLNMLADSEGSQHL
-4415 DFQEHSKGDRPPRSP
+4415 DFQDHSKGDRPPRSP

-4450 TSTSSSGLPAT
+4450 SSASSSGLPAT
-4461 TSATSSPAQP
+4461 SSVTSSPAQP

-4481 SSKTAEGM
+4481 SSKTAEGT
-4489 KTQSHPIS
+4489 KTQSHPVS
-4497 GEIQLQIHYDKQLGN
+4497 GDIQLQIHYDKQLGN

-4520 RNLALRDNNGYSDPF
+4520 RNLIPRDNNGYSDPF

-4637 HRRSHSGQG
+4637 HRRSHSGQS
-4646 RHSSSKPSS
+4646 RHGSSKPSS

-4661 TTGSSHDNQDS
+4661 TSSSHDNLDS

-4687 DPAKDT
+4687 DPAK
-4693 QVPTIEKSHSSPGT
+4693 G
-4707 SKPSPSEGQS
+4707 
-4717 QSHSHGHSQHSR
+4717 
-4729 SHGASRSSKSAARQH
+4729 
-4744 HQDSGTG
+4744 
-4751 SSGGAAIA
+4751 
-4759 TGDAPQQSQQQP
+4759 
-4771 PQRLQPSQ
+4771 Q

-4807 ALPTVVS
+4807 ALPSAVS
-4814 AKGSRADGRHLTLRK
+4814 ATGGRADGRHLTLRK
-4829 AVSEER
+4829 AMSEER

-4843 SYRSSDAPVTA
+4843 SYRSGDAPVTA

-4872 AETNEVD
+4872 AESNEVD

-4893 GTDVMKSS
+4893 GTDPMKSS
-4901 MGHSDAEG
+4901 LGHGDAEG

-4947 TPDHLPDLYVK
+4947 SPDHLPDLYVK

-5012 VKKTLIGEAYV
+5012 MKKTLIGEAYV

>member
-21 LAPDGKGGFVRVHD
+21 LAPDGKGGFYRVSD

-41 SELSEEERRQ
+41 SELSEEQRRQ
-51 LAAAMSRAQGRQP
+51 LSAAMSRAQGRQP
-64 GGAAAARRPSE
+64 GGAAAGRRPSE

-82 QQAGASRGPSGLS
+82 QQVGASRGPTGLS
-95 KSRTVDAFNQGPPGK
+95 KSRTVDAFNQGPLGK

-153 SAVSSV
+153 SAVSSM

-169 MGDAVNMP
+169 MGDTVNMP

-185 EEGDASAAPESKQG
+185 EEEGLPAASESKQG
-199 GRPPGKGPQQGPGPK
+199 GKPQGKGP
-214 GPQHGGPGSQQGPG
+214 QQGPG

-234 GGPQRQG
+234 GGPQKQS

-248 PKPGQGPS
+248 AK
-256 MPGPRQGQAPPG
+256 
-268 QGPKSG
+268 
-274 HGPPGQGPPGQGPR
+274 PGQGPPGQGPR
-288 QGQGP
+288 QVQGPPGQGPKAGQRPPGQAPPGHQAPRPGQGP
-293 PGQGPPGQQAPKPGQ
+293 PGQGTKQGAPLQ
-308 GPPGPGAKPG
+308 
-318 GPPPQK
+318 QK
-324 GGPPQQGPGKP
+324 GGLPPQQQQQQGPGKP

-340 GPPGPGAHP
+340 VPQGPGAHP
-349 GEPPKSGGPP
+349 EA
-359 GQQGPGKTGGGLCPL
+359 PGKTAGPPIKQGTGKPAAGICPL

-381 TGSKEPP
+381 VGSKDPP

-428 GMDPPGMT
+428 GMDPPGVT

-451 PGKPGKL
+451 SGKPGKL
-458 LIKQQSTTDQ
+458 LIKQQSTSDQ
-468 GLTPPSTPRQKS
+468 GLTPPTTPRQKS
-480 PGPTSPGPLSPGSSM
+480 PGPTSPGPLSPGSSVA
-495 GGSPKIDPKTGRPI
+495 GSPKIDPKTGRPI
-509 QQKSTPQQSPAKAKQ
+509 IQKSSPQQSPAKPKQ

-539 LTDVA
+539 LTDAA

-550 SQAAE
+550 SHAAE
-555 SVTGKLFGGFGGLM
+555 SVTGKLFSGFGGLM
-569 ESSKPQAQAPPKQ
+569 ESSKPQAQAAPKQ

-605 AASQMF
+605 ATSQMF
-611 NFGSSL
+611 SFGSSL
-617 LSSATNLVTGE
+617 LSSATSLVTGE
-628 EEKAEDSPPGSPP
+628 EDKAKGSPPGSPP

-655 GPGSP
+655 PLSG
-660 PDSPF
+660 
-665 SAPGSPPDSD
+665 PGSPPDSD
-675 SAPDTP
+675 SAPETP
-681 PAKSKKPPR
+681 PPKTKKPPR
-690 TISVEQEVKAP
+690 TISVEREEKAP
-701 AAEPAPAPATST
+701 ETKPVPTSAPAT
-713 KESCPLCNVELNV
+713 KENCPLCNVELNV
-726 GSSDTPNYSLCTEC
+726 GSTDTPNYSLCTEC

-763 LNCQTQRAMS
+763 LTCQTQRAMS

-778 MPPPSMASPKKQ
+778 VSPSSMASPKKQ
-790 PPAPDPAP
+790 PPGPVP
-798 SATPAPAA
+798 SSTPPPAA
-806 VDSKPVVEAADQ
+806 VDSKPVVEPAEP
-818 TPPAPETKVAPTTVP
+818 TPPASETKV
-833 TPDSTSVSPDHDT
+833 
-846 SPSVS
+846 
-851 APAPDSPPQET
+851 
-862 PQSNEQKQPPEAEP
+862 
-876 VSQPEIHPEQESQIS
+876 
-891 QGVAESIPAIPA
+891 
-903 VEQQQSSSE
+903 
-912 KTAEDHPHPETEPSH
+912 KT
-927 SGQQTQTQSA
+927 
-937 PVSEIPAI
+937 
-945 QQQQSSSVNTTED
+945 
-958 LSLPT
+958 
-963 ESETQNL
+963 
-970 LTNTGLD
+970 
-977 KKTVPAE
+977 
-984 AEIEPNPE
+984 
-992 ITQSEAAAPL
+992 
-1002 TENEKVEPTP
+1002 
-1012 EKLPE
+1012 
-1017 VTTNSVESLSKPVL
+1017 
-1031 IPDAVTQEVSVPLN
+1031 
-1045 SKPESTV
+1045 
-1052 TNVKEEK
+1052 
-1059 IIEEELGK
+1059 
-1067 PTETPQIDEPQATPA
+1067 
-1082 DTVCTALNVEQT
+1082 
-1094 DITKKLEADSVAPN
+1094 
-1108 VKNEVTVEIK
+1108 
-1118 AEPQAIIEKPA
+1118 
-1129 LKDDAPHPP
+1129 
-1138 VEVVENLS
+1138 
-1146 PVDHTDNVEVHKPD
+1146 
-1160 ETKQESEQEPAKCIE
+1160 
-1175 SEGSSVVTEKHPVS
+1175 
-1189 ASEEKSQANEMENK
+1189 
-1203 PTENKEKPVPLNAAD
+1203 
-1218 QSPSVAPVE
+1218 
-1227 GESRALEKANEENA
+1227 
-1241 VEKKEKV
+1241 
-1248 VTEGETVKQEI
+1248 
-1259 HEKTG
+1259 
-1264 EETAENTA
+1264 
-1272 EEKSAEEKVVEK
+1272 
-1284 ETIEERAIEKA
+1284 
-1295 GAENISSNGKGFED
+1295 
-1309 EAVQENAAAERVTE
+1309 
-1323 IKADEGK
+1323 
-1330 AFEEEAAEQNTAE
+1330 
-1343 KANDQKPLEEEVNKE
+1343 
-1358 ESSLAPSSTATESV
+1358 
-1372 CPVIEKKESETA
+1372 
-1384 REPAQTVTEEIPKE
+1384 
-1398 EIQIHKET
+1398 
-1406 EPGTKCKPSLAEES
+1406 
-1420 LVEIVS
+1420 
-1426 LPKKSEEK
+1426 
-1434 EQPTVKAE
+1434 
-1442 TVAQKDEKQ
+1442 
-1451 APNDTL
+1451 
-1457 LKADDE
+1457 
-1463 SEKAAVM
+1463 
-1470 SVLPPP
+1470 
-1476 DSKEQEKVGV
+1476 
-1486 RESEQSTDMVSS
+1486 
-1498 SVVISETQV
+1498 
-1507 RDKTCEEKLIQ
+1507 
-1518 DETEAG
+1518 
-1524 SQKTNCITEE
+1524 
-1534 QHEVETET
+1534 
-1542 LAVTGSDEKQLEKVA
+1542 
-1557 ELSIKEQ
+1557 
-1564 EVKLDKKEGESQ
+1564 
-1576 PVAGNIQETISLSEA
+1576 
-1591 STVCD
+1591 
-1596 KHGTTQFDV
+1596 
-1605 GENTISKQEE
+1605 
-1615 GSETAFE
+1615 
-1622 NGGVSVSVASV
+1622 
-1633 PVAEPEVPVS
+1633 
-1643 VVSEQDKVPKEEKT
+1643 
-1657 NVEEKKEAKAQPL
+1657 
-1670 EKSSDEDAVTEVK
+1670 
-1683 MVETLKEPG
+1683 VETLKEPG
-1692 ETEMAAKEGSPTSPS
+1692 IKEAAVKEGSPTSPS
-1707 DLAKLENTVLP
+1707 DLAKLESTVLP
-1718 ILEAQAST
+1718 ILEAQATT
-1726 QPKDEEEK
+1726 QEEEK
-1734 LTDTLKTRRKLEVLP
+1734 KTDTLKARRKLEVLP
-1749 LSPDSPSSED
+1749 LSPDSPSSEE
-1759 DREIS
+1759 DRVVS
-1764 EKKTKGTA
+1764 DKNGNGTT

-1801 GDDEDFIRKQ
+1801 GDDEEFIRKQ
-1811 IMEMSENEDASP
+1811 IMEMSENEDASQ
-1823 SDEENLI
+1823 SDEENLV

-1837 EKKQMEQKK
+1837 EKKQKEQKK
-1846 TEAVERSTSG
+1846 TETVEKGTTG
-1856 KARRLTKK
+1856 KVRRLTKK

-1869 DDGEDKQLCGSL
+1869 DDEDKEFGTLV
-1881 DKPDIDKEEG
+1881 DKPDINKDMEAETKEG
-1891 PEPKEEDRQSD
+1891 KQQSG
-1902 TAVRKFRSMEL
+1902 TAVRKFQTMEL
-1913 NATSSP
+1913 NTTSSP
-1919 IRIIND
+1919 VSIPND
-1925 DGEPEMECL
+1925 DGEPEMESL

-1977 HIRSDEG
+1977 HIRSGEG

-2005 SEEEESREEEELLR
+2005 SEEEELREEEELLR

-2034 KEEIRAQRRRE
+2034 KDEIRAQRRRE
-2045 RPKTPPSNLSPIE
+2045 HQKTPPSNLSPIE
-2058 DASPTEEL
+2058 DASPTEEQ

-2089 DPEGFEIH
+2089 DPEGLEIH
-2097 AAKIAAVQKNYQL
+2097 AAKIAAVQKTYQL
-2110 PISVSLHSPTDDQNA
+2110 PMSVSLHSPTDDQNI
-2125 DIPPQKPLKS
+2125 DKPQKKPLRS

-2141 EIMLRAKSPTL
+2141 EIMLRAKSPTA
-2152 DKGEIQPGKESLYGG
+2152 DKGEIQPEKESLYGG

-2186 GEPEKIVIPAQS
+2186 EDTEKITVPTQP

-2210 MLKKR
+2210 MIKKR

-2222 QEYQNMQPKME
+2222 QEYQNMQAKKE

-2242 PAENTFS
+2242 PADITVS
-2249 KSSAVTLGK
+2249 KSSTITLDM

-2282 SPTQQDPEVEAT
+2282 SPTQHEPKVEAT
-2294 ASKRA
+2294 ASRKA

-2318 DDESMVKKE
+2318 DDEIIPKKE
-2327 EEVTAVSDTTSATE
+2327 VEKNPVSDVSSAME
-2341 TEPVTV
+2341 TEPVKETF
-2347 LQSCPSST
+2347 PSPT
-2355 SDQQTHTT
+2355 SDQQPETT
-2363 IAASQADVVDLSS
+2363 IKATQGDIVDLTS
-2376 ALPRISA
+2376 ASTKTSA
-2383 PVIPSVS
+2383 PVIASVS

-2400 SIPSVV
+2400 GIPSVV

-2414 KPSVLRRANSQEKA
+2414 KPTVLRRANSQEKT
-2428 EVPVAPP
+2428 EEPVAPP

-2449 KPPVPLPPQ
+2449 KAPVPLPPQ
-2458 ASATPVR
+2458 ASAAPVR
-2465 PEPVAMT
+2465 QETVTMT
-2472 TAQGLPTRQV
+2472 TAQASPTRQV
-2482 ITPTYKPHV
+2482 VTPTYKPHV
-2491 PPPVPPKPSIPAGIG
+2491 PPPVPPKPSIPVGIG
-2506 DSHRTGYGV
+2506 DSHKPGHGV

-2528 SPAHAPHPSRPTVL
+2528 SPAHAPHPQRPSVL
-2542 PTCPTDITLNLSPS
+2542 PTGPSDIALNLSPT
-2556 SESKPFQ
+2556 SESKMFQ

-2595 DGVSTQAP
+2595 DSVTTHAP
-2603 CSPGPAS
+2603 SSPGPAS
-2610 PSHQAQSQSYHQ
+2610 PSWQAQPETYHHQQ

-2627 QSFPQQ
+2627 YSQQ
-2633 HPQPTPPQTTRV
+2633 QQQQQTPPQTTRV

-2680 SAQPSAVMPNLISQV
+2680 SAQPPVVMPNLISQV
-2695 VTTEVQRTTVA
+2695 VTTEVQRTTVS

-2715 VPAPRANGVPIS
+2715 VPAPRANGLPIS
-2727 MEKPKPQMPAQ
+2727 MQKPMPQLPAQ
-2738 NGQVFQPSE
+2738 NGQAIQPSE
-2747 VVDLRTVKVD
+2747 VVDLRTMKVD
-2757 PESGMNGVD
+2757 PESTTRGVD
-2766 LSSGPDSRRQSF
+2766 LSAGPDSRHQSLT
-2778 VTDVSRHNSAVQSPV
+2778 TDVSRHSSAVQSPV

-2820 RCDNVDTSQASS
+2820 RRDNLDTSLTSS
-2832 VPLQLTKNKSFEPI
+2832 VPLQLTKNKSFEPV
-2846 SQIIYRPVDYQP
+2846 SQIIYRPIDSQP
-2858 STHVGTEIPINLSV
+2858 STHATAEIPINLSV
-2872 GSSTG
+2872 GSSTS
-2877 GGTFQTTPVT
+2877 GGTLQATPVT
-2887 VAPTSVASCAANGL
+2887 IAPASVASCIANGL
-2901 TTGTTTVAGA
+2901 TNGTTTVSGA
-2911 VDLSTTKPFNTVVS
+2911 VDLSTNKPFNTVVS
-2925 VDGASAEVVTAVIT
+2925 VDTASTEVVTAVIT
-2939 DDDGKPV
+2939 DDGKPV

-2961 KLPFAGSCATQ
+2961 KLPFAGSCATH

-3019 FFYKS
+3019 FIYKS
-3024 KNSYNFTGTTEGAVD
+3024 KNSYNFSGTTEGAVD
-3039 LTSGKISDAGE
+3039 LTSAKISDAGE

-3065 PPYSQARVTSAVGT
+3065 PPYSQDRVTSAVGT
-3079 VFGTSSVLRSSNG
+3079 LFGTSSVLRSSNG

-3098 AAPIPSTY
+3098 AAPVPSTY

-3113 SIFSTTYNTLSG
+3113 SIFSTAYNTLSG

-3154 TTSTEEQGDAPL
+3154 TTAAEEQADAPL

-3171 RGGTTAADAVTTA
+3171 RGGTTAGDAATTA
-3184 TTSLSLDAYT
+3184 ATSLSLDTYT

-3206 ALSSPMVPGDGQY
+3206 ALSSPMVPGDSQY
-3219 QVERERLEMEKLKQQ
+3219 QAERERLEMEKLKQQ

-3247 QRFREQEQLLVQKEL
+3247 QRFREHEQLMVQKEL

-3272 LAQQQEERQAHLMM
+3272 LAQQEEERQAHLIM

-3306 QLRVQLEEQKLRQ
+3306 QLRLQLEEQKLRQ
-3319 MYPGGDTPGHGLQEA
+3319 MYPGGDIQEA
-3334 LVLGPDGTVLSRKIT
+3334 VVLGPDGTVLARKIT

-3359 EAVSKAYAAGR
+3359 EAVSKAYTAGR
-3370 KKRSAKKSVDSCVQT
+3370 KKRTAKKSVDSCVQT
-3385 DDEDQDEWEAQSR
+3385 DDEDQDEWEAQNRS
-3398 GRQSRPRTAR
+3398 RQSRPRTAR

-3431 EGNIRMDT
+3431 DGNIRMDT

-3453 RPTPLEIGQSPNLK
+3453 RPTPLEIGQSANLK
-3467 VDSSTLQAPPKSPKV
+3467 ADSSTLQAPPKSPKV
-3482 LYSPISPCISPSK
+3482 LYSPVSPCISPSK
-3495 SLEFVSYEKS
+3495 SLEFVSYDKS
-3505 LGDTSPQKLRGST
+3505 LGDTSPQNLRGSP

-3530 PKAMQRSMSDPKPMS
+3530 QKSMQRSMSDPKPMS
-3545 PTGEEKAT
+3545 PTGEERAT
-3553 SGTQYGDTYTG
+3553 SGTQYGEGYTG
-3564 KGSGGTP
+3564 IGSGGTP

-3585 PSEEES
+3585 PSEDES
-3591 TTSGQTA
+3591 TTTGQTA

-3705 RGDGEDEEIESHGLE
+3705 GEDEEIESHGLE
-3720 RPRTAPQSELDE
+3720 RPRTAPQSELDD

-3745 SQYQYPQSQYQQT
+3745 SQYQYAQSQFQQS
-3758 LYQPPQSYQS
+3758 LYQTPQSYQS

-3773 SVPSLTSSQQQSYHQ
+3773 SVPSLTTSQQQSYHQ

-3808 TKYDVISRQPDPIS
+3808 TKYDVISRQPDPTS
-3822 SSYLGVK
+3822 SAYLGVK

-3839 RALEVGSIAGSPMSS
+3839 RALEVGSIAGSPMSA

-3972 HYYTPSTGISSYSQR
+3972 HYYTPSSSISGYSQR

-4013 MLYQKHKTPLIDPKI
+4013 MLYQKHKTPLLDPKI
-4028 SSKYSSVTDNRGL
+4028 SSKYSSITDSRGL
-4041 DTDYTSYLGS
+4041 ETDYTSYLGS

-4059 RLMQD
+4059 RLLQD

-4088 LAGSLNLGQS
+4088 LAGSLNLSQS

-4144 TGDGGSYQTP
+4144 SGDGPNYQTP

-4229 REEPTRGRGYVLLD
+4229 REEPTRGRSYVLLD

-4256 GSLMALNRDDATN
+4256 DSLMALNRDDATN

-4283 PRDGRSE
+4283 PRDGWSE

-4322 GNGLGIRIV
+4322 AGNGLGIRVV

-4450 TSTSSSGLPAT
+4450 LSTSSSSLPAT
-4461 TSATSSPAQP
+4461 TSATSSPGQP

-4481 SSKTAEGM
+4481 SSKIAEGT
-4489 KTQSHPIS
+4489 KSQPHPVS

-4520 RNLALRDNNGYSDPF
+4520 RNLAPRDNNGYSDPF

-4549 VQNASAENKRRSKHA
+4549 VQNASAENKRKTKHA
-4564 GKSLNPEWN
+4564 GKTINPEWN
-4573 QTVIYKNIHLEQLRK
+4573 QTVIYKNIHLEQLKK

-4595 WDYDKCSSNDF
+4595 WDYDKGSSNDF

-4616 TAQLDNV
+4616 TAQLDNI

-4693 QVPTIEKSHSSPGT
+4693 QVPSIEKSHSSPGT

-4744 HQDSGTG
+4744 HQESLNG
-4751 SSGGAAIA
+4751 SRGGAAVA
-4759 TGDAPQQSQQQP
+4759 TGDAQQQSQQQP
-4771 PQRLQPSQ
+4771 PQRLQPT
-4779 RGRLSLRHQR
+4779 R
-4789 HSVVGVLTIQRAQ
+4789 
-4802 SDWLP
+4802 
-4807 ALPTVVS
+4807 
-4814 AKGSRADGRHLTLRK
+4814 
-4829 AVSEER
+4829 
-4835 PQSTGARS
+4835 STYKSG
-4843 SYRSSDAPVTA
+4843 DAPVTA

-4872 AETNEVD
+4872 AEANEVD

-4893 GTDVMKSS
+4893 GTDVIKSS
-4901 MGHSDAEG
+4901 LGHSDTEG
-4909 KSQVM
+4909 KTQVM

-4995 PTGHSL
+4995 PTGHAL

>member
-1 MGNEASLEGGEGPPS
+1 
-16 GLPEG
+16 
-21 LAPDGKGGFVRVHD
+21 
-35 GTPVNL
+35 
-41 SELSEEERRQ
+41 
-51 LAAAMSRAQGRQP
+51 MSRAQGRQP
-64 GGAAAARRPSE
+64 GGAAAGRRPSE

-82 QQAGASRGPSGLS
+82 QQVGASRGPTGLS
-95 KSRTVDAFNQGPPGK
+95 KSRTVDAFNQGPFGK

-123 ESRFRQEPKDP
+123 ESKFRQEPKDS

-153 SAVSSV
+153 SAVSSM

-169 MGDAVNMP
+169 MGDSVNIP

-185 EEGDASAAPESKQG
+185 EEEGLPAASDSKQG
-199 GRPPGKGPQQGPGPK
+199 GKPQGKGP
-214 GPQHGGPGSQQGPG
+214 QQGPG

-234 GGPQRQG
+234 GGPQKQSQGPPGQGAKPGQGPHGQGPRQA

-248 PKPGQGPS
+248 PKAGQGP
-256 MPGPRQGQAPPG
+256 PGQAPPG
-268 QGPKSG
+268 HQAPR
-274 HGPPGQGPPGQGPR
+274 PGQGPPGQGPSGSQAPR
-288 QGQGP
+288 
-293 PGQGPPGQQAPKPGQ
+293 PGQGPKQGGPLQQK
-308 GPPGPGAKPG
+308 G
-318 GPPPQK
+318 GPPPQQQQ
-324 GGPPQQGPGKP
+324 QQGPGKP

-340 GPPGPGAHP
+340 VPQGPGAHP
-349 GEPPKSGGPP
+349 EAPAKTAGPP
-359 GQQGPGKTGGGLCPL
+359 IKQGTGKPAAGLCPL

-381 TGSKEPP
+381 VGSKEPP

-428 GMDPPGMT
+428 GMDPPGVT
-436 KPKQGSAPPSPQRQA
+436 KPKQGSAPASPQRQA
-451 PGKPGKL
+451 SGKPGKL
-458 LIKQQSTTDQ
+458 LIKQQSTSDQ
-468 GLTPPSTPRQKS
+468 GLTPPTTPRQKS
-480 PGPTSPGPLSPGSSM
+480 PGPTSPGPLSPGSSVV
-495 GGSPKIDPKTGRPI
+495 GSPKIDPKTGRPI
-509 QQKSTPQQSPAKAKQ
+509 NQKSSPQQSPAKPKQ

-539 LTDVA
+539 LTDAA

-550 SQAAE
+550 SHAAE
-555 SVTGKLFGGFGGLM
+555 SVTGKLFSGFGGLM
-569 ESSKPQAQAPPKQ
+569 ESSKPQAQATPKQ

-598 ESTKPPA
+598 ESTKSPA
-605 AASQMF
+605 ATSQMF
-611 NFGSSL
+611 SFGSSL
-617 LSSATNLVTGE
+617 LSSATSLVTGE
-628 EEKAEDSPPGSPP
+628 EDKAKGSPPGSPP

-655 GPGSP
+655 PLSG
-660 PDSPF
+660 
-665 SAPGSPPDSD
+665 PGSPPDSD

-681 PAKSKKPPR
+681 PPKTKKPPR
-690 TISVEQEVKAP
+690 TISVEREEKAP
-701 AAEPAPAPATST
+701 EIKPVPASAPAT
-713 KESCPLCNVELNV
+713 KENCPLCNVELNV
-726 GSSDTPNYSLCTEC
+726 GSTDTPNYSLCTEC

-763 LNCQTQRAMS
+763 LTCQTQRAMS

-778 MPPPSMASPKKQ
+778 VSPSSLASPKKQ
-790 PPAPDPAP
+790 PPGPVP
-798 SATPAPAA
+798 SSTPPPAA
-806 VDSKPVVEAADQ
+806 VDSKPVVEPAEP
-818 TPPAPETKVAPTTVP
+818 TPPASETKV
-833 TPDSTSVSPDHDT
+833 
-846 SPSVS
+846 
-851 APAPDSPPQET
+851 
-862 PQSNEQKQPPEAEP
+862 
-876 VSQPEIHPEQESQIS
+876 
-891 QGVAESIPAIPA
+891 
-903 VEQQQSSSE
+903 
-912 KTAEDHPHPETEPSH
+912 KT
-927 SGQQTQTQSA
+927 
-937 PVSEIPAI
+937 
-945 QQQQSSSVNTTED
+945 
-958 LSLPT
+958 
-963 ESETQNL
+963 
-970 LTNTGLD
+970 
-977 KKTVPAE
+977 
-984 AEIEPNPE
+984 
-992 ITQSEAAAPL
+992 
-1002 TENEKVEPTP
+1002 
-1012 EKLPE
+1012 
-1017 VTTNSVESLSKPVL
+1017 
-1031 IPDAVTQEVSVPLN
+1031 
-1045 SKPESTV
+1045 
-1052 TNVKEEK
+1052 
-1059 IIEEELGK
+1059 
-1067 PTETPQIDEPQATPA
+1067 
-1082 DTVCTALNVEQT
+1082 
-1094 DITKKLEADSVAPN
+1094 
-1108 VKNEVTVEIK
+1108 
-1118 AEPQAIIEKPA
+1118 
-1129 LKDDAPHPP
+1129 
-1138 VEVVENLS
+1138 
-1146 PVDHTDNVEVHKPD
+1146 
-1160 ETKQESEQEPAKCIE
+1160 
-1175 SEGSSVVTEKHPVS
+1175 
-1189 ASEEKSQANEMENK
+1189 
-1203 PTENKEKPVPLNAAD
+1203 
-1218 QSPSVAPVE
+1218 
-1227 GESRALEKANEENA
+1227 
-1241 VEKKEKV
+1241 
-1248 VTEGETVKQEI
+1248 
-1259 HEKTG
+1259 
-1264 EETAENTA
+1264 
-1272 EEKSAEEKVVEK
+1272 
-1284 ETIEERAIEKA
+1284 
-1295 GAENISSNGKGFED
+1295 
-1309 EAVQENAAAERVTE
+1309 
-1323 IKADEGK
+1323 
-1330 AFEEEAAEQNTAE
+1330 
-1343 KANDQKPLEEEVNKE
+1343 
-1358 ESSLAPSSTATESV
+1358 
-1372 CPVIEKKESETA
+1372 
-1384 REPAQTVTEEIPKE
+1384 
-1398 EIQIHKET
+1398 
-1406 EPGTKCKPSLAEES
+1406 
-1420 LVEIVS
+1420 
-1426 LPKKSEEK
+1426 
-1434 EQPTVKAE
+1434 
-1442 TVAQKDEKQ
+1442 
-1451 APNDTL
+1451 
-1457 LKADDE
+1457 
-1463 SEKAAVM
+1463 
-1470 SVLPPP
+1470 
-1476 DSKEQEKVGV
+1476 
-1486 RESEQSTDMVSS
+1486 
-1498 SVVISETQV
+1498 
-1507 RDKTCEEKLIQ
+1507 
-1518 DETEAG
+1518 
-1524 SQKTNCITEE
+1524 
-1534 QHEVETET
+1534 
-1542 LAVTGSDEKQLEKVA
+1542 
-1557 ELSIKEQ
+1557 
-1564 EVKLDKKEGESQ
+1564 
-1576 PVAGNIQETISLSEA
+1576 
-1591 STVCD
+1591 
-1596 KHGTTQFDV
+1596 
-1605 GENTISKQEE
+1605 
-1615 GSETAFE
+1615 
-1622 NGGVSVSVASV
+1622 
-1633 PVAEPEVPVS
+1633 
-1643 VVSEQDKVPKEEKT
+1643 
-1657 NVEEKKEAKAQPL
+1657 
-1670 EKSSDEDAVTEVK
+1670 
-1683 MVETLKEPG
+1683 VETLKEPG
-1692 ETEMAAKEGSPTSPS
+1692 IKEAAVKEGSPTSPS
-1707 DLAKLENTVLP
+1707 DLAKLESTVLP
-1718 ILEAQAST
+1718 ILEAQATT
-1726 QPKDEEEK
+1726 QEEEK
-1734 LTDTLKTRRKLEVLP
+1734 QTDTLKARRKLEVLP
-1749 LSPDSPSSED
+1749 LSPDSPSSEE
-1759 DREIS
+1759 DREVS
-1764 EKKTKGTA
+1764 DKNANRTT

-1778 PMDVKADSLDD
+1778 PVDVKADSLDD

-1801 GDDEDFIRKQ
+1801 GDDEEFIRKQ

-1837 EKKQMEQKK
+1837 EKKQKEQKK
-1846 TEAVERSTSG
+1846 TQTVEKGTTG
-1856 KARRLTKK
+1856 KVRRLTKK

-1869 DDGEDKQLCGSL
+1869 DDEDKEFGTLV
-1881 DKPDIDKEEG
+1881 DKPDINKDMEAETKEG
-1891 PEPKEEDRQSD
+1891 KQQSG
-1902 TAVRKFRSMEL
+1902 TAVRKFQTMEL
-1913 NATSSP
+1913 NTTSSP
-1919 IRIIND
+1919 VCIPND
-1925 DGEPEMECL
+1925 DGEPEMESL

-1977 HIRSDEG
+1977 HIRSGEG

-2005 SEEEESREEEELLR
+2005 SEEEELREEEELLR

-2034 KEEIRAQRRRE
+2034 KDEIRAQRRRE
-2045 RPKTPPSNLSPIE
+2045 HQKTPPSNLSPIE
-2058 DASPTEEL
+2058 DASPTEEQ

-2089 DPEGFEIH
+2089 DPEGLEIH
-2097 AAKIAAVQKNYQL
+2097 AAKIAAVQKTYQL
-2110 PISVSLHSPTDDQNA
+2110 PMSVSLHSPTDDQNI
-2125 DIPPQKPLKS
+2125 DKPQKKPLRS

-2141 EIMLRAKSPTL
+2141 EIMLRAKSPTT
-2152 DKGEIQPGKESLYGG
+2152 DKGEIQPEKESLYGG

-2186 GEPEKIVIPAQS
+2186 EEPEKITVPTQP

-2210 MLKKR
+2210 MIKKR

-2222 QEYQNMQPKME
+2222 QEYQNMQAKKE

-2242 PAENTFS
+2242 PADITVS
-2249 KSSAVTLGK
+2249 KSSTITLDM

-2282 SPTQQDPEVEAT
+2282 SPTQHEPKVEAT
-2294 ASKRA
+2294 ASRKA

-2318 DDESMVKKE
+2318 DDEIIPKKE
-2327 EEVTAVSDTTSATE
+2327 EEKNAVSDVTSAME
-2341 TEPVTV
+2341 TEPVKETF
-2347 LQSCPSST
+2347 PSSI
-2355 SDQQTHTT
+2355 SDQQPETT
-2363 IAASQADVVDLSS
+2363 IKASQGDIVDLTS
-2376 ALPRISA
+2376 ASTKTSA
-2383 PVIPSVS
+2383 PVIASVS

-2414 KPSVLRRANSQEKA
+2414 KPTVLRRANSQEKT
-2428 EVPVAPP
+2428 EEPVAPP

-2449 KPPVPLPPQ
+2449 KAPVPLPPQ

-2465 PEPVAMT
+2465 QETVTMT
-2472 TAQGLPTRQV
+2472 TAQAPPTRQV
-2482 ITPTYKPHV
+2482 VTPTYKPHV
-2491 PPPVPPKPSIPAGIG
+2491 PPPVPPKPSIPVGIG
-2506 DSHRTGYGV
+2506 DSHKPGHGV

-2528 SPAHAPHPSRPTVL
+2528 SPAHAPHPQRPSVL
-2542 PTCPTDITLNLSPS
+2542 PTGPSDIALNLSPT
-2556 SESKPFQ
+2556 SESKMFQ

-2595 DGVSTQAP
+2595 DSVTTHAP
-2603 CSPGPAS
+2603 SSPGPAS
-2610 PSHQAQSQSYHQ
+2610 PSWQAQPETYHHQQ

-2627 QSFPQQ
+2627 YSQQ
-2633 HPQPTPPQTTRV
+2633 QQQQTPPQTTRV

-2680 SAQPSAVMPNLISQV
+2680 SAQPPVVMPNLISQV
-2695 VTTEVQRTTVA
+2695 VTTEVQRTTVS

-2715 VPAPRANGVPIS
+2715 VPAPRANGLPIS
-2727 MEKPKPQMPAQ
+2727 MQKPMPQLPAQ
-2738 NGQVFQPSE
+2738 NGQALQPSE
-2747 VVDLRTVKVD
+2747 VVDLRTMKVD
-2757 PESGMNGVD
+2757 PESTTRGVD
-2766 LSSGPDSRRQSF
+2766 LSAGPDSRRQSLT
-2778 VTDVSRHNSAVQSPV
+2778 TDVSRHSSAVQSPV

-2820 RCDNVDTSQASS
+2820 RRDNLDTSLPSS
-2832 VPLQLTKNKSFEPI
+2832 VPLQLTKNKSFEPV
-2846 SQIIYRPVDYQP
+2846 SQIIYRPIDSQR
-2858 STHVGTEIPINLSV
+2858 STHATAEIPINLSV
-2872 GSSTG
+2872 GSSTS
-2877 GGTFQTTPVT
+2877 GGTLQATPVT
-2887 VAPTSVASCAANGL
+2887 IAPASVASCIANGL
-2901 TTGTTTVAGA
+2901 TNGTTTVSGA
-2911 VDLSTTKPFNTVVS
+2911 VDLSTNKPFNTVVS
-2925 VDGASAEVVTAVIT
+2925 VDAASTEVVTAVIT
-2939 DDDGKPV
+2939 DDGKPV

-2961 KLPFAGSCATQ
+2961 KLPFAGSCATH

-3019 FFYKS
+3019 FIYKS
-3024 KNSYNFTGTTEGAVD
+3024 KNSYNFSGTTEGAVD
-3039 LTSGKISDAGE
+3039 LTSAKISDAGE

-3065 PPYSQARVTSAVGT
+3065 PPYSQDRVTSAVGT
-3079 VFGTSSVLRSSNG
+3079 LFGTSSVLRSSNG

-3098 AAPIPSTY
+3098 AAPVPSTY

-3113 SIFSTTYNTLSG
+3113 SIFSTAYNTLSG

-3154 TTSTEEQGDAPL
+3154 TTAAEEQADAPL

-3171 RGGTTAADAVTTA
+3171 RGGTTAGDAATTA
-3184 TTSLSLDAYT
+3184 ATSLSLDTYT

-3206 ALSSPMVPGDGQY
+3206 ALSSPMVPGDSQY
-3219 QVERERLEMEKLKQQ
+3219 QAERERLEMEKLKQQ

-3247 QRFREQEQLLVQKEL
+3247 QRFREHEQLMVQKEL

-3272 LAQQQEERQAHLMM
+3272 LAQQEEERQAHLIM

-3306 QLRVQLEEQKLRQ
+3306 QLRLQLEEQKLRQ
-3319 MYPGGDTPGHGLQEA
+3319 MYPGGDIQEA
-3334 LVLGPDGTVLSRKIT
+3334 VVLGPDGTVLARKIT

-3359 EAVSKAYAAGR
+3359 EAVSKAYTAGR
-3370 KKRSAKKSVDSCVQT
+3370 KKRTAKKSVDSCVQT
-3385 DDEDQDEWEAQSR
+3385 DDEDQDEWEAQNRS
-3398 GRQSRPRTAR
+3398 RQSRPRTAR
-3408 GDRGGQSEMSL
+3408 GDRGGHSEMSL

-3431 EGNIRMDT
+3431 DGNIRMDT

-3453 RPTPLEIGQSPNLK
+3453 RPTPLEIGQSANLK
-3467 VDSSTLQAPPKSPKV
+3467 ADSSTLQAPPKSPKV
-3482 LYSPISPCISPSK
+3482 LYSPVSPCISPSK
-3495 SLEFVSYEKS
+3495 SLEFVSYDKS
-3505 LGDTSPQKLRGST
+3505 LGDTSPQNLRGSP

-3530 PKAMQRSMSDPKPMS
+3530 QKSMQRSMSDPKPMS
-3545 PTGEEKAT
+3545 PTGEERAT
-3553 SGTQYGDTYTG
+3553 SGTQYGEGYTG

-3585 PSEEES
+3585 PSEDES
-3591 TTSGQTA
+3591 TTTGQTA

-3705 RGDGEDEEIESHGLE
+3705 GEDEEIEGHGLE
-3720 RPRTAPQSELDE
+3720 RPRTAPQSELDD

-3745 SQYQYPQSQYQQT
+3745 SQYQYPQSQFQQS
-3758 LYQPPQSYQS
+3758 LYQTPQSYQS

-3773 SVPSLTSSQQQSYHQ
+3773 SVPSLTTSQQQSYHQ

-3808 TKYDVISRQPDPIS
+3808 TKYDVISRQPDPTS
-3822 SSYLGVK
+3822 SAYLGVK

-3839 RALEVGSIAGSPMSS
+3839 RALEVGSIAGSPMSA

-3972 HYYTPSTGISSYSQR
+3972 HYYTPSSSISGYSQR

-4013 MLYQKHKTPLIDPKI
+4013 MLYQKHKTPLLDPKI
-4028 SSKYSSVTDNRGL
+4028 SSKYSSITDSRGL
-4041 DTDYTSYLGS
+4041 ETDYTSYLGS

-4059 RLMQD
+4059 RLLQD

-4144 TGDGGSYQTP
+4144 SGDGPNYQTP

-4229 REEPTRGRGYVLLD
+4229 REEPTRGRSYVLLD

-4256 GSLMALNRDDATN
+4256 DSLMALNRDDATN

-4322 GNGLGIRIV
+4322 GNGLGIRVV

-4450 TSTSSSGLPAT
+4450 LSTSSSSLPAT
-4461 TSATSSPAQP
+4461 TSATSSPGQP

-4481 SSKTAEGM
+4481 SSSKIAEGT
-4489 KTQSHPIS
+4489 KSQSHPVS

-4520 RNLALRDNNGYSDPF
+4520 RNLAPRDNNGYSDPF

-4549 VQNASAENKRRSKHA
+4549 VQNASAENKRKTKHA
-4564 GKSLNPEWN
+4564 GKTINPEWN
-4573 QTVIYKNIHLEQLRK
+4573 QTVIYKNIHLEQLKK

-4595 WDYDKCSSNDF
+4595 WDYDKGSSNDF

-4616 TAQLDNV
+4616 TAQLDNI

-4687 DPAKDT
+4687 DPAK
-4693 QVPTIEKSHSSPGT
+4693 
-4707 SKPSPSEGQS
+4707 
-4717 QSHSHGHSQHSR
+4717 
-4729 SHGASRSSKSAARQH
+4729 
-4744 HQDSGTG
+4744 
-4751 SSGGAAIA
+4751 
-4759 TGDAPQQSQQQP
+4759 
-4771 PQRLQPSQ
+4771 
-4779 RGRLSLRHQR
+4779 
-4789 HSVVGVLTIQRAQ
+4789 
-4802 SDWLP
+4802 
-4807 ALPTVVS
+4807 
-4814 AKGSRADGRHLTLRK
+4814 
-4829 AVSEER
+4829 
-4835 PQSTGARS
+4835 ARS
-4843 SYRSSDAPVTA
+4843 TYKSGDAPVTA

-4872 AETNEVD
+4872 AEANEVD

-4893 GTDVMKSS
+4893 GTDVIKSS
-4901 MGHSDAEG
+4901 LGHSDTEG
-4909 KSQVM
+4909 KTQVM

-4995 PTGHSL
+4995 PTGHAL

>member
-21 LAPDGKGGFVRVHD
+21 LAPDGKGGFYRVSD

-41 SELSEEERRQ
+41 SELSEEQRRQ
-51 LAAAMSRAQGRQP
+51 LSAAMSRAQGRQP
-64 GGAAAARRPSE
+64 GGAAAGRRPSE

-82 QQAGASRGPSGLS
+82 QQVGASRGPTGLS
-95 KSRTVDAFNQGPPGK
+95 KSRTVDAFNQGPLGK

-153 SAVSSV
+153 SAVSSM

-169 MGDAVNMP
+169 MGDTVNIP

-185 EEGDASAAPESKQG
+185 EEEGMPAASESKQG
-199 GRPPGKGPQQGPGPK
+199 GKPQGKGP
-214 GPQHGGPGSQQGPG
+214 QQGPG

-234 GGPQRQG
+234 GGPQKQSQGPPGQGAKPGQGPPGQVPRQV

-248 PKPGQGPS
+248 PKAGQRP
-256 MPGPRQGQAPPG
+256 PGQAPPG
-268 QGPKSG
+268 HQA
-274 HGPPGQGPPGQGPR
+274 PR
-288 QGQGP
+288 PGQGP
-293 PGQGPPGQQAPKPGQ
+293 PGQGPPGSQAPRPGQ
-308 GPPGPGAKPG
+308 GPPGQGTKQGAPLQ
-318 GPPPQK
+318 QK
-324 GGPPQQGPGKP
+324 GGLPPQQQQQQGPGKP

-340 GPPGPGAHP
+340 VPQGPGAHP
-349 GEPPKSGGPP
+349 EA
-359 GQQGPGKTGGGLCPL
+359 PGKTAGPPIKQGTGKPAAGICPL

-381 TGSKEPP
+381 VGSKDPP

-428 GMDPPGMT
+428 GMDPPGVT

-451 PGKPGKL
+451 SGKPGKL
-458 LIKQQSTTDQ
+458 LIKQQSTSDQ
-468 GLTPPSTPRQKS
+468 GLTPPTTPRQKS
-480 PGPTSPGPLSPGSSM
+480 PGPTSPGPLSPGSSVA
-495 GGSPKIDPKTGRPI
+495 GSPKIDPKTGRPI
-509 QQKSTPQQSPAKAKQ
+509 IQKSSPQQSPAKPKQ

-539 LTDVA
+539 LTDAA

-550 SQAAE
+550 SHAAE
-555 SVTGKLFGGFGGLM
+555 SVTGKLFSGFGGLM
-569 ESSKPQAQAPPKQ
+569 ESSKPQAQAAPKQ

-605 AASQMF
+605 ATSQMF
-611 NFGSSL
+611 SFGSSL
-617 LSSATNLVTGE
+617 LSSATSLVTGE
-628 EEKAEDSPPGSPP
+628 EDKAKGSPPGSPP

-655 GPGSP
+655 PLSG
-660 PDSPF
+660 
-665 SAPGSPPDSD
+665 PGSPPDSD
-675 SAPDTP
+675 SAPETP
-681 PAKSKKPPR
+681 PPKTKKPPR
-690 TISVEQEVKAP
+690 TISVEREEKAP
-701 AAEPAPAPATST
+701 ETKPVPASAPAT
-713 KESCPLCNVELNV
+713 KENCPLCNVELNV
-726 GSSDTPNYSLCTEC
+726 GSTDTPNYSLCTEC

-763 LNCQTQRAMS
+763 LTCQTQRAMS

-778 MPPPSMASPKKQ
+778 VSPSSMASPKKQ
-790 PPAPDPAP
+790 PPGPVP
-798 SATPAPAA
+798 SSTPPPAA
-806 VDSKPVVEAADQ
+806 VDSKPVVEPAEP
-818 TPPAPETKVAPTTVP
+818 TPPASETKV
-833 TPDSTSVSPDHDT
+833 
-846 SPSVS
+846 
-851 APAPDSPPQET
+851 
-862 PQSNEQKQPPEAEP
+862 
-876 VSQPEIHPEQESQIS
+876 
-891 QGVAESIPAIPA
+891 
-903 VEQQQSSSE
+903 
-912 KTAEDHPHPETEPSH
+912 KT
-927 SGQQTQTQSA
+927 
-937 PVSEIPAI
+937 
-945 QQQQSSSVNTTED
+945 
-958 LSLPT
+958 
-963 ESETQNL
+963 
-970 LTNTGLD
+970 
-977 KKTVPAE
+977 
-984 AEIEPNPE
+984 
-992 ITQSEAAAPL
+992 
-1002 TENEKVEPTP
+1002 
-1012 EKLPE
+1012 
-1017 VTTNSVESLSKPVL
+1017 
-1031 IPDAVTQEVSVPLN
+1031 
-1045 SKPESTV
+1045 
-1052 TNVKEEK
+1052 
-1059 IIEEELGK
+1059 
-1067 PTETPQIDEPQATPA
+1067 
-1082 DTVCTALNVEQT
+1082 
-1094 DITKKLEADSVAPN
+1094 
-1108 VKNEVTVEIK
+1108 
-1118 AEPQAIIEKPA
+1118 
-1129 LKDDAPHPP
+1129 
-1138 VEVVENLS
+1138 
-1146 PVDHTDNVEVHKPD
+1146 
-1160 ETKQESEQEPAKCIE
+1160 
-1175 SEGSSVVTEKHPVS
+1175 
-1189 ASEEKSQANEMENK
+1189 
-1203 PTENKEKPVPLNAAD
+1203 
-1218 QSPSVAPVE
+1218 
-1227 GESRALEKANEENA
+1227 
-1241 VEKKEKV
+1241 
-1248 VTEGETVKQEI
+1248 
-1259 HEKTG
+1259 
-1264 EETAENTA
+1264 
-1272 EEKSAEEKVVEK
+1272 
-1284 ETIEERAIEKA
+1284 
-1295 GAENISSNGKGFED
+1295 
-1309 EAVQENAAAERVTE
+1309 
-1323 IKADEGK
+1323 
-1330 AFEEEAAEQNTAE
+1330 
-1343 KANDQKPLEEEVNKE
+1343 
-1358 ESSLAPSSTATESV
+1358 
-1372 CPVIEKKESETA
+1372 
-1384 REPAQTVTEEIPKE
+1384 
-1398 EIQIHKET
+1398 
-1406 EPGTKCKPSLAEES
+1406 
-1420 LVEIVS
+1420 
-1426 LPKKSEEK
+1426 
-1434 EQPTVKAE
+1434 
-1442 TVAQKDEKQ
+1442 
-1451 APNDTL
+1451 
-1457 LKADDE
+1457 
-1463 SEKAAVM
+1463 
-1470 SVLPPP
+1470 
-1476 DSKEQEKVGV
+1476 
-1486 RESEQSTDMVSS
+1486 
-1498 SVVISETQV
+1498 
-1507 RDKTCEEKLIQ
+1507 
-1518 DETEAG
+1518 
-1524 SQKTNCITEE
+1524 
-1534 QHEVETET
+1534 
-1542 LAVTGSDEKQLEKVA
+1542 
-1557 ELSIKEQ
+1557 
-1564 EVKLDKKEGESQ
+1564 
-1576 PVAGNIQETISLSEA
+1576 
-1591 STVCD
+1591 
-1596 KHGTTQFDV
+1596 
-1605 GENTISKQEE
+1605 
-1615 GSETAFE
+1615 
-1622 NGGVSVSVASV
+1622 
-1633 PVAEPEVPVS
+1633 
-1643 VVSEQDKVPKEEKT
+1643 
-1657 NVEEKKEAKAQPL
+1657 
-1670 EKSSDEDAVTEVK
+1670 
-1683 MVETLKEPG
+1683 VETLKEPG
-1692 ETEMAAKEGSPTSPS
+1692 IKEAAVKEGSPTSPS
-1707 DLAKLENTVLP
+1707 DLAKLESTVLP
-1718 ILEAQAST
+1718 ILEAQATT
-1726 QPKDEEEK
+1726 QEEEK
-1734 LTDTLKTRRKLEVLP
+1734 KTDTLKARRKLEVLP
-1749 LSPDSPSSED
+1749 LSPDSPSSEE
-1759 DREIS
+1759 DRVVS
-1764 EKKTKGTA
+1764 DKNGNGTT

-1801 GDDEDFIRKQ
+1801 GDDEEFIRKQ
-1811 IMEMSENEDASP
+1811 IMEMSENEDASQ
-1823 SDEENLI
+1823 SDEENLV

-1837 EKKQMEQKK
+1837 EKKQKEQKK
-1846 TEAVERSTSG
+1846 TETVEKGTTG
-1856 KARRLTKK
+1856 KVRRLTKK

-1869 DDGEDKQLCGSL
+1869 DDEDKEFGTLV
-1881 DKPDIDKEEG
+1881 DKPDINKDMEAETKEG
-1891 PEPKEEDRQSD
+1891 KQQSG
-1902 TAVRKFRSMEL
+1902 TAVRKFQTMEL
-1913 NATSSP
+1913 NTTNSP
-1919 IRIIND
+1919 VSIPND
-1925 DGEPEMECL
+1925 DGEPEMESL

-1977 HIRSDEG
+1977 HIRSGEG

-2005 SEEEESREEEELLR
+2005 SEEEELREEEELLR

-2034 KEEIRAQRRRE
+2034 KDEIRAQRRRE
-2045 RPKTPPSNLSPIE
+2045 HQKTPPSNLSPIE
-2058 DASPTEEL
+2058 DASPTEEQ

-2089 DPEGFEIH
+2089 DPEGLEIH
-2097 AAKIAAVQKNYQL
+2097 AAKIVAVQKTYQL
-2110 PISVSLHSPTDDQNA
+2110 PMSVSLHSPTDDQNI
-2125 DIPPQKPLKS
+2125 DKPQKKPLRS

-2141 EIMLRAKSPTL
+2141 EIMLRAKSPTA
-2152 DKGEIQPGKESLYGG
+2152 DKGEIQPEKESLYGG

-2186 GEPEKIVIPAQS
+2186 EDTEKITVPTQP

-2210 MLKKR
+2210 MIKKR

-2222 QEYQNMQPKME
+2222 QEYQNMQAKKE

-2242 PAENTFS
+2242 PADITVS
-2249 KSSAVTLGK
+2249 KSSTITLDM

-2282 SPTQQDPEVEAT
+2282 SPTQHEPKVEAT
-2294 ASKRA
+2294 ASRKA

-2318 DDESMVKKE
+2318 DDEIIPKKE
-2327 EEVTAVSDTTSATE
+2327 EEKNAVSDVPSAME
-2341 TEPVTV
+2341 TKPVKETF
-2347 LQSCPSST
+2347 PSPT
-2355 SDQQTHTT
+2355 SDQQPETT
-2363 IAASQADVVDLSS
+2363 IKATQGDIVDLTS
-2376 ALPRISA
+2376 ASTKTSA
-2383 PVIPSVS
+2383 PVIASVS

-2400 SIPSVV
+2400 GIPSVV

-2414 KPSVLRRANSQEKA
+2414 KPTVLRRANSQEKT
-2428 EVPVAPP
+2428 EEPVAPP

-2449 KPPVPLPPQ
+2449 KAPVPLPPQ
-2458 ASATPVR
+2458 ASAAPVR
-2465 PEPVAMT
+2465 QETVTMT
-2472 TAQGLPTRQV
+2472 TAQASPTRQV
-2482 ITPTYKPHV
+2482 VTPTYKPHV
-2491 PPPVPPKPSIPAGIG
+2491 PPPVPPKPSIPVGIG
-2506 DSHRTGYGV
+2506 DSHKPGHGV

-2528 SPAHAPHPSRPTVL
+2528 SPAHAPHPQRPSVL
-2542 PTCPTDITLNLSPS
+2542 PTGPSDIALNLSPT
-2556 SESKPFQ
+2556 SESKMFQ

-2595 DGVSTQAP
+2595 DSVTTHAP
-2603 CSPGPAS
+2603 SSPGPAS
-2610 PSHQAQSQSYHQ
+2610 PSWQAQPETYHHQQ

-2627 QSFPQQ
+2627 YSQLQQ
-2633 HPQPTPPQTTRV
+2633 QQQQTPPQTTRV

-2680 SAQPSAVMPNLISQV
+2680 SAQPPVVMPNLISQV
-2695 VTTEVQRTTVA
+2695 VTTEVQRTTVS

-2715 VPAPRANGVPIS
+2715 VPAPRANGLPIS
-2727 MEKPKPQMPAQ
+2727 MQKPMPQLPAQ
-2738 NGQVFQPSE
+2738 NGQAIQPSE
-2747 VVDLRTVKVD
+2747 VVDLRTMKVD
-2757 PESGMNGVD
+2757 PESTTRGVD
-2766 LSSGPDSRRQSF
+2766 LSAGPDSRHQSLT
-2778 VTDVSRHNSAVQSPV
+2778 TDVSRHSSAVQSPV

-2820 RCDNVDTSQASS
+2820 RRDNLDTSLTSS
-2832 VPLQLTKNKSFEPI
+2832 VPLQLTKNKSFEPV
-2846 SQIIYRPVDYQP
+2846 SQIIYRPIDSQP
-2858 STHVGTEIPINLSV
+2858 STHTTAEIPINLSV
-2872 GSSTG
+2872 GSSTS
-2877 GGTFQTTPVT
+2877 GGTLQATPVT
-2887 VAPTSVASCAANGL
+2887 IAPASVASCIANGL
-2901 TTGTTTVAGA
+2901 TNGTTTVSGA
-2911 VDLSTTKPFNTVVS
+2911 VDLSTNKPFNTVVS
-2925 VDGASAEVVTAVIT
+2925 VDTASTEVVTAVIT
-2939 DDDGKPV
+2939 DDGKPV

-2961 KLPFAGSCATQ
+2961 KLPFAGSCATH

-3019 FFYKS
+3019 FIYKS
-3024 KNSYNFTGTTEGAVD
+3024 KNSYNFSGTTEGAVD
-3039 LTSGKISDAGE
+3039 LTSAKISDAGE

-3065 PPYSQARVTSAVGT
+3065 PPYSQDRVTSAVGT
-3079 VFGTSSVLRSSNG
+3079 LFGTSSVLRSSNG

-3098 AAPIPSTY
+3098 AAPVPSAY

-3113 SIFSTTYNTLSG
+3113 SIFSTAYNTLSG

-3145 SHSFLSTIS
+3145 SHSFLSTVS
-3154 TTSTEEQGDAPL
+3154 TTAAEEQADAPL

-3171 RGGTTAADAVTTA
+3171 RGGTTAGDAATTA
-3184 TTSLSLDAYT
+3184 ATSLSLDTYT

-3206 ALSSPMVPGDGQY
+3206 ALSSPMVPGDSQY
-3219 QVERERLEMEKLKQQ
+3219 QAERERLEMEKLKQQ

-3247 QRFREQEQLLVQKEL
+3247 QRFREHEQLMVQKEL

-3272 LAQQQEERQAHLMM
+3272 LSQQEEERQAHLIM

-3306 QLRVQLEEQKLRQ
+3306 QLRLQLEEQKLRQ
-3319 MYPGGDTPGHGLQEA
+3319 MYPGGDIQEA
-3334 LVLGPDGTVLSRKIT
+3334 IVLGPDGTVLARKIT

-3359 EAVSKAYAAGR
+3359 EAVSKAYTAGR
-3370 KKRSAKKSVDSCVQT
+3370 KKRTAKKSVDSCVQT
-3385 DDEDQDEWEAQSR
+3385 DDEDQDEWEAQNRS
-3398 GRQSRPRTAR
+3398 RQSRPRTAR

-3431 EGNIRMDT
+3431 DGNIRMDT

-3453 RPTPLEIGQSPNLK
+3453 RPTPLEIGQSANLK
-3467 VDSSTLQAPPKSPKV
+3467 ADSSTLQAPPKSPKV
-3482 LYSPISPCISPSK
+3482 LYSPVSPCISPSK
-3495 SLEFVSYEKS
+3495 SLEFVSYDKS
-3505 LGDTSPQKLRGST
+3505 LGDTSPQNLRGSP

-3530 PKAMQRSMSDPKPMS
+3530 QKSMQRSMSDPKPMS
-3545 PTGEEKAT
+3545 PTGEDRAT
-3553 SGTQYGDTYTG
+3553 SGTQYGEGYTG
-3564 KGSGGTP
+3564 IGSGGTP

-3585 PSEEES
+3585 PSEDES
-3591 TTSGQTA
+3591 TTTGQTA

-3705 RGDGEDEEIESHGLE
+3705 GEDEEIESHGLE
-3720 RPRTAPQSELDE
+3720 RPRTAPQSELDD

-3745 SQYQYPQSQYQQT
+3745 SQYQYAQSQFQQS
-3758 LYQPPQSYQS
+3758 LYQTPQSYQS

-3773 SVPSLTSSQQQSYHQ
+3773 SVPSLTTSQQQSYHQ

-3808 TKYDVISRQPDPIS
+3808 TKYDVISRQPDPTS
-3822 SSYLGVK
+3822 SAYLGVK

-3839 RALEVGSIAGSPMSS
+3839 RALEVGSIAGSPMSA

-3972 HYYTPSTGISSYSQR
+3972 HYYTPSSSISGYSQR

-4013 MLYQKHKTPLIDPKI
+4013 MLYQKHKTPLLDPKI
-4028 SSKYSSVTDNRGL
+4028 SSKYSSITDSRGL
-4041 DTDYTSYLGS
+4041 ETDYTSYLGS

-4059 RLMQD
+4059 RLLQD

-4088 LAGSLNLGQS
+4088 LAGSLNLSQS

-4144 TGDGGSYQTP
+4144 SGDGPNYQTP

-4229 REEPTRGRGYVLLD
+4229 REEPTRGRSYVLLD

-4256 GSLMALNRDDATN
+4256 DSLMALNRDDATN

-4322 GNGLGIRIV
+4322 GNGLGIRVV

-4450 TSTSSSGLPAT
+4450 LSTSSSSLPAT
-4461 TSATSSPAQP
+4461 TSATSSPGQP

-4481 SSKTAEGM
+4481 SSKIAEGT
-4489 KTQSHPIS
+4489 KSQSHPVS

-4520 RNLALRDNNGYSDPF
+4520 RNLAPRDNNGYSDPF

-4540 LPGRGQVMV
+4540 LPGRG
-4549 VQNASAENKRRSKHA
+4549 AENKRKTKHA
-4564 GKSLNPEWN
+4564 GKTINPEWN
-4573 QTVIYKNIHLEQLRK
+4573 QTVIYKNIHLEQLKK

-4595 WDYDKCSSNDF
+4595 WDFDKGSSNDF

-4616 TAQLDNV
+4616 TAQLDNI

-4693 QVPTIEKSHSSPGT
+4693 QVPSIEKSHSSPGT

-4744 HQDSGTG
+4744 HQESLNG
-4751 SSGGAAIA
+4751 SRGGAAVA
-4759 TGDAPQQSQQQP
+4759 TGDAQQQSQQQP
-4771 PQRLQPSQ
+4771 PQRLQPT
-4779 RGRLSLRHQR
+4779 R
-4789 HSVVGVLTIQRAQ
+4789 
-4802 SDWLP
+4802 
-4807 ALPTVVS
+4807 
-4814 AKGSRADGRHLTLRK
+4814 
-4829 AVSEER
+4829 
-4835 PQSTGARS
+4835 STYKSG
-4843 SYRSSDAPVTA
+4843 DAPVTA

-4872 AETNEVD
+4872 AEANEVD

-4893 GTDVMKSS
+4893 GTDVIKSS
-4901 MGHSDAEG
+4901 LGHSDTEG
-4909 KSQVM
+4909 KTQVM

-4995 PTGHSL
+4995 PTGHAL